1 MFWKEKQN
9 KFSIRKFNRGVASVI
24 IGMTAALFFVP
35 NLAIKAELTT
45 LAHTNVAREQISYKY
60 VLYSELTSD
69 EKARIQATIPA
80 RQVGDT
86 HTYYMVYRPK
96 TNLPQTGDIPT
107 FTSSLVGLGLLII
120 GLSLTKDRKKRI
132 VRSLII
138 LTATGSLS
146 VAAISTGSLSG
157 FDKQFT
163 LSIGEA
169 LPQAV
174 ISIDQHEFV
183 GYILEGHVN
192 SEAIT
197 VSEAIIDEQGSSS
210 ELILPNILVEG
221 ISKHSEAPIVDDIIP
236 EEPTVPVAPSEPITE
251 QPEASVPPA
260 TEDEVQ
266 PEEPTAPVVPSSPVT
281 DEPEAPVPPSTE
293 DEVQPEEPTAPVA
306 PSEPITEQPE
316 APVPPATEDEVLPEE
331 PTAPVVPS
339 APVTEEPEVPV
350 TPVPP
355 STEDEVQPEEPTAP
369 VVPSEPITEQ
379 PEAPVPPA
387 TEDEVLPEEPTAP
400 VVPSAPVTEEPE
412 VPVTPVPPSTEG
424 EVLPEEPTV
433 PVAPSEPVTE
443 QPEAP
448 VPPATEAEVLPEEP
462 TVPVAPS
469 EPITEQ
475 PEAPVTP
482 VPPSTEVEVQ
492 PEEPTVPVVPSEP
505 VTEQPEEPEA
515 PVPPST
521 ESEVQPEEPIEPV
534 VPSSPVTEQ
543 PEEPETPVP
552 PSTEGEVLPEEPT
565 APVAPS
571 EPVTEQPEA
580 PVPPATEAEVL
591 PEEPTEPVV
600 PSSPVTE
607 EPEIPVTPAPPSTEG
622 EVLPEEPTDPVVPSA
637 PVTEEPETPVTPAPP
652 STEGEVLPEEPTDP
666 VVPSAPVTEE
676 PETPVTPAPPS
687 TEGEVLPEEPTD
699 SVVPSAPV
707 TEESETPVTPA
718 PPSTEGEVLPEE
730 PTDPVVP
737 SSPVTEQP
745 EEPET
750 PVPPSTEDEVQPAE
764 PTDPVVPSAPVTE
777 EPKVPETPVSPT
789 VEDEVQPAEPT
800 DSVVPS
806 APVTE
811 EPKVPETP
819 VSPTVKDEVQPEEPT
834 APVVPSSPVT
844 EEPKVPETP
853 VSPTVED
860 EVQPEE
866 PTAPVV
872 PSSPVTEEPEVP
884 VTPVPPSTEDEVQ
897 PEEPTAP
904 VVPSEPVTEQPE
916 EPETPVPPSTE
927 VEVQPEEPTAP
938 VVPSSPVTEQ
948 PEEPETPVPPS
959 TEDEVLPEEPTDP
972 VVPSAPVTEEPE
984 EPIKTK
990 PELVLSILK
999 DNVDDKSVEL
1009 SYTLT
1014 DSDSTFVKAMVSLY
1028 KGDELVTEKE
1038 ILTQEELY
1046 KVQFANLLLNTEY
1059 KVKTRFAY
1067 NLGSDDAEEELG
1079 TEKFELENKLLEL
1092 REYKSIELYQ
1102 VDEFGEKTRVTAL
1115 SNLPTSVENY
1125 LVKIATVNNKEI
1137 YLPVDNFENDVN
1149 GIKVSILHPKLV
1161 KFNQNNSSFDD
1172 HHTFTVDKLVL
1183 QEGAY
1188 SKFSE
1193 LVDAI
1198 NNNPSGTYY
1207 LAADMVVDKEVS
1219 TDTYITKEFTGSL
1232 KSLGE
1237 QKAYSILQLDRPL
1250 FSTLKNARVE
1260 NISLKDVAI
1269 SNDQTEVA
1277 ALAKKSDK
1285 STINKVSV
1293 SGNITAKQNIA
1304 GIVYNAT
1311 NGTTISN
1318 SIVNVNLSNTASH
1331 ETYHI
1336 GGVTGILNSSTI
1348 DKVRVNVAIDAKT
1361 ASGRGQKIGGITA
1374 EMIMATQQPIMTNV
1388 YVTGK
1393 IEASAPADTGGV
1405 VGLARMSFLNNIA
1418 TGTSVTNGG
1427 IIASGQTQSATVW
1440 SSISNLYSV
1449 EGHATGQPN
1458 PTIQSTSL
1466 SQEAVLE
1473 KIKTWGIPTTP
1484 TMTGQE
1490 NSDSQSNSA
1499 QTIDYNQVQNA
1510 QAKRRTAYE
1519 NTAKLLPFYD
1529 RNTIVKY
1536 GNLIDEASNL
1546 YSKPIQSV
1554 LTLNED
1560 GVATNIYD
1568 QHASLTKLLIHYE
1581 DGTSE
1586 VLPLVFKGE
1595 YGNTKV
1601 VEYRLGDQLLYTPE
1615 QLLSLETSLIDELV
1629 TAFSQVDLYSQ
1640 EMADILHI
1648 QTADKHAKLKDLY
1661 LDESFAE
1668 VKDNLEVHIKG
1679 LLANRQ
1685 VVDTTS
1691 KAVRDVIKKEFLADK
1706 EKIMFA
1712 LAYLNRL
1719 YGIKYGDTNIKNI
1732 VLHHADFYKRQ
1743 LDTLGWLKSFTDKI
1757 TKDDDQFYVSQNG
1770 YEDMYFDR
1778 LTLANNAAIH
1788 KERFGALSSQLGT
1801 VRDFLEYNK
1810 KLFLGETD
1818 SRKWFKEATNAFV
1831 YEIPSNA
1838 NSSIDTSL
1846 YSHLGRIPRY
1856 EKYYLPLLN
1865 IKEKDDIFV
1874 MSSMATVAFGG
1885 YGRYVDTALKK
1896 TNPEQYYQAVK
1907 TVQTSLIPKH
1917 GKRLGDFLD
1926 MWYQMADSNLRDKF
1940 IQRSTEIWDGYWIK
1954 DSNAFED
1961 QTDKRRWAGK
1971 YDQEYRYVQELAGAL
1986 NEWHRKSTDSA
1997 FSDTV
2002 TFVKFSNRDM
2012 LSDLGDSTMSHEL
2025 IHNYDETIM
2034 LDGHKRRP
2042 GQDAESYAMGLLQ
2055 SSAGGGIYYYGFN
2068 FMNEHSPNTPHNVS
2082 SSRFKTK
2089 EDLQT
2094 YLKGIFDV
2102 TYLLDAVEIEAI
2114 ATKGKEAYPYFF
2126 NKIELVPA
2134 TEAHTNQIPGYQNTH
2149 DRIRKLSDVELA
2161 NLNIS
2166 TINDAIDHALVA
2178 KTSLLPEQDYLRENL
2193 KNYYFV
2199 PLYYPIYAGLQNDQG
2214 TVGGLQFRKTALE
2227 LLAAKGWE
2235 EGFIPYATDKLKAE
2249 AEAAGRPLSD
2259 QFIFEK
2265 IFADQYA
2272 DYTSFK
2278 KAMYKERWDKK
2289 DRLKA
2294 ITISFNGQTETIDNI
2309 ETLSRLMA
2317 EAVDKDYQAAK
2328 NKQAGFNRQGLK
2340 DAILKAYVKLT
2351 DSFSS
2356 SIFGE

>member
-1 MFWKEKQN
+1 
-9 KFSIRKFNRGVASVI
+9 
-24 IGMTAALFFVP
+24 P
-35 NLAIKAELTT
+35 
-45 LAHTNVAREQISYKY
+45 
-60 VLYSELTSD
+60 
-69 EKARIQATIPA
+69 
-80 RQVGDT
+80 
-86 HTYYMVYRPK
+86 
-96 TNLPQTGDIPT
+96 
-107 FTSSLVGLGLLII
+107 
-120 GLSLTKDRKKRI
+120 
-132 VRSLII
+132 
-138 LTATGSLS
+138 
-146 VAAISTGSLSG
+146 
-157 FDKQFT
+157 
-163 LSIGEA
+163 
-169 LPQAV
+169 
-174 ISIDQHEFV
+174 
-183 GYILEGHVN
+183 
-192 SEAIT
+192 
-197 VSEAIIDEQGSSS
+197 
-210 ELILPNILVEG
+210 
-221 ISKHSEAPIVDDIIP
+221 
-236 EEPTVPVAPSEPITE
+236 
-251 QPEASVPPA
+251 VPPA
-260 TEDEVQ
+260 TEAEVL
-266 PEEPTAPVVPSSPVT
+266 PAEPTAPVVPSNPVT
-281 DEPEAPVPPSTE
+281 EQPEEPETPVPPSTE

-355 STEDEVQPEEPTAP
+355 STEVEVQPEEPTDPVAPSEPITDEPKVPETPVSPTVEDEVQPEEPTAP
-369 VVPSEPITEQ
+369 V
-379 PEAPVPPA
+379 A
-387 TEDEVLPEEPTAP
+387 
-400 VVPSAPVTEEPE
+400 PSA
-412 VPVTPVPPSTEG
+412 
-424 EVLPEEPTV
+424 
-433 PVAPSEPVTE
+433 PVTE

-448 VPPATEAEVLPEEP
+448 VPPATE
-462 TVPVAPS
+462 
-469 EPITEQ
+469 
-475 PEAPVTP
+475 
-482 VPPSTEVEVQ
+482 
-492 PEEPTVPVVPSEP
+492 
-505 VTEQPEEPEA
+505 
-515 PVPPST
+515 
-521 ESEVQPEEPIEPV
+521 
-534 VPSSPVTEQ
+534 
-543 PEEPETPVP
+543 
-552 PSTEGEVLPEEPT
+552 
-565 APVAPS
+565 
-571 EPVTEQPEA
+571 
-580 PVPPATEAEVL
+580 
-591 PEEPTEPVV
+591 
-600 PSSPVTE
+600 
-607 EPEIPVTPAPPSTEG
+607 
-622 EVLPEEPTDPVVPSA
+622 D
-637 PVTEEPETPVTPAPP
+637 
-652 STEGEVLPEEPTDP
+652 
-666 VVPSAPVTEE
+666 
-676 PETPVTPAPPS
+676 
-687 TEGEVLPEEPTD
+687 
-699 SVVPSAPV
+699 
-707 TEESETPVTPA
+707 
-718 PPSTEGEVLPEE
+718 EVLPEE

-750 PVPPSTEDEVQPAE
+750 PVPPATEDEVQPEEPTDPVAPSAPVTEELEAPVPPATEAEVQPAE
-764 PTDPVVPSAPVTE
+764 PTAPVVPSNPVTE
-777 EPKVPETPVSPT
+777 QPEAPVPPST
-789 VEDEVQPAEPT
+789 EDEVLPEEPT
-800 DSVVPS
+800 
-806 APVTE
+806 APVAPSEPITE
-811 EPKVPETP
+811 QPEAPVPPSTE
-819 VSPTVKDEVQPEEPT
+819 DEVLPEEPT
-834 APVVPSSPVT
+834 APVVPSESVT
-844 EEPKVPETP
+844 DEPKVPETP

-866 PTAPVV
+866 PKAPVV
-872 PSSPVTEEPEVP
+872 PSNPVTDEPE
-884 VTPVPPSTEDEVQ
+884 
-897 PEEPTAP
+897 A
-904 VVPSEPVTEQPE
+904 
-916 EPETPVPPSTE
+916 
-927 VEVQPEEPTAP
+927 
-938 VVPSSPVTEQ
+938 
-948 PEEPETPVPPS
+948 PVPPS
-959 TEDEVLPEEPTDP
+959 TEDEVLTEESTDP
-972 VVPSAPVTEEPE
+972 VAPSEPITEQPE

-990 PELVLSILK
+990 PELDLSILK
-999 DNVDDKSVEL
+999 ENVDDKTVEL

-1014 DSDSTFVKAMVSLY
+1014 DSDSTFVKVLVSLY

-1038 ILTQEELY
+1038 ILTKEDLY

-1067 NLGSDDAEEELG
+1067 NLGSDDVEEELG

-1102 VDEFGEKTRVTAL
+1102 VDERGEKIRVTAL

-1125 LVKIATVNNKEI
+1125 LVKIATVNNKDI

-1149 GIKVSILHPKLV
+1149 GIKVSIIHPKLV

-1219 TDTYITKEFTGSL
+1219 TDTYVTKEFTGSL
-1232 KSLGE
+1232 KSLGG

-1260 NISLKDVAI
+1260 NISLKDVSIA
-1269 SNDQTEVA
+1269 NDQTAVA
-1277 ALAKKSDK
+1277 ALARKADK
-1285 STINKVSV
+1285 ATIDKVSV
-1293 SGNITAKQNIA
+1293 SGKITAKQNIA
-1304 GIVYNAT
+1304 GLVYEAT
-1311 NGTTISN
+1311 NGTSISN
-1318 SIVNVNLSNTASH
+1318 SIIDVRLNNTASH
-1331 ETYHI
+1331 EIYYM

-1361 ASGRGQKIGGITA
+1361 ASGRGQKIGGVTA
-1374 EMIMATQQPIMTNV
+1374 EMALFSQQPMITNA
-1388 YVTGK
+1388 YVTGN
-1393 IEASAPADTGGV
+1393 IQATAPADTGGV
-1405 VGLARMSFLNNIA
+1405 VGTARMSVLNNIA
-1418 TGTSVTNGG
+1418 TGVSVTNGG
-1427 IIASGQTQSATVW
+1427 IIASGQNAYATVG
-1440 SSISNLYSV
+1440 STISNLYSV

-1473 KIKTWGIPTTP
+1473 KIKAWGIPTTP
-1484 TMTGQE
+1484 TTTGQE
-1490 NSDSQSNSA
+1490 NSDSQANSV

-1519 NTAKLLPFYD
+1519 NTSKLLPFYD

-1586 VLPLVFKGE
+1586 VLPLVYKGE

-1601 VEYRLGDQLLYTPE
+1601 VEYRLGEQLLYTPE

-1629 TAFSQVDLYSQ
+1629 QEFSQVELYS
-1640 EMADILHI
+1640 EKMAEVLHI
-1648 QTADKHAKLKDLY
+1648 KTADKHAKLKDLY

-1668 VKDNLEVHIKG
+1668 VKANLEVHIKG

-1743 LDTLGWLKSFTDKI
+1743 LDTLDWLKSFTNQI
-1757 TKDDDQFYVSQNG
+1757 IKDTDQYYVSQQG

-1810 KLFLGETD
+1810 KLFLGGTD

-1971 YDQEYRYVQELAGAL
+1971 YDQEYRYVQELAGPL
-1986 NEWHRKSTDSA
+1986 NEWHRQSRDSA

-2025 IHNYDETIM
+2025 VHNYDETIM
-2034 LDGHKRRP
+2034 LDGYKRRP

-2102 TYLLDAVEIEAI
+2102 TYLLDAVEIQAI

-2149 DRIRKLSDVELA
+2149 DRIRKLSDDELA
-2161 NLNIS
+2161 NLNIA

-2199 PLYYPIYAGLQNDQG
+2199 PLYYPIYAGLQNNQG

-2235 EGFIPYATDKLKAE
+2235 DGFIPYATDKFKAE

-2265 IFADQYA
+2265 LFANQFVDYA
-2272 DYTSFK
+2272 SFK

-2294 ITISFNGQTETIDNI
+2294 ITISFNDQTETIDNI

>member
-35 NLAIKAELTT
+35 NLAIKAELTA

-163 LSIGEA
+163 LAIGEA

-183 GYILEGHVN
+183 GFILEGDVN
-192 SEAIT
+192 SETIT
-197 VSEAIIDEQGSSS
+197 VSEAIIGEQESSS
-210 ELILPNILVEG
+210 ELILPNTLVEG
-221 ISKHSEAPIVDDIIP
+221 ISKHSEA
-236 EEPTVPVAPSEPITE
+236 
-251 QPEASVPPA
+251 
-260 TEDEVQ
+260 
-266 PEEPTAPVVPSSPVT
+266 
-281 DEPEAPVPPSTE
+281 
-293 DEVQPEEPTAPVA
+293 
-306 PSEPITEQPE
+306 
-316 APVPPATEDEVLPEE
+316 
-331 PTAPVVPS
+331 
-339 APVTEEPEVPV
+339 
-350 TPVPP
+350 
-355 STEDEVQPEEPTAP
+355 
-369 VVPSEPITEQ
+369 
-379 PEAPVPPA
+379 
-387 TEDEVLPEEPTAP
+387 
-400 VVPSAPVTEEPE
+400 
-412 VPVTPVPPSTEG
+412 
-424 EVLPEEPTV
+424 
-433 PVAPSEPVTE
+433 
-443 QPEAP
+443 
-448 VPPATEAEVLPEEP
+448 
-462 TVPVAPS
+462 
-469 EPITEQ
+469 
-475 PEAPVTP
+475 
-482 VPPSTEVEVQ
+482 
-492 PEEPTVPVVPSEP
+492 
-505 VTEQPEEPEA
+505 
-515 PVPPST
+515 
-521 ESEVQPEEPIEPV
+521 
-534 VPSSPVTEQ
+534 
-543 PEEPETPVP
+543 
-552 PSTEGEVLPEEPT
+552 
-565 APVAPS
+565 
-571 EPVTEQPEA
+571 
-580 PVPPATEAEVL
+580 
-591 PEEPTEPVV
+591 
-600 PSSPVTE
+600 
-607 EPEIPVTPAPPSTEG
+607 PVTPAPPSTEG
-622 EVLPEEPTDPVVPSA
+622 EVLPDEPTDPVIPSA

-676 PETPVTPAPPS
+676 PEAPVPPATEAEVLPAEPTAPVVPSNPVTEQPEAPVPPSTEDEVLPEEPTDPVGPSAPVTEEPEEPETPVPPATEDEVQPEEPTEPVAPSSPVTEEPEVPVTPVPPL

-699 SVVPSAPV
+699 PVIPSAPV

-737 SSPVTEQP
+737 SSPVTEEPETPVTPAPPSTEGEVLPEEPTDSVVPSAPVTEEPETPVTPAPPSTEGEVLPEEPTAPVVPSAPVTEEPETPVTPAPPSTEGEVLPEEPTAPVVPSAPVTEEPETPVTPAPPSTEDEVQP
-745 EEPET
+745 EEPTDPVVPSSPVTDEPEASVPPAT
-750 PVPPSTEDEVQPAE
+750 EDEVQPEEPTDPVVPSSPVTDEPEAPVPPSTEDEVQPEE
-764 PTDPVVPSAPVTE
+764 PTDPVAPSEPVTD

-800 DSVVPS
+800 D
-806 APVTE
+806 
-811 EPKVPETP
+811 
-819 VSPTVKDEVQPEEPT
+819 
-834 APVVPSSPVT
+834 PVVPSSPVT
-844 EEPKVPETP
+844 EQPEAPVPPAT
-853 VSPTVED
+853 ED
-860 EVQPEE
+860 EVLPEE
-866 PTAPVV
+866 PT
-872 PSSPVTEEPEVP
+872 
-884 VTPVPPSTEDEVQ
+884 D
-897 PEEPTAP
+897 
-904 VVPSEPVTEQPE
+904 
-916 EPETPVPPSTE
+916 
-927 VEVQPEEPTAP
+927 P

-948 PEEPETPVPPS
+948 PEEPETPVPPATEDEVQPAEPTDPVGPSSPVTEQPEEPETPVPPS
-959 TEDEVLPEEPTDP
+959 TESEVLPEEPTAP
-972 VVPSAPVTEEPE
+972 VAPSSPVTEQPE

-999 DNVDDKSVEL
+999 ENVDDKTVEL

-1046 KVQFANLLLNTEY
+1046 KVRFANLLLNTEY

-1067 NLGSDDAEEELG
+1067 NLGSDDVEEELG

-1115 SNLPTSVENY
+1115 TSTPISSENY
-1125 LVKIATVNNKEI
+1125 LVKISTVNNKDI

-1149 GIKVSILHPKLV
+1149 GIKVSIIHPKLV
-1161 KFNQNNSSFDD
+1161 KFNQNNSSFDE
-1172 HHTFTVDKLVL
+1172 HYTFTVDKLVL

-1219 TDTYITKEFTGSL
+1219 TDTYVTKEFTGSL
-1232 KSLGE
+1232 KSLGG

-1260 NISLKDVAI
+1260 NISLKDVSI
-1269 SNDQTEVA
+1269 KNDQTAVA

-1285 STINKVSV
+1285 STIDKVSV

-1304 GIVYNAT
+1304 GLVYEAT

-1336 GGVTGILNSSTI
+1336 GGVTGILNSSII

-1374 EMIMATQQPIMTNV
+1374 EMIMLTQQPMITNA
-1388 YVTGK
+1388 YVTGN
-1393 IEASAPADTGGV
+1393 IQATAPADTGGV
-1405 VGLARMSFLNNIA
+1405 VGTARISVLNNIA
-1418 TGTSVTNGG
+1418 TGASVTNGG
-1427 IIASGQTQSATVW
+1427 IIASGQNAYATVG
-1440 SSISNLYSV
+1440 STISNLYSV
-1449 EGHATGQPN
+1449 EGHAAGQPN

-1473 KIKTWGIPTTP
+1473 KVKAWGIPTTP
-1484 TMTGQE
+1484 TTTGQE
-1490 NSDSQSNSA
+1490 NSDSQANSV

-1510 QAKRRTAYE
+1510 QAERRTAYE
-1519 NTAKLLPFYD
+1519 NTSKLLPFYD

-1554 LTLNED
+1554 LPLNED

-1601 VEYRLGDQLLYTPE
+1601 VEYRLGEQLLYTPE

-1629 TAFSQVDLYSQ
+1629 TAFSQVNLYSQ

-1648 QTADKHAKLKDLY
+1648 KTADKHAKLKDLY

-1668 VKDNLEVHIKG
+1668 VKANLEVHIKG

-1743 LDTLGWLKSFTDKI
+1743 LDTLGWLRSFTDKL
-1757 TKDDDQFYVSQNG
+1757 TKHDDQFYVSQKG

-1788 KERFGALSSQLGT
+1788 KERFGALSSQFGT

-1926 MWYQMADSNLRDKF
+1926 MWYQMADSHLRDKF

-1961 QTDKRRWAGK
+1961 QTDKRRWADK

-1986 NEWHRKSTDSA
+1986 NEWHRQSRDSA

-2025 IHNYDETIM
+2025 VHNYDETIM
-2034 LDGHKRRP
+2034 LDGYKRRP

-2114 ATKGKEAYPYFF
+2114 AAKGKEAYPYFF

-2199 PLYYPIYAGLQNDQG
+2199 PLYYPIYAGLQNNSG

-2265 IFADQYA
+2265 IFANQYA

-2278 KAMYKERWDKK
+2278 KAMYKERLDKK
-2289 DRLKA
+2289 NSMKA
-2294 ITISFNGQTETIDNI
+2294 ISFIYNGRTETIENYD
-2309 ETLSRLMA
+2309 TLKLLMQD
-2317 EAVDKDYQAAK
+2317 AVNKDYQAAQ
-2328 NKQAGFNRQGLK
+2328 NGQIGFNRQGLK

>member
-35 NLAIKAELTT
+35 NLAIKAELTA

-157 FDKQFT
+157 FDKQFS
-163 LSIGEA
+163 LAIGEA

-197 VSEAIIDEQGSSS
+197 VSEAIIGEQGSSS

-236 EEPTVPVAPSEPITE
+236 EEPT
-251 QPEASVPPA
+251 
-260 TEDEVQ
+260 
-266 PEEPTAPVVPSSPVT
+266 
-281 DEPEAPVPPSTE
+281 
-293 DEVQPEEPTAPVA
+293 APVA

-316 APVPPATEDEVLPEE
+316 APVPPATDDEVQPEE
-331 PTAPVVPS
+331 PTDPVVPS

-355 STEDEVQPEEPTAP
+355 STEDEVLPEEPTAPVVPSEPVTEQPEAPVPPSTEVEVQPEEPTAP

-400 VVPSAPVTEEPE
+400 VAPSSPVTEQPEEPE
-412 VPVTPVPPSTEG
+412 TPIPPSTEDVVQPEEPTAPVVPSTPVTEQPEEPKTPVPPSTEA
-424 EVLPEEPTV
+424 EVQPAEPTD
-433 PVAPSEPVTE
+433 PVAPS
-443 QPEAP
+443 
-448 VPPATEAEVLPEEP
+448 
-462 TVPVAPS
+462 
-469 EPITEQ
+469 
-475 PEAPVTP
+475 APVT
-482 VPPSTEVEVQ
+482 
-492 PEEPTVPVVPSEP
+492 
-505 VTEQPEEPEA
+505 EEPEA

-521 ESEVQPEEPIEPV
+521 ESEVQPEEP
-534 VPSSPVTEQ
+534 
-543 PEEPETPVP
+543 
-552 PSTEGEVLPEEPT
+552 
-565 APVAPS
+565 
-571 EPVTEQPEA
+571 
-580 PVPPATEAEVL
+580 
-591 PEEPTEPVV
+591 
-600 PSSPVTE
+600 
-607 EPEIPVTPAPPSTEG
+607 
-622 EVLPEEPTDPVVPSA
+622 
-637 PVTEEPETPVTPAPP
+637 
-652 STEGEVLPEEPTDP
+652 
-666 VVPSAPVTEE
+666 
-676 PETPVTPAPPS
+676 
-687 TEGEVLPEEPTD
+687 
-699 SVVPSAPV
+699 
-707 TEESETPVTPA
+707 
-718 PPSTEGEVLPEE
+718 
-730 PTDPVVP
+730 
-737 SSPVTEQP
+737 
-745 EEPET
+745 
-750 PVPPSTEDEVQPAE
+750 
-764 PTDPVVPSAPVTE
+764 
-777 EPKVPETPVSPT
+777 
-789 VEDEVQPAEPT
+789 
-800 DSVVPS
+800 
-806 APVTE
+806 
-811 EPKVPETP
+811 
-819 VSPTVKDEVQPEEPT
+819 T
-834 APVVPSSPVT
+834 APVVPSEPVT
-844 EEPKVPETP
+844 DEPKVPETP

-884 VTPVPPSTEDEVQ
+884 VTPVPPSTEDDII

-904 VVPSEPVTEQPE
+904 VAPSSPVTEQPE
-916 EPETPVPPSTE
+916 EPETPVPPATEDEVQPEEPTEPVVPSSPVTEQPVAPVTPVPPSTE

-948 PEEPETPVPPS
+948 PEEP
-959 TEDEVLPEEPTDP
+959 
-972 VVPSAPVTEEPE
+972 
-984 EPIKTK
+984 IKTK
-990 PELVLSILK
+990 PKLVLSILK
-999 DNVDDKSVEL
+999 ENVDDKTVEL

-1014 DSDSTFVKAMVSLY
+1014 DSDSTFVKVLVSLY

-1046 KVQFANLLLNTEY
+1046 KVRFANLLLNTEY

-1067 NLGSDDAEEELG
+1067 NLGSDDVEEELG

-1115 SNLPTSVENY
+1115 TSAPISSENY
-1125 LVKIATVNNKEI
+1125 LVKISTVNNKDI

-1149 GIKVSILHPKLV
+1149 GIKVSIIHPKLV
-1161 KFNQNNSSFDD
+1161 KFNQNNSSFDE
-1172 HHTFTVDKLVL
+1172 HYTFTVDKLVL

-1232 KSLGE
+1232 KSLGDH
-1237 QKAYSILQLDRPL
+1237 KTYSILQLDKPL

-1285 STINKVSV
+1285 STIDKVSV

-1331 ETYHI
+1331 ETYHL

-1361 ASGRGQKIGGITA
+1361 ASGRGQKIGGVTA
-1374 EMIMATQQPIMTNV
+1374 EMIMLTQQSVMTNV

-1393 IEASAPADTGGV
+1393 VEASAPADTGGV
-1405 VGLARMSFLNNIA
+1405 VGLARMSVLNNIA
-1418 TGTSVTNGG
+1418 TGASVTNGG
-1427 IIASGQTQSATVW
+1427 IIASGQTQSATAW

-1449 EGHATGQPN
+1449 EGHAAGQPN

-1473 KIKTWGIPTTP
+1473 KITAWGIPTTP
-1484 TMTGQE
+1484 TTTGQE
-1490 NSDSQSNSA
+1490 NSDSQSNSV

-1510 QAKRRTAYE
+1510 QAERRTAYE

-1615 QLLSLETSLIDELV
+1615 QLLSLETSLIDDLV
-1629 TAFSQVDLYSQ
+1629 QEFSRVELYS
-1640 EMADILHI
+1640 EKMAEVLHI
-1648 QTADKHAKLKDLY
+1648 KTADKHAKLKDLY

-1668 VKDNLEVHIKG
+1668 VKANLEEHIKG
-1679 LLANRQ
+1679 LLANRL

-1732 VLHHADFYKRQ
+1732 VLHHADFYNRQ
-1743 LDTLGWLKSFTDKI
+1743 LDTLEWLKSFTDKI
-1757 TKDDDQFYVSQNG
+1757 TKDTDQYYVSQQG

-1778 LTLANNAAIH
+1778 LTLANNAEIH

-1926 MWYQMADSNLRDKF
+1926 MWYQMADSHLRDKF

-1961 QTDKRRWAGK
+1961 QTDKRRWADK

-1986 NEWHRKSTDSA
+1986 NEWHRKSNDSA

-2025 IHNYDETIM
+2025 VHNYDETIM
-2034 LDGHKRRP
+2034 LDGYKRRP

-2068 FMNEHSPNTPHNVS
+2068 FMNEYSPNTPHNVS

-2199 PLYYPIYAGLQNDQG
+2199 PLYYPIYAGLQNNSG

-2265 IFADQYA
+2265 IFANQYA

-2294 ITISFNGQTETIDNI
+2294 ITISFNGQTETIDNS

-2317 EAVDKDYQAAK
+2317 EAVDKDYQAAQ
-2328 NKQAGFNRQGLK
+2328 NGQIGFNRQGLK
-2340 DAILKAYVKLT
+2340 DSVLKAYVKLT

>member
-24 IGMTAALFFVP
+24 IGMTVALFFVP
-35 NLAIKAELTT
+35 NLAIKAELTA

-197 VSEAIIDEQGSSS
+197 VSEAIIGEQGSSS

-221 ISKHSEAPIVDDIIP
+221 ISKHSETPIVDDIIP
-236 EEPTVPVAPSEPITE
+236 EEPTAPVVPSEPITE
-251 QPEASVPPA
+251 QPEVPVTPVPPS
-260 TEDEVQ
+260 TEVEVL

-281 DEPEAPVPPSTE
+281 EQPEEPETPVPPSTEDEVQPEEPTAHVAPSAPVTEEPKVPETPVSPTVEDEVQPEEPTDPVVPSSPVTEQPEQPEAPVPPSTE
-293 DEVQPEEPTAPVA
+293 VEVQPEEPTDPVVPSAPVTEQPEEPETPVSPSTEAEVQPEEPTAPVA

-316 APVPPATEDEVLPEE
+316 APVPPATEDEVQPEE

-339 APVTEEPEVPV
+339 EPVTEQPEAPETPVPPATEAEVQPEEPTAPVVPSNPVTEEPEVPETPVSPTVEDEVQPEEPTAPVAPSEPITEQPEVPVTPVPPSTEDEVQPEEPTDPVVPSSPVMEQPVAPV

-369 VVPSEPITEQ
+369 VVPSN
-379 PEAPVPPA
+379 
-387 TEDEVLPEEPTAP
+387 
-400 VVPSAPVTEEPE
+400 PVT
-412 VPVTPVPPSTEG
+412 
-424 EVLPEEPTV
+424 
-433 PVAPSEPVTE
+433 
-443 QPEAP
+443 
-448 VPPATEAEVLPEEP
+448 
-462 TVPVAPS
+462 
-469 EPITEQ
+469 
-475 PEAPVTP
+475 
-482 VPPSTEVEVQ
+482 
-492 PEEPTVPVVPSEP
+492 
-505 VTEQPEEPEA
+505 
-515 PVPPST
+515 
-521 ESEVQPEEPIEPV
+521 
-534 VPSSPVTEQ
+534 
-543 PEEPETPVP
+543 
-552 PSTEGEVLPEEPT
+552 
-565 APVAPS
+565 
-571 EPVTEQPEA
+571 
-580 PVPPATEAEVL
+580 
-591 PEEPTEPVV
+591 
-600 PSSPVTE
+600 
-607 EPEIPVTPAPPSTEG
+607 
-622 EVLPEEPTDPVVPSA
+622 D
-637 PVTEEPETPVTPAPP
+637 
-652 STEGEVLPEEPTDP
+652 
-666 VVPSAPVTEE
+666 
-676 PETPVTPAPPS
+676 
-687 TEGEVLPEEPTD
+687 
-699 SVVPSAPV
+699 
-707 TEESETPVTPA
+707 
-718 PPSTEGEVLPEE
+718 
-730 PTDPVVP
+730 
-737 SSPVTEQP
+737 
-745 EEPET
+745 
-750 PVPPSTEDEVQPAE
+750 
-764 PTDPVVPSAPVTE
+764 
-777 EPKVPETPVSPT
+777 
-789 VEDEVQPAEPT
+789 
-800 DSVVPS
+800 
-806 APVTE
+806 
-811 EPKVPETP
+811 
-819 VSPTVKDEVQPEEPT
+819 
-834 APVVPSSPVT
+834 
-844 EEPKVPETP
+844 
-853 VSPTVED
+853 
-860 EVQPEE
+860 
-866 PTAPVV
+866 
-872 PSSPVTEEPEVP
+872 
-884 VTPVPPSTEDEVQ
+884 
-897 PEEPTAP
+897 
-904 VVPSEPVTEQPE
+904 
-916 EPETPVPPSTE
+916 
-927 VEVQPEEPTAP
+927 
-938 VVPSSPVTEQ
+938 
-948 PEEPETPVPPS
+948 
-959 TEDEVLPEEPTDP
+959 
-972 VVPSAPVTEEPE
+972 EPE

-990 PELVLSILK
+990 PKLVLSILK
-999 DNVDDKSVEL
+999 ENVDDKTVEL

-1014 DSDSTFVKAMVSLY
+1014 DSDSTFVKVLVSLY

-1067 NLGSDDAEEELG
+1067 NLGSNDVEEELR

-1115 SNLPTSVENY
+1115 TSAPISSENY
-1125 LVKIATVNNKEI
+1125 LVKISTVNNKDI

-1149 GIKVSILHPKLV
+1149 GIKVSIIHPKLV
-1161 KFNQNNSSFDD
+1161 KFNQNNSSFDE

-1232 KSLGE
+1232 KSLGDH
-1237 QKAYSILQLDRPL
+1237 KTYSILQLDKPL

-1260 NISLKDVAI
+1260 NISLKNVAI
-1269 SNDQTEVA
+1269 SIDQTEVA

-1285 STINKVSV
+1285 STIDKVSV

-1304 GIVYNAT
+1304 GLVYEAT

-1348 DKVRVNVAIDAKT
+1348 DKVRATVAIDAKT
-1361 ASGRGQKIGGITA
+1361 ASGRGQKIGGVTA
-1374 EMIMATQQPIMTNV
+1374 EMIVSTQQPIMTNV

-1418 TGTSVTNGG
+1418 TGVSVTNGG
-1427 IIASGQTQSATVW
+1427 IIASAQNAYATVL
-1440 SSISNLYSV
+1440 STISNLYSV
-1449 EGHATGQPN
+1449 EGHAAGQPN

-1586 VLPLVFKGE
+1586 IIPLVYKGE

-1601 VEYRLGDQLLYTPE
+1601 VEYRLGEQLLYTPE

-1629 TAFSQVDLYSQ
+1629 TAFYQVDLYSQ

-1648 QTADKHAKLKDLY
+1648 QTTDKNAKLKDLY

-1732 VLHHADFYKRQ
+1732 VLHHADFYNRQ

-1896 TNPEQYYQAVK
+1896 TNPEQYYQEVK

-1961 QTDKRRWAGK
+1961 QTDKRRWADK

-1986 NEWHRKSTDSA
+1986 NEWHRKSNDSA

-2025 IHNYDETIM
+2025 VHNYDETIM
-2034 LDGHKRRP
+2034 LDGYKRRP

-2068 FMNEHSPNTPHNVS
+2068 FMNEYSPNTPHNVS

-2199 PLYYPIYAGLQNDQG
+2199 PLYYPIYAGLQNNSG

-2265 IFADQYA
+2265 IFANQYA

-2278 KAMYKERWDKK
+2278 KAMYKERLDKK
-2289 DRLKA
+2289 NSMKA
-2294 ITISFNGQTETIDNI
+2294 ISFIYNGRTETIENYD
-2309 ETLSRLMA
+2309 TLKRLMQD
-2317 EAVDKDYQAAK
+2317 AVNKDYQAAQ
-2328 NKQAGFNRQGLK
+2328 NGQIEFNRQGLK

>member
-35 NLAIKAELTT
+35 NLAIKAELTA

-157 FDKQFT
+157 FDKQFS
-163 LSIGEA
+163 LAIGEA

-197 VSEAIIDEQGSSS
+197 VSEAIIGEQGSSS

-236 EEPTVPVAPSEPITE
+236 EEPT
-251 QPEASVPPA
+251 
-260 TEDEVQ
+260 
-266 PEEPTAPVVPSSPVT
+266 
-281 DEPEAPVPPSTE
+281 
-293 DEVQPEEPTAPVA
+293 APVA

-316 APVPPATEDEVLPEE
+316 A
-331 PTAPVVPS
+331 
-339 APVTEEPEVPV
+339 
-350 TPVPP
+350 PVPP

-369 VVPSEPITEQ
+369 VVPSEP
-379 PEAPVPPA
+379 
-387 TEDEVLPEEPTAP
+387 
-400 VVPSAPVTEEPE
+400 
-412 VPVTPVPPSTEG
+412 
-424 EVLPEEPTV
+424 
-433 PVAPSEPVTE
+433 
-443 QPEAP
+443 
-448 VPPATEAEVLPEEP
+448 
-462 TVPVAPS
+462 
-469 EPITEQ
+469 
-475 PEAPVTP
+475 
-482 VPPSTEVEVQ
+482 
-492 PEEPTVPVVPSEP
+492 
-505 VTEQPEEPEA
+505 
-515 PVPPST
+515 
-521 ESEVQPEEPIEPV
+521 
-534 VPSSPVTEQ
+534 VTEQ

-552 PSTEGEVLPEEPT
+552 PATEDEVLP
-565 APVAPS
+565 A
-571 EPVTEQPEA
+571 
-580 PVPPATEAEVL
+580 
-591 PEEPTEPVV
+591 
-600 PSSPVTE
+600 
-607 EPEIPVTPAPPSTEG
+607 
-622 EVLPEEPTDPVVPSA
+622 
-637 PVTEEPETPVTPAPP
+637 
-652 STEGEVLPEEPTDP
+652 
-666 VVPSAPVTEE
+666 
-676 PETPVTPAPPS
+676 
-687 TEGEVLPEEPTD
+687 
-699 SVVPSAPV
+699 
-707 TEESETPVTPA
+707 
-718 PPSTEGEVLPEE
+718 E

-764 PTDPVVPSAPVTE
+764 PTDPVVPSSPVTE
-777 EPKVPETPVSPT
+777 QPEEPETPVPPAT
-789 VEDEVQPAEPT
+789 EDEVQPEEPT
-800 DSVVPS
+800 DPVAPS

-811 EPKVPETP
+811 EPEAPVPPATEAEVLPAEPTAPVVPSNPVTEQPEAPVPPSTEDEVLPEEPTDPVGPSAPVTEEPEEPETP
-819 VSPTVKDEVQPEEPT
+819 VPPATEDEVQPEEPTEPVAPSSPVTEEPEVPVTPVPPSTESEVLPEEPT

-844 EEPKVPETP
+844 DEPETPVPPSTEVEVQPEEPTDPVVPSSPVTDEPEAPVPPSTEVEVQPEEPTAPVGPSEPVTDEPKVPETP

-872 PSSPVTEEPEVP
+872 PSNPVTDEPEA
-884 VTPVPPSTEDEVQ
+884 PVPPSTEDEVQ

-904 VVPSEPVTEQPE
+904 VVPSN
-916 EPETPVPPSTE
+916 
-927 VEVQPEEPTAP
+927 
-938 VVPSSPVTEQ
+938 
-948 PEEPETPVPPS
+948 
-959 TEDEVLPEEPTDP
+959 
-972 VVPSAPVTEEPE
+972 PVTEEPE

-990 PELVLSILK
+990 PKLVLSILK
-999 DNVDDKSVEL
+999 ENVDDKSVEL

-1014 DSDSTFVKAMVSLY
+1014 DSDSTFVKVLVSLY

-1067 NLGSDDAEEELG
+1067 NLGSDDVEEELR
-1079 TEKFELENKLLEL
+1079 TEKIELENKLLEL

-1115 SNLPTSVENY
+1115 TSAPISSENY
-1125 LVKIATVNNKEI
+1125 LVKISTVNNKEI

-1149 GIKVSILHPKLV
+1149 GIKVSIIHPKLV
-1161 KFNQNNSSFDD
+1161 KFNQNNSSFDE

-1219 TDTYITKEFTGSL
+1219 TDTYVTKEFTGSL
-1232 KSLGE
+1232 KSLGG

-1260 NISLKDVAI
+1260 NISLKDVSI
-1269 SNDQTEVA
+1269 KNDQTAVA

-1285 STINKVSV
+1285 STIDKVSV

-1331 ETYHI
+1331 ETYYM
-1336 GGVTGILNSSTI
+1336 GGVTGILNSSII

-1361 ASGRGQKIGGITA
+1361 ASGRGQKIGGVTA
-1374 EMIMATQQPIMTNV
+1374 EMALFSQQPMITNA
-1388 YVTGK
+1388 YVTGN
-1393 IEASAPADTGGV
+1393 IQATAPADTGGV
-1405 VGLARMSFLNNIA
+1405 VGTARMSVLNNIA
-1418 TGTSVTNGG
+1418 TGVSVTNGG
-1427 IIASGQTQSATVW
+1427 IIASGQNAYATVG
-1440 SSISNLYSV
+1440 STISNLYSV
-1449 EGHATGQPN
+1449 EDHAAGQPN
-1458 PTIQSTSL
+1458 PTIQPTSL

-1473 KIKTWGIPTTP
+1473 KIKAWGIPTTP
-1484 TMTGQE
+1484 TTTEQE
-1490 NSDSQSNSA
+1490 NSDSQANSV

-1519 NTAKLLPFYD
+1519 NTSKLLPFYD

-1586 VLPLVFKGE
+1586 VLPLVYKGE

-1601 VEYRLGDQLLYTPE
+1601 VEYRLGEQLLYTPE
-1615 QLLSLETSLIDELV
+1615 QLLSLETSLIDDLV
-1629 TAFSQVDLYSQ
+1629 QEFSQVELYS
-1640 EMADILHI
+1640 EKMAEVLHI

-1719 YGIKYGDTNIKNI
+1719 YGIKYGDTNIKNV
-1732 VLHHADFYKRQ
+1732 VLHHADFYNRQ
-1743 LDTLGWLKSFTDKI
+1743 LDTLEWLKSFTDKI
-1757 TKDDDQFYVSQNG
+1757 TKDTDQYYVSQQG

-1926 MWYQMADSNLRDKF
+1926 MWYQMADSHLRDKF

-1997 FSDTV
+1997 FSDTI

-2025 IHNYDETIM
+2025 VHNYDETIM
-2034 LDGHKRRP
+2034 LDGYKRRP

-2082 SSRFKTK
+2082 SGRFKTK

-2094 YLKGIFDV
+2094 YLKGNFDV
-2102 TYLLDAVEIEAI
+2102 TYLLDAVEIQAI
-2114 ATKGKEAYPYFF
+2114 TAKGKEAYPYFF

-2199 PLYYPIYAGLQNDQG
+2199 PLYYPIYAGLQNNSG

-2249 AEAAGRPLSD
+2249 AEAAGQPLSD

-2265 IFADQYA
+2265 IFANQYA

-2294 ITISFNGQTETIDNI
+2294 ITISFNGQTKTIDNI

-2317 EAVDKDYQAAK
+2317 EAVDKDYQAAQ
-2328 NKQAGFNRQGLK
+2328 NGQIGFNRQQLK
-2340 DAILKAYVKLT
+2340 DSVLKAYVKLT

>member
-35 NLAIKAELTT
+35 NLAIKAELTA

-163 LSIGEA
+163 LAIGEA

-183 GYILEGHVN
+183 GFILEGDEN
-192 SEAIT
+192 YETIT
-197 VSEAIIDEQGSSS
+197 VTEANADEQKSSS
-210 ELILPNILVEG
+210 ELILPNTLVEG
-221 ISKHSEAPIVDDIIP
+221 ISKHSEAP
-236 EEPTVPVAPSEPITE
+236 
-251 QPEASVPPA
+251 
-260 TEDEVQ
+260 
-266 PEEPTAPVVPSSPVT
+266 
-281 DEPEAPVPPSTE
+281 VPPSTE
-293 DEVQPEEPTAPVA
+293 AD
-306 PSEPITEQPE
+306 
-316 APVPPATEDEVLPEE
+316 VLPEE
-331 PTAPVVPS
+331 PTAPVVPI
-339 APVTEEPEVPV
+339 APVTEDPETPAPPSTEADVLPEAPTEPVVPVTPVTEDPEAPVPPSTEGEVLPESPTDPVAPSDPVTKEPEVPV

-355 STEDEVQPEEPTAP
+355 STEDEVLPEEATDP
-369 VVPSEPITEQ
+369 VVPI
-379 PEAPVPPA
+379 A
-387 TEDEVLPEEPTAP
+387 
-400 VVPSAPVTEEPE
+400 
-412 VPVTPVPPSTEG
+412 
-424 EVLPEEPTV
+424 
-433 PVAPSEPVTE
+433 PVTE

-448 VPPATEAEVLPEEP
+448 VPPSTEDEVLPEEPADPVVPSSPVAEDPEAPVTPAPPSTESEVLPEEP
-462 TVPVAPS
+462 TDPV
-469 EPITEQ
+469 
-475 PEAPVTP
+475 
-482 VPPSTEVEVQ
+482 
-492 PEEPTVPVVPSEP
+492 
-505 VTEQPEEPEA
+505 A
-515 PVPPST
+515 PVPP
-521 ESEVQPEEPIEPV
+521 
-534 VPSSPVTEQ
+534 VTED
-543 PEEPETPVP
+543 
-552 PSTEGEVLPEEPT
+552 EVLPEEATDPVVPI
-565 APVAPS
+565 APV
-571 EPVTEQPEA
+571 TDQPEA
-580 PVPPATEAEVL
+580 
-591 PEEPTEPVV
+591 
-600 PSSPVTE
+600 
-607 EPEIPVTPAPPSTEG
+607 PVTPAPPSTEG
-622 EVLPEEPTDPVVPSA
+622 EVLPESPTDPVAPSD
-637 PVTEEPETPVTPAPP
+637 PVTEEPEVPITPVPPTVEDEVLPESPTDPVAPVPP
-652 STEGEVLPEEPTDP
+652 STEAEVLPETPTDPVAPSDPVTEEPKTPVPPSTESEVLPEEPTEP
-666 VVPSAPVTEE
+666 VVPVTPVTED
-676 PETPVTPAPPS
+676 PEVPVPPS
-687 TEGEVLPEEPTD
+687 TE
-699 SVVPSAPV
+699 S
-707 TEESETPVTPA
+707 
-718 PPSTEGEVLPEE
+718 EVLPEE

-737 SSPVTEQP
+737 SSPVTEDP
-745 EEPET
+745 EAPVT
-750 PVPPSTEDEVQPAE
+750 PAPPSTESEVLPEE
-764 PTDPVVPSAPVTE
+764 PTDPVVPVAPVT
-777 EPKVPETPVSPT
+777 
-789 VEDEVQPAEPT
+789 
-800 DSVVPS
+800 
-806 APVTE
+806 PVTE
-811 EPKVPETP
+811 DPE
-819 VSPTVKDEVQPEEPT
+819 
-834 APVVPSSPVT
+834 A
-844 EEPKVPETP
+844 
-853 VSPTVED
+853 
-860 EVQPEE
+860 
-866 PTAPVV
+866 
-872 PSSPVTEEPEVP
+872 P
-884 VTPVPPSTEDEVQ
+884 VTPVPPSTEAEVL
-897 PEEPTAP
+897 PEEPAD
-904 VVPSEPVTEQPE
+904 
-916 EPETPVPPSTE
+916 
-927 VEVQPEEPTAP
+927 P

-948 PEEPETPVPPS
+948 PVAPVTPVPPSTESEVLPEDPTAPVVPSVPSEPITEQPEEPKTPVPPS
-959 TEDEVLPEEPTDP
+959 TEDEVLPEAPTEP
-972 VVPSAPVTEEPE
+972 VVPVAPVTPVTEQPEAPVPPSTESEVLPEAPTEPVVPVPPVTEQPVAPVTPVPPSTEDEVLPEAPTEPVVPVPPVTEEPE

-999 DNVDDKSVEL
+999 ENVDDRSVEV
-1009 SYTLT
+1009 SYTLI
-1014 DSDSTFVKAMVSLY
+1014 DNDSTFVKAMVSLY

-1046 KVQFANLLLNTEY
+1046 KVPFADLLLNTDYE
-1059 KVKTRFAY
+1059 VKTRFTY
-1067 NLGSDDAEEELG
+1067 NLGSDNVEEELR
-1079 TEKFELENKLLEL
+1079 TEKFELENKLLEF
-1092 REYKSIELYQ
+1092 RSYNSIELYQ
-1102 VDEFGEKTRVTAL
+1102 VDEFGEKTRITAL
-1115 SNLPTSVENY
+1115 TSAPISSENY
-1125 LVKIATVNNKEI
+1125 LVKISTVNNKDI
-1137 YLPVDNFENDVN
+1137 YLPVDSFENADKGIMVN
-1149 GIKVSILHPKLV
+1149 IIHPKLV
-1161 KFNQNNSSFDD
+1161 KFNQNNNGFDEN
-1172 HHTFTVDKLVL
+1172 HTFMIDKLVL

-1219 TDTYITKEFTGSL
+1219 TDTYVTKEFTGSL
-1232 KSLGE
+1232 KSLGG

-1260 NISLKDVAI
+1260 NISLKDVTI
-1269 SNDQTEVA
+1269 VNDQTAVA
-1277 ALAKKSDK
+1277 ALAKKADK
-1285 STINKVSV
+1285 ATIDKVTV

-1304 GIVYNAT
+1304 GLVYEAT
-1311 NGTTISN
+1311 NGTSISN
-1318 SIVNVNLSNTASH
+1318 SIIDVRLNNTASH
-1331 ETYHI
+1331 EIYYM

-1361 ASGRGQKIGGITA
+1361 ASGRGQKIGGVTSDMILSTITNA
-1374 EMIMATQQPIMTNV
+1374 
-1388 YVTGK
+1388 YVTGN
-1393 IEASAPADTGGV
+1393 IQATAPADTGGF
-1405 VGLARMSFLNNIA
+1405 VGTARMSVLNNIA
-1418 TGTSVTNGG
+1418 TGVSVTDGG
-1427 IIASGQTQSATVW
+1427 IIASAQ
-1440 SSISNLYSV
+1440 NLYTTHGSMPTNIYSV

-1473 KIKTWGIPTTP
+1473 KIKAWGIPATP
-1484 TMTGQE
+1484 TTAGQE
-1490 NSDSQSNSA
+1490 NSDSQSNSV

-1519 NTAKLLPFYD
+1519 NTSKLLPFYD

-1586 VLPLVFKGE
+1586 ALPLVFKGE

-1601 VEYRLGDQLLYTPE
+1601 VEYRLGEQLLYTPE
-1615 QLLSLETSLIDELV
+1615 QLLSLETNLIDELV
-1629 TAFSQVDLYSQ
+1629 TAFSQVDLDSQ

-1648 QTADKHAKLKDLY
+1648 QTADKNAKLKDLY

-1743 LDTLGWLKSFTDKI
+1743 LDTLGWLRSFTDKL
-1757 TKDDDQFYVSQNG
+1757 TKHDDQFYVSQNG

-1961 QTDKRRWAGK
+1961 HADKRRWAGK

-1986 NEWHRKSTDSA
+1986 NEWHRQSRDSA

-2025 IHNYDETIM
+2025 VHNYDETIM

-2094 YLKGIFDV
+2094 YLKGVFDV
-2102 TYLLDAVEIEAI
+2102 TYLLDAVEIQAI

-2134 TEAHTNQIPGYQNTH
+2134 NEATVSQSLNYQNTH
-2149 DRIRKLSDVELA
+2149 DRIRKLSNEELA
-2161 NLNIS
+2161 NLNIT

-2178 KTSLLPEQDYLRENL
+2178 KSSLLLEQDYLRENL

-2199 PLYYPIYAGLQNDQG
+2199 PLYYPIYAGLQNNSG

-2249 AEAAGRPLSD
+2249 AEAAGRLLSD

-2265 IFADQYA
+2265 IFAGQFTDYA
-2272 DYTSFK
+2272 SFK

-2340 DAILKAYVKLT
+2340 DAILKAYVGLT
-2351 DSFSS
+2351 DSFTS
-2356 SIFGE
+2356 SIFTE

>member
-35 NLAIKAELTT
+35 NLAIKAELTA

-157 FDKQFT
+157 FDKQFS
-163 LSIGEA
+163 LAIGEA

-236 EEPTVPVAPSEPITE
+236 EPVA
-251 QPEASVPPA
+251 
-260 TEDEVQ
+260 
-266 PEEPTAPVVPSSPVT
+266 PSSPVT
-281 DEPEAPVPPSTE
+281 EQPEAPVPPATE
-293 DEVQPEEPTAPVA
+293 AEVLPAEPTAPVA
-306 PSEPITEQPE
+306 PSSPVTEQPE
-316 APVPPATEDEVLPEE
+316 APVPPATEDEVLPAEPTAPVVPNAPVTEQPEAPVPPATEAEVLPEE

-355 STEDEVQPEEPTAP
+355 STEGEVLPEEPTVPVAPGSPVTEEPEVPVTPVPPATEDEVQPEEPTAP

-400 VVPSAPVTEEPE
+400 VVPSN
-412 VPVTPVPPSTEG
+412 
-424 EVLPEEPTV
+424 
-433 PVAPSEPVTE
+433 PVTE

-448 VPPATEAEVLPEEP
+448 VTPVPPTTEDEVQPEEP
-462 TVPVAPS
+462 TAPVVPS

-482 VPPSTEVEVQ
+482 VPPSTEDEVL
-492 PEEPTVPVVPSEP
+492 PEEPTAPVVPSEP
-505 VTEQPEEPEA
+505 ITEQPEA
-515 PVPPST
+515 PVPPAT
-521 ESEVQPEEPIEPV
+521 EDEVLPEEPTAPV
-534 VPSSPVTEQ
+534 APSSPVTEQ
-543 PEEPETPVP
+543 PEEPETPVSPSTESEVLPEEPTAPVVPSSPVTDEPEAPVP
-552 PSTEGEVLPEEPT
+552 PSTEDEVQPEEPTDPVAPSEPITEQPVAPVPPATEDEVLTEESTDPVVPSEPITDEPEAPVPPSTEDEVLPEEPT

-571 EPVTEQPEA
+571 EPITEQPEA
-580 PVPPATEAEVL
+580 PVPPATEDEVL
-591 PEEPTEPVV
+591 
-600 PSSPVTE
+600 
-607 EPEIPVTPAPPSTEG
+607 
-622 EVLPEEPTDPVVPSA
+622 
-637 PVTEEPETPVTPAPP
+637 
-652 STEGEVLPEEPTDP
+652 
-666 VVPSAPVTEE
+666 
-676 PETPVTPAPPS
+676 
-687 TEGEVLPEEPTD
+687 
-699 SVVPSAPV
+699 
-707 TEESETPVTPA
+707 
-718 PPSTEGEVLPEE
+718 
-730 PTDPVVP
+730 
-737 SSPVTEQP
+737 
-745 EEPET
+745 
-750 PVPPSTEDEVQPAE
+750 
-764 PTDPVVPSAPVTE
+764 
-777 EPKVPETPVSPT
+777 
-789 VEDEVQPAEPT
+789 
-800 DSVVPS
+800 
-806 APVTE
+806 
-811 EPKVPETP
+811 
-819 VSPTVKDEVQPEEPT
+819 
-834 APVVPSSPVT
+834 
-844 EEPKVPETP
+844 
-853 VSPTVED
+853 
-860 EVQPEE
+860 
-866 PTAPVV
+866 
-872 PSSPVTEEPEVP
+872 
-884 VTPVPPSTEDEVQ
+884 
-897 PEEPTAP
+897 
-904 VVPSEPVTEQPE
+904 
-916 EPETPVPPSTE
+916 
-927 VEVQPEEPTAP
+927 PEEPTAP

-959 TEDEVLPEEPTDP
+959 TEAEVQPEEPTAPVGPSAPVTDEPEAPVPPSTEAEVQPEEPTAPVVPSAPVTDEPEAPVPPATEDEVLPEEPTAPVAPSEPITEQPEAPVPPSTEDEVLPEEPTDP
-972 VVPSAPVTEEPE
+972 VGPSAPVTEEPEEPETPVPPSTESEVQPEEPTEPVAPSSPVTEQPEEPETPVPPSTESEVLPEEPTAPVVPSSPVTEEPE

-999 DNVDDKSVEL
+999 ENVDDKTVEL

-1067 NLGSDDAEEELG
+1067 NLGSDDVEEELR

-1102 VDEFGEKTRVTAL
+1102 VDERGEKTRVTAL
-1115 SNLPTSVENY
+1115 TNAPISSENY
-1125 LVKIATVNNKEI
+1125 LVKISTVNNKDI

-1149 GIKVSILHPKLV
+1149 GIKVSIIHPKLV
-1161 KFNQNNSSFDD
+1161 KFNQNNSSFDE
-1172 HHTFTVDKLVL
+1172 HYTFTVDKLVL

-1219 TDTYITKEFTGSL
+1219 TDTYVTKEFTGSL
-1232 KSLGE
+1232 KSLGG

-1260 NISLKDVAI
+1260 NISLKDVSI
-1269 SNDQTEVA
+1269 KNDQTAVA
-1277 ALAKKSDK
+1277 ALARKADK
-1285 STINKVSV
+1285 ATIDKVSV

-1304 GIVYNAT
+1304 GLVYEAT
-1311 NGTTISN
+1311 NGTSISN

-1348 DKVRVNVAIDAKT
+1348 DKVRATVAIDAKT
-1361 ASGRGQKIGGITA
+1361 ASGRGQGIGGIVA
-1374 EMIMATQQPIMTNV
+1374 NAQGAVIKNS
-1388 YVTGK
+1388 YVTGN
-1393 IEASAPADTGGV
+1393 IHATETADTGGV
-1405 VGLARMSFLNNIA
+1405 VGLARMSVLNNIV
-1418 TGTSVTNGG
+1418 TGASVTNGG
-1427 IIASGQTQSATVW
+1427 IIASGQNAYATVG
-1440 SSISNLYSV
+1440 STISNLYGV

-1473 KIKTWGIPTTP
+1473 KIKAWGIPTTP
-1484 TMTGQE
+1484 TTTGQE
-1490 NSDSQSNSA
+1490 NSDSQSNSV

-1519 NTAKLLPFYD
+1519 NTSKLLPFYD

-1601 VEYRLGDQLLYTPE
+1601 VEYRLGEQLLYTPE

-1648 QTADKHAKLKDLY
+1648 QTTDKNAKLKDLY

-1668 VKDNLEVHIKG
+1668 VKDKLEFHIKG

-1757 TKDDDQFYVSQNG
+1757 TKDDDQFYVLQNG

-1788 KERFGALSSQLGT
+1788 KERFGALSSQFGT

-1926 MWYQMADSNLRDKF
+1926 MWYQMADSHLRDKF

-1961 QTDKRRWAGK
+1961 QTDKRRWADK

-1986 NEWHRKSTDSA
+1986 NEWHRKSNDSA

-2025 IHNYDETIM
+2025 VHNYDETIM
-2034 LDGHKRRP
+2034 LDGYKRRP

>member
-35 NLAIKAELTT
+35 NLAIKAELTA

-197 VSEAIIDEQGSSS
+197 VSEAIIGEQGSSS

-236 EEPTVPVAPSEPITE
+236 EEPTAPVAPSEPITE
-251 QPEASVPPA
+251 QPVAPVPPA
-260 TEDEVQ
+260 TEDEVLT
-266 PEEPTAPVVPSSPVT
+266 EESTDPVVPSEPIT

-293 DEVQPEEPTAPVA
+293 DEVLTEESTDPVA

-316 APVPPATEDEVLPEE
+316 APVPPSTESEVLPEE
-331 PTAPVVPS
+331 PTEPVGPS
-339 APVTEEPEVPV
+339 APVTEEPEEPE

-355 STEDEVQPEEPTAP
+355 STESEVQPEEPTEPVAPSEPITEQPVAPVPPATEDEVQPEEPTDPVAPSAP
-369 VVPSEPITEQ
+369 VTEE
-379 PEAPVPPA
+379 PEAPVTSVPPA

-400 VVPSAPVTEEPE
+400 VAPSSPATEEPETPVTPAPPSTEGEVLLEEPTDPVIPSAPVTEESETPVTPAPPSTEGEVLPEEPTDPVIPSAPVTEESETPVTPAPPSTEGEVLPEEPTDPVVPSAPVTEQPEEPE
-412 VPVTPVPPSTEG
+412 APVPPSTEVEVQPEEPIEPVVPSSPVTEQPEEPETPVPPSTEG

-462 TVPVAPS
+462 T
-469 EPITEQ
+469 
-475 PEAPVTP
+475 
-482 VPPSTEVEVQ
+482 
-492 PEEPTVPVVPSEP
+492 
-505 VTEQPEEPEA
+505 
-515 PVPPST
+515 
-521 ESEVQPEEPIEPV
+521 EPV

-543 PEEPETPVP
+543 PEEP
-552 PSTEGEVLPEEPT
+552 
-565 APVAPS
+565 
-571 EPVTEQPEA
+571 
-580 PVPPATEAEVL
+580 
-591 PEEPTEPVV
+591 
-600 PSSPVTE
+600 
-607 EPEIPVTPAPPSTEG
+607 
-622 EVLPEEPTDPVVPSA
+622 
-637 PVTEEPETPVTPAPP
+637 
-652 STEGEVLPEEPTDP
+652 
-666 VVPSAPVTEE
+666 
-676 PETPVTPAPPS
+676 
-687 TEGEVLPEEPTD
+687 
-699 SVVPSAPV
+699 
-707 TEESETPVTPA
+707 
-718 PPSTEGEVLPEE
+718 
-730 PTDPVVP
+730 
-737 SSPVTEQP
+737 
-745 EEPET
+745 
-750 PVPPSTEDEVQPAE
+750 
-764 PTDPVVPSAPVTE
+764 
-777 EPKVPETPVSPT
+777 
-789 VEDEVQPAEPT
+789 
-800 DSVVPS
+800 
-806 APVTE
+806 
-811 EPKVPETP
+811 
-819 VSPTVKDEVQPEEPT
+819 
-834 APVVPSSPVT
+834 
-844 EEPKVPETP
+844 
-853 VSPTVED
+853 
-860 EVQPEE
+860 
-866 PTAPVV
+866 
-872 PSSPVTEEPEVP
+872 
-884 VTPVPPSTEDEVQ
+884 
-897 PEEPTAP
+897 
-904 VVPSEPVTEQPE
+904 
-916 EPETPVPPSTE
+916 
-927 VEVQPEEPTAP
+927 
-938 VVPSSPVTEQ
+938 
-948 PEEPETPVPPS
+948 
-959 TEDEVLPEEPTDP
+959 
-972 VVPSAPVTEEPE
+972 
-984 EPIKTK
+984 IKTK
-990 PELVLSILK
+990 PKLVLSILK
-999 DNVDDKSVEL
+999 ENVDDKSVEL

-1067 NLGSDDAEEELG
+1067 NLGSDDVEEELR

-1115 SNLPTSVENY
+1115 TSAPISSENY
-1125 LVKIATVNNKEI
+1125 LVKISTVNNKDI

-1149 GIKVSILHPKLV
+1149 GIKVSIIHPKLV
-1161 KFNQNNSSFDD
+1161 KFNQNNSSFDE

-1219 TDTYITKEFTGSL
+1219 TDTYVTKEFTGSL
-1232 KSLGE
+1232 KSLGG

-1260 NISLKDVAI
+1260 NISLKDVSI
-1269 SNDQTEVA
+1269 KNDQTAVA
-1277 ALAKKSDK
+1277 ALAKKADK
-1285 STINKVSV
+1285 ATIDKVTV

-1304 GIVYNAT
+1304 GLVYEAT
-1311 NGTTISN
+1311 NGTSISN

-1348 DKVRVNVAIDAKT
+1348 DKVRATVAIDAKT
-1361 ASGRGQKIGGITA
+1361 ASGRGQGIGGIVA
-1374 EMIMATQQPIMTNV
+1374 NAQGAVIKNS
-1388 YVTGK
+1388 YVTGN
-1393 IEASAPADTGGV
+1393 IHATETADTGGV
-1405 VGLARMSFLNNIA
+1405 VGLARMSVLNNIV
-1418 TGTSVTNGG
+1418 TGASVTNGG
-1427 IIASGQTQSATVW
+1427 IIASGQNAYATVG
-1440 SSISNLYSV
+1440 STISNLYSV

-1473 KIKTWGIPTTP
+1473 KIKAWGIPTTP
-1484 TMTGQE
+1484 TTTGQE
-1490 NSDSQSNSA
+1490 NSDSQANSV

-1519 NTAKLLPFYD
+1519 NTSKLLPFYD

-1586 VLPLVFKGE
+1586 VLPLVYKGE

-1601 VEYRLGDQLLYTPE
+1601 VEYHLGEQLLYTPE

-1629 TAFSQVDLYSQ
+1629 QEFSQVELYS
-1640 EMADILHI
+1640 EKMAEVLHI
-1648 QTADKHAKLKDLY
+1648 KTADKHAKLKDLY

-1691 KAVRDVIKKEFLADK
+1691 KTVRDVIKKEFLADK

-1719 YGIKYGDTNIKNI
+1719 YGIKYGDTNIKNV
-1732 VLHHADFYKRQ
+1732 VLHHADFYNRQ
-1743 LDTLGWLKSFTDKI
+1743 LDTLEWLKSFTDKI
-1757 TKDDDQFYVSQNG
+1757 TKDTDQYYVSQQG

-1778 LTLANNAAIH
+1778 LTLANNAEIH

-1926 MWYQMADSNLRDKF
+1926 MWYQIADSHLRDKF

-2025 IHNYDETIM
+2025 VHNYDETIM
-2034 LDGHKRRP
+2034 LDGYKRRP

-2161 NLNIS
+2161 NLNIA

-2178 KTSLLPEQDYLRENL
+2178 KSSLLPEQDYLRENL

-2199 PLYYPIYAGLQNDQG
+2199 PLYYPIYAGLQNNSG

-2340 DAILKAYVKLT
+2340 DAILKAYVGLT
-2351 DSFSS
+2351 DSFTS
-2356 SIFGE
+2356 SIFTE

>member
-35 NLAIKAELTT
+35 NLAIKAELTA

-157 FDKQFT
+157 FDKQFS
-163 LSIGEA
+163 LAIGEA

-197 VSEAIIDEQGSSS
+197 VSEAIIGEQGSSS

-236 EEPTVPVAPSEPITE
+236 EEPTAPVAPSSPVTE
-251 QPEASVPPA
+251 QPEEPETPVPPATEAEVLPAEPTAPVVPGSPVTEEPEVPVTPVPPA

-266 PEEPTAPVVPSSPVT
+266 PEEPTAPVVPS
-281 DEPEAPVPPSTE
+281 
-293 DEVQPEEPTAPVA
+293 
-306 PSEPITEQPE
+306 EPITEQPE
-316 APVPPATEDEVLPEE
+316 APVPPATEAEVLPAE

-339 APVTEEPEVPV
+339 NPVTEQPEAPV

-355 STEDEVQPEEPTAP
+355 ATEDEVLPEEPTAP

-400 VVPSAPVTEEPE
+400 VAPSSPVTEQPEEPETPVSPSTESEVLPEEPTAPVVPSNPVTEQPEEPETPVPPSTEDEVLPEEPTAPVGPSAPVTEEPE
-412 VPVTPVPPSTEG
+412 VPVTPVPPSTED
-424 EVLPEEPTV
+424 
-433 PVAPSEPVTE
+433 
-443 QPEAP
+443 
-448 VPPATEAEVLPEEP
+448 
-462 TVPVAPS
+462 
-469 EPITEQ
+469 
-475 PEAPVTP
+475 
-482 VPPSTEVEVQ
+482 EVQ
-492 PEEPTVPVVPSEP
+492 PEES
-505 VTEQPEEPEA
+505 
-515 PVPPST
+515 
-521 ESEVQPEEPIEPV
+521 
-534 VPSSPVTEQ
+534 
-543 PEEPETPVP
+543 
-552 PSTEGEVLPEEPT
+552 
-565 APVAPS
+565 
-571 EPVTEQPEA
+571 
-580 PVPPATEAEVL
+580 
-591 PEEPTEPVV
+591 TEPV
-600 PSSPVTE
+600 
-607 EPEIPVTPAPPSTEG
+607 G
-622 EVLPEEPTDPVVPSA
+622 PSA
-637 PVTEEPETPVTPAPP
+637 PVTEEPEVPV
-652 STEGEVLPEEPTDP
+652 
-666 VVPSAPVTEE
+666 
-676 PETPVTPAPPS
+676 
-687 TEGEVLPEEPTD
+687 
-699 SVVPSAPV
+699 
-707 TEESETPVTPA
+707 
-718 PPSTEGEVLPEE
+718 
-730 PTDPVVP
+730 
-737 SSPVTEQP
+737 
-745 EEPET
+745 T
-750 PVPPSTEDEVQPAE
+750 PVPPSTEDEVQPEE
-764 PTDPVVPSAPVTE
+764 PTAPVAPSAPVTE

-800 DSVVPS
+800 D
-806 APVTE
+806 
-811 EPKVPETP
+811 
-819 VSPTVKDEVQPEEPT
+819 
-834 APVVPSSPVT
+834 PVVPSSPVT
-844 EEPKVPETP
+844 EQPEAPVPPATEDEVQPAEPTDPVVPSSPVTEQPEEPETP
-853 VSPTVED
+853 VPPATED

-866 PTAPVV
+866 PTDPVV

-897 PEEPTAP
+897 PAEPTDP
-904 VVPSEPVTEQPE
+904 IGPSSPVTEEPKV
-916 EPETPVPPSTE
+916 PETPVSPMVE
-927 VEVQPEEPTAP
+927 DEVQPAEPTDP
-938 VVPSSPVTEQ
+938 VVPSSPVTEEPEAPVPPATEDEVQ
-948 PEEPETPVPPS
+948 PEEPTEQVGPSSPVTEEPKIPETPVSPMVEDEVQPAEPTDPVVPSSPVTDEPEAPVPPATEDEVQPEEPTDPVGPSSPVTDEPEAPVPPS
-959 TEDEVLPEEPTDP
+959 TEDEVQPAEPTDPVGPSAPVTDEPEAPVPPATEDEVQPEEPTDP
-972 VVPSAPVTEEPE
+972 VVPSSPVTDEPEAPVPPATEDEVQPEEPTDPVVPSSPVTDEPE

-990 PELVLSILK
+990 SELVLSILK
-999 DNVDDKSVEL
+999 ENVDDRTVEL

-1046 KVQFANLLLNTEY
+1046 KVQFANLLLNTKY

-1067 NLGSDDAEEELG
+1067 NLGSDDVEEELG

-1115 SNLPTSVENY
+1115 TSAPISSENY
-1125 LVKIATVNNKEI
+1125 LVKISTVNNKDI

-1149 GIKVSILHPKLV
+1149 GIKVSIIHPKLV
-1161 KFNQNNSSFDD
+1161 KFNQNNSSFDE
-1172 HHTFTVDKLVL
+1172 HYTFTVDKLVL

-1232 KSLGE
+1232 KSLGDH
-1237 QKAYSILQLDRPL
+1237 KTYSILQLDKPL

-1285 STINKVSV
+1285 STIDKVSV

-1304 GIVYNAT
+1304 GLVYEAT

-1336 GGVTGILNSSTI
+1336 GGVTGILNSSII

-1374 EMIMATQQPIMTNV
+1374 EMIMLTQQPMITNA
-1388 YVTGK
+1388 YVTGN
-1393 IEASAPADTGGV
+1393 IQATAPADTGGV
-1405 VGLARMSFLNNIA
+1405 VGTARISVLNNIA
-1418 TGTSVTNGG
+1418 TGASVTNGG
-1427 IIASGQTQSATVW
+1427 IIASGQNAYATVG
-1440 SSISNLYSV
+1440 SAISNLYGV

-1648 QTADKHAKLKDLY
+1648 QTTDKNAKLKDLY

-1668 VKDNLEVHIKG
+1668 VKANLEEHIKG
-1679 LLANRQ
+1679 LLANRL

-1719 YGIKYGDTNIKNI
+1719 YGIKYGDTNIKNV
-1732 VLHHADFYKRQ
+1732 VLHHADFYNRQ
-1743 LDTLGWLKSFTDKI
+1743 LDTLEWLKSFTDKI
-1757 TKDDDQFYVSQNG
+1757 TKDTDQYYVSQQG

-1778 LTLANNAAIH
+1778 LTLANNAEIH

-1810 KLFLGETD
+1810 KLFLEETD

-1896 TNPEQYYQAVK
+1896 TNSEQYYQEVK

>member
-35 NLAIKAELTT
+35 NLAIKAELTA

-197 VSEAIIDEQGSSS
+197 VSEAIIGEQGSSS

-236 EEPTVPVAPSEPITE
+236 EEPT
-251 QPEASVPPA
+251 
-260 TEDEVQ
+260 
-266 PEEPTAPVVPSSPVT
+266 
-281 DEPEAPVPPSTE
+281 
-293 DEVQPEEPTAPVA
+293 APVA
-306 PSEPITEQPE
+306 
-316 APVPPATEDEVLPEE
+316 
-331 PTAPVVPS
+331 
-339 APVTEEPEVPV
+339 
-350 TPVPP
+350 
-355 STEDEVQPEEPTAP
+355 
-369 VVPSEPITEQ
+369 
-379 PEAPVPPA
+379 
-387 TEDEVLPEEPTAP
+387 
-400 VVPSAPVTEEPE
+400 
-412 VPVTPVPPSTEG
+412 
-424 EVLPEEPTV
+424 
-433 PVAPSEPVTE
+433 
-443 QPEAP
+443 
-448 VPPATEAEVLPEEP
+448 
-462 TVPVAPS
+462 
-469 EPITEQ
+469 
-475 PEAPVTP
+475 
-482 VPPSTEVEVQ
+482 
-492 PEEPTVPVVPSEP
+492 
-505 VTEQPEEPEA
+505 
-515 PVPPST
+515 
-521 ESEVQPEEPIEPV
+521 
-534 VPSSPVTEQ
+534 PSSPVTEQ
-543 PEEPETPVP
+543 
-552 PSTEGEVLPEEPT
+552 
-565 APVAPS
+565 
-571 EPVTEQPEA
+571 
-580 PVPPATEAEVL
+580 
-591 PEEPTEPVV
+591 
-600 PSSPVTE
+600 
-607 EPEIPVTPAPPSTEG
+607 
-622 EVLPEEPTDPVVPSA
+622 
-637 PVTEEPETPVTPAPP
+637 PETPVTPAPP

-666 VVPSAPVTEE
+666 VI
-676 PETPVTPAPPS
+676 
-687 TEGEVLPEEPTD
+687 
-699 SVVPSAPV
+699 PSAPV

-750 PVPPSTEDEVQPAE
+750 PVPPSTEG
-764 PTDPVVPSAPVTE
+764 
-777 EPKVPETPVSPT
+777 
-789 VEDEVQPAEPT
+789 
-800 DSVVPS
+800 
-806 APVTE
+806 
-811 EPKVPETP
+811 
-819 VSPTVKDEVQPEEPT
+819 EVQPEEPT
-834 APVVPSSPVT
+834 DPVAPSEPIT
-844 EEPKVPETP
+844 E
-853 VSPTVED
+853 
-860 EVQPEE
+860 QPE
-866 PTAPVV
+866 A
-872 PSSPVTEEPEVP
+872 
-884 VTPVPPSTEDEVQ
+884 PVPPSTEDEVQ
-897 PEEPTAP
+897 PEEPTDP
-904 VVPSEPVTEQPE
+904 VAPSEPITEQPE
-916 EPETPVPPSTE
+916 APVPPATE
-927 VEVQPEEPTAP
+927 DEVLPEEPTAP

-948 PEEPETPVPPS
+948 PEEPETPVPPATEDEVQPEEPTDPVAPS
-959 TEDEVLPEEPTDP
+959 APVTDEPEASVPPATEAEVQPAEPTDPVGPSAPVTEEPEEPETPVPPSTESEVLPEEPTAPVAPSEPITEQPEAPVPPATEDEVLPEEPTDP
-972 VVPSAPVTEEPE
+972 VGPSAPVTEEPEEPETPVPPSTESEVLPEEPTAPVVPSSPVTEEPE

-999 DNVDDKSVEL
+999 ENVDDKTVEL

-1067 NLGSDDAEEELG
+1067 NLGSDDVEEELR

-1115 SNLPTSVENY
+1115 TSTPISSENY
-1125 LVKIATVNNKEI
+1125 LVKISTVNNKEI

-1149 GIKVSILHPKLV
+1149 GIKVSIIHPKLV
-1161 KFNQNNSSFDD
+1161 KFDQNNSNFDE

-1285 STINKVSV
+1285 STIDKVSV

-1304 GIVYNAT
+1304 GLVYEAT
-1311 NGTTISN
+1311 NGTSISN
-1318 SIVNVNLSNTASH
+1318 SIIDVSLGNTASY
-1331 ETYHI
+1331 ETYYM

-1348 DKVRVNVAIDAKT
+1348 DKVRATVAIDAKT
-1361 ASGRGQKIGGITA
+1361 ASGRGQGIGGIVA
-1374 EMIMATQQPIMTNV
+1374 NAQGAVIKNS
-1388 YVTGK
+1388 YVTGN
-1393 IEASAPADTGGV
+1393 IHATETADTGGV

-1418 TGTSVTNGG
+1418 TGASVTNGG

-1473 KIKTWGIPTTP
+1473 KIKAWGIPTTP
-1484 TMTGQE
+1484 TTTGQE
-1490 NSDSQSNSA
+1490 NSDSQSNSV

-1510 QAKRRTAYE
+1510 QAERRTAYE
-1519 NTAKLLPFYD
+1519 NTSKLLPFYD

-1601 VEYRLGDQLLYTPE
+1601 VEYRLGDRLLYTPE
-1615 QLLSLETSLIDELV
+1615 QLLSLETSLIDDLV
-1629 TAFSQVDLYSQ
+1629 QEFSQVELYS
-1640 EMADILHI
+1640 EKMAEVLHI
-1648 QTADKHAKLKDLY
+1648 QTADKQAKLKDLY

-1732 VLHHADFYKRQ
+1732 VLHHADFYNRQ
-1743 LDTLGWLKSFTDKI
+1743 LDTLDWLKSFTNQI
-1757 TKDDDQFYVSQNG
+1757 IKDTDQYYVSQQG

-1810 KLFLGETD
+1810 KLFLEETD

-1926 MWYQMADSNLRDKF
+1926 MWYQMADSHLRDKF

-1986 NEWHRKSTDSA
+1986 NEWHSKSTDSA

-2025 IHNYDETIM
+2025 VHNYDETIM
-2034 LDGHKRRP
+2034 LDGYKRRP

-2134 TEAHTNQIPGYQNTH
+2134 TEAHTNQSLIYQNAH
-2149 DRIRKLSDVELA
+2149 DRIRKLRDDELA
-2161 NLNIS
+2161 NLNIA

-2178 KTSLLPEQDYLRENL
+2178 KSSLLPEQDYLRENL

-2199 PLYYPIYAGLQNDQG
+2199 PLYYPIYAGLQNNSG

>member
-35 NLAIKAELTT
+35 NLAIKAELTA

-157 FDKQFT
+157 FDKQFS
-163 LSIGEA
+163 LAIGEA

-197 VSEAIIDEQGSSS
+197 VSEAIIGEQGSSS

-236 EEPTVPVAPSEPITE
+236 EEPTAPVAPSSPVTE
-251 QPEASVPPA
+251 QPEEPETPVPPA
-260 TEDEVQ
+260 TEAEVL
-266 PEEPTAPVVPSSPVT
+266 PAEPTAPVVPGS
-281 DEPEAPVPPSTE
+281 
-293 DEVQPEEPTAPVA
+293 
-306 PSEPITEQPE
+306 
-316 APVPPATEDEVLPEE
+316 
-331 PTAPVVPS
+331 
-339 APVTEEPEVPV
+339 PVTEEPEVPV

-355 STEDEVQPEEPTAP
+355 ATEDEVQPEEPTAP

-400 VVPSAPVTEEPE
+400 VVPSNPVTEQPE
-412 VPVTPVPPSTEG
+412 APVTPVPPATED
-424 EVLPEEPTV
+424 EVLPEEPTA
-433 PVAPSEPVTE
+433 PVVPSEPITE

-448 VPPATEAEVLPEEP
+448 VPPATEDEVLPEEP
-462 TVPVAPS
+462 TAPVAPSSPVTEQPEEPETPVSPSTESEVLPEEPTAPVVPSNPVTDEPEAPVPPSTEAEVQPEEPTDPVAPS

-475 PEAPVTP
+475 PEAPV
-482 VPPSTEVEVQ
+482 PPATEDEVLTEESTD
-492 PEEPTVPVVPSEP
+492 PVVPSEP
-505 VTEQPEEPEA
+505 ITDEPEA

-521 ESEVQPEEPIEPV
+521 ED
-534 VPSSPVTEQ
+534 
-543 PEEPETPVP
+543 
-552 PSTEGEVLPEEPT
+552 EVLPEEPT

-571 EPVTEQPEA
+571 EPITEQPEA
-580 PVPPATEAEVL
+580 PVPPATEDEVL
-591 PEEPTEPVV
+591 PEEPTAPVV
-600 PSSPVTE
+600 PSEPVTD
-607 EPEIPVTPAPPSTEG
+607 EPKV
-622 EVLPEEPTDPVVPSA
+622 
-637 PVTEEPETPVTPAPP
+637 PETPVSPTV
-652 STEGEVLPEEPTDP
+652 EDEVQ
-666 VVPSAPVTEE
+666 
-676 PETPVTPAPPS
+676 
-687 TEGEVLPEEPTD
+687 
-699 SVVPSAPV
+699 
-707 TEESETPVTPA
+707 
-718 PPSTEGEVLPEE
+718 PEE

-750 PVPPSTEDEVQPAE
+750 PVPPSTEDEVL
-764 PTDPVVPSAPVTE
+764 
-777 EPKVPETPVSPT
+777 
-789 VEDEVQPAEPT
+789 
-800 DSVVPS
+800 
-806 APVTE
+806 
-811 EPKVPETP
+811 
-819 VSPTVKDEVQPEEPT
+819 
-834 APVVPSSPVT
+834 
-844 EEPKVPETP
+844 
-853 VSPTVED
+853 
-860 EVQPEE
+860 PEE

-884 VTPVPPSTEDEVQ
+884 VTPVPPSTEAEVQPEEPTDPVAPSEPITEQPEAPVPPATEDEVQ
-897 PEEPTAP
+897 PEEPTEP
-904 VVPSEPVTEQPE
+904 VVPSSPVTEQPVA
-916 EPETPVPPSTE
+916 PVTPVPPSTE

-948 PEEPETPVPPS
+948 PEEP
-959 TEDEVLPEEPTDP
+959 
-972 VVPSAPVTEEPE
+972 
-984 EPIKTK
+984 IKTK
-990 PELVLSILK
+990 PKLVLSILK
-999 DNVDDKSVEL
+999 ENVDDKTVEL

-1014 DSDSTFVKAMVSLY
+1014 DSDSTFVKVLVSLY

-1046 KVQFANLLLNTEY
+1046 KVRFANLLLNTEY

-1067 NLGSDDAEEELG
+1067 NLGSDDVEEELG

-1115 SNLPTSVENY
+1115 TSTPISSENY
-1125 LVKIATVNNKEI
+1125 LVKISTVNNKEI

-1149 GIKVSILHPKLV
+1149 GIKVSIIHPKLV
-1161 KFNQNNSSFDD
+1161 KFDQNNSNFDE

-1285 STINKVSV
+1285 STIDKVSV

-1331 ETYHI
+1331 ETYYM

-1348 DKVRVNVAIDAKT
+1348 DKVRATVAIDAKT

-1393 IEASAPADTGGV
+1393 IKASAPADTGGV

-1418 TGTSVTNGG
+1418 TGASVTNGG

-1449 EGHATGQPN
+1449 EGHAAGQPN

-1473 KIKTWGIPTTP
+1473 KIKAWGIPTTP
-1484 TMTGQE
+1484 TTTGQE
-1490 NSDSQSNSA
+1490 NSDSQSNSV

-1519 NTAKLLPFYD
+1519 NTSKLLPFYD

-1615 QLLSLETSLIDELV
+1615 QLLSLETSLIDDLV
-1629 TAFSQVDLYSQ
+1629 QEFSQVELYS
-1640 EMADILHI
+1640 EKMAEVLHI

-1668 VKDNLEVHIKG
+1668 VKANLEEHIKG
-1679 LLANRQ
+1679 LLANRL

-1706 EKIMFA
+1706 EKVMFA

-1743 LDTLGWLKSFTDKI
+1743 LDTLGWLKSFTNQI
-1757 TKDDDQFYVSQNG
+1757 IKDTDQYYVSQQG

-1926 MWYQMADSNLRDKF
+1926 MWYQMADSHLRDKF

-1961 QTDKRRWAGK
+1961 QTDKRRWADK

-2025 IHNYDETIM
+2025 VHNYDETIM
-2034 LDGHKRRP
+2034 LDGYKRRP

-2134 TEAHTNQIPGYQNTH
+2134 AEATTNQIPGYQNTH

-2199 PLYYPIYAGLQNDQG
+2199 PLYYPIYAGLQNNSG

-2265 IFADQYA
+2265 IFANQYA

-2317 EAVDKDYQAAK
+2317 EAVEKDYQVAQ
-2328 NKQAGFNRQGLK
+2328 NGQIGFNRQGLK

>member
-35 NLAIKAELTT
+35 NLAIKAELTA

-157 FDKQFT
+157 FDKQFS
-163 LSIGEA
+163 LAIGEA

-197 VSEAIIDEQGSSS
+197 VSEAIIGEQGSSS

-236 EEPTVPVAPSEPITE
+236 EEPTAPVA
-251 QPEASVPPA
+251 
-260 TEDEVQ
+260 
-266 PEEPTAPVVPSSPVT
+266 PSSPVT
-281 DEPEAPVPPSTE
+281 
-293 DEVQPEEPTAPVA
+293 
-306 PSEPITEQPE
+306 EQPE
-316 APVPPATEDEVLPEE
+316 T
-331 PTAPVVPS
+331 
-339 APVTEEPEVPV
+339 PV
-350 TPVPP
+350 TP
-355 STEDEVQPEEPTAP
+355 A
-369 VVPSEPITEQ
+369 
-379 PEAPVPPA
+379 
-387 TEDEVLPEEPTAP
+387 
-400 VVPSAPVTEEPE
+400 
-412 VPVTPVPPSTEG
+412 PPSTEG
-424 EVLPEEPTV
+424 EVLPEEPTD
-433 PVAPSEPVTE
+433 PVIPSAPVTE
-443 QPEAP
+443 ESETPVTPAP
-448 VPPATEAEVLPEEP
+448 PSTEGEVLPEEP
-462 TVPVAPS
+462 TD
-469 EPITEQ
+469 
-475 PEAPVTP
+475 
-482 VPPSTEVEVQ
+482 
-492 PEEPTVPVVPSEP
+492 
-505 VTEQPEEPEA
+505 
-515 PVPPST
+515 
-521 ESEVQPEEPIEPV
+521 PV

-565 APVAPS
+565 DPVAPSEPVTDEPKVPETPVSPTVEDEVQPEEPKAPVVPSNPVTDEPEAPVPPATEDEVQPEEPTAPVVPSAPVTDEPEAPVPPSTEDEVLPEEPTAPVAPS
-571 EPVTEQPEA
+571 EPITEQPEA
-580 PVPPATEAEVL
+580 PVPPATEDEVQPEEPTDPVAPSAPVTEEPEAPVTSVPPATEDEVL
-591 PEEPTEPVV
+591 PEEPT
-600 PSSPVTE
+600 
-607 EPEIPVTPAPPSTEG
+607 
-622 EVLPEEPTDPVVPSA
+622 A
-637 PVTEEPETPVTPAPP
+637 PVAPSEPITEQPETPVTPAPP

-687 TEGEVLPEEPTD
+687 TEGEVLPEEPT
-699 SVVPSAPV
+699 
-707 TEESETPVTPA
+707 
-718 PPSTEGEVLPEE
+718 
-730 PTDPVVP
+730 
-737 SSPVTEQP
+737 
-745 EEPET
+745 
-750 PVPPSTEDEVQPAE
+750 
-764 PTDPVVPSAPVTE
+764 
-777 EPKVPETPVSPT
+777 
-789 VEDEVQPAEPT
+789 
-800 DSVVPS
+800 
-806 APVTE
+806 
-811 EPKVPETP
+811 
-819 VSPTVKDEVQPEEPT
+819 
-834 APVVPSSPVT
+834 APVVPSS
-844 EEPKVPETP
+844 
-853 VSPTVED
+853 
-860 EVQPEE
+860 
-866 PTAPVV
+866 
-872 PSSPVTEEPEVP
+872 
-884 VTPVPPSTEDEVQ
+884 
-897 PEEPTAP
+897 
-904 VVPSEPVTEQPE
+904 
-916 EPETPVPPSTE
+916 
-927 VEVQPEEPTAP
+927 
-938 VVPSSPVTEQ
+938 
-948 PEEPETPVPPS
+948 
-959 TEDEVLPEEPTDP
+959 
-972 VVPSAPVTEEPE
+972 PVTEEPE

-999 DNVDDKSVEL
+999 ENVDDKSVEL

-1046 KVQFANLLLNTEY
+1046 KVRFANLLLNTEY

-1067 NLGSDDAEEELG
+1067 NLGSDDVEEELG

-1115 SNLPTSVENY
+1115 TSAPISSENY
-1125 LVKIATVNNKEI
+1125 LVKISTVNNKDI

-1149 GIKVSILHPKLV
+1149 GIKVSIIHPKLV
-1161 KFNQNNSSFDD
+1161 KFNQNNSSFDE
-1172 HHTFTVDKLVL
+1172 HYTFTVDKLVL

-1219 TDTYITKEFTGSL
+1219 TDTYVTKEFTGSL
-1232 KSLGE
+1232 KSLGG

-1260 NISLKDVAI
+1260 NISLKDVSI
-1269 SNDQTEVA
+1269 KNDQTAVA
-1277 ALAKKSDK
+1277 ALARKADK
-1285 STINKVSV
+1285 ATIDKVSV

-1304 GIVYNAT
+1304 GLVYEAT
-1311 NGTTISN
+1311 NGTSISN

-1348 DKVRVNVAIDAKT
+1348 DKVRATVAIDAKT
-1361 ASGRGQKIGGITA
+1361 ASGRGQGIGGIVA
-1374 EMIMATQQPIMTNV
+1374 NAQGAVIKNS
-1388 YVTGK
+1388 YVTGN
-1393 IEASAPADTGGV
+1393 IHATETADTGGV

-1418 TGTSVTNGG
+1418 TGVSVTNGG
-1427 IIASGQTQSATVW
+1427 IIASAQ
-1440 SSISNLYSV
+1440 NLYTTYGSMPTNIYSV
-1449 EGHATGQPN
+1449 EDHAAGQPN
-1458 PTIQSTSL
+1458 PTIQPTSL
-1466 SQEAVLE
+1466 SQETVLE
-1473 KIKTWGIPTTP
+1473 KIKAWGIPTTP
-1484 TMTGQE
+1484 TTTGQE
-1490 NSDSQSNSA
+1490 NSDSQSNSV

-1510 QAKRRTAYE
+1510 RAERRTAYE

-1586 VLPLVFKGE
+1586 VLPLVYKGE

-1601 VEYRLGDQLLYTPE
+1601 VEYRLGEQLLYTPE
-1615 QLLSLETSLIDELV
+1615 QLLSLETSLIDDLV
-1629 TAFSQVDLYSQ
+1629 QEFSRVELYS
-1640 EMADILHI
+1640 EKMAEVLHI
-1648 QTADKHAKLKDLY
+1648 KTADKHAKLKDLY

-1668 VKDNLEVHIKG
+1668 VKANLEVHIKG

-1706 EKIMFA
+1706 EKVMFA

-1732 VLHHADFYKRQ
+1732 VLHHADFYNRQ
-1743 LDTLGWLKSFTDKI
+1743 LDTLEWLKSFTDKI
-1757 TKDDDQFYVSQNG
+1757 TKDTDQYYVSQQG

-1896 TNPEQYYQAVK
+1896 TNPEQYYQEVK

-1926 MWYQMADSNLRDKF
+1926 MWYQMADSHLIDKF

-1961 QTDKRRWAGK
+1961 QTDKRRWADK

-1997 FSDTV
+1997 FSDTI

-2025 IHNYDETIM
+2025 VHNYDETIM
-2034 LDGHKRRP
+2034 LDGYKRRP

-2068 FMNEHSPNTPHNVS
+2068 FMNEYSPNTPHNVS

-2134 TEAHTNQIPGYQNTH
+2134 TEAPTNQSLIYQNAH
-2149 DRIRKLSDVELA
+2149 DRIRKLSDEELA
-2161 NLNIS
+2161 NLNIA

-2178 KTSLLPEQDYLRENL
+2178 KSSLLPEQDYLRENL

-2199 PLYYPIYAGLQNDQG
+2199 PLYYPIYAGLQNNSG

-2317 EAVDKDYQAAK
+2317 EAVDKDYQAAQ
-2328 NKQAGFNRQGLK
+2328 NGQIGFNRQQLK
-2340 DAILKAYVKLT
+2340 DSVLKAYVKLT

>member
-35 NLAIKAELTT
+35 NLAIKAELTA

-157 FDKQFT
+157 FDKQFS
-163 LSIGEA
+163 LAIGEA

-197 VSEAIIDEQGSSS
+197 VSEAIIGEQGSSS

-236 EEPTVPVAPSEPITE
+236 EEPT
-251 QPEASVPPA
+251 
-260 TEDEVQ
+260 
-266 PEEPTAPVVPSSPVT
+266 
-281 DEPEAPVPPSTE
+281 
-293 DEVQPEEPTAPVA
+293 APVA
-306 PSEPITEQPE
+306 
-316 APVPPATEDEVLPEE
+316 
-331 PTAPVVPS
+331 
-339 APVTEEPEVPV
+339 
-350 TPVPP
+350 
-355 STEDEVQPEEPTAP
+355 
-369 VVPSEPITEQ
+369 
-379 PEAPVPPA
+379 
-387 TEDEVLPEEPTAP
+387 
-400 VVPSAPVTEEPE
+400 
-412 VPVTPVPPSTEG
+412 
-424 EVLPEEPTV
+424 
-433 PVAPSEPVTE
+433 
-443 QPEAP
+443 
-448 VPPATEAEVLPEEP
+448 
-462 TVPVAPS
+462 
-469 EPITEQ
+469 
-475 PEAPVTP
+475 
-482 VPPSTEVEVQ
+482 
-492 PEEPTVPVVPSEP
+492 
-505 VTEQPEEPEA
+505 
-515 PVPPST
+515 
-521 ESEVQPEEPIEPV
+521 
-534 VPSSPVTEQ
+534 PSSPVTEQ
-543 PEEPETPVP
+543 P
-552 PSTEGEVLPEEPT
+552 
-565 APVAPS
+565 
-571 EPVTEQPEA
+571 
-580 PVPPATEAEVL
+580 
-591 PEEPTEPVV
+591 
-600 PSSPVTE
+600 
-607 EPEIPVTPAPPSTEG
+607 
-622 EVLPEEPTDPVVPSA
+622 
-637 PVTEEPETPVTPAPP
+637 
-652 STEGEVLPEEPTDP
+652 
-666 VVPSAPVTEE
+666 
-676 PETPVTPAPPS
+676 
-687 TEGEVLPEEPTD
+687 
-699 SVVPSAPV
+699 
-707 TEESETPVTPA
+707 ETPVTPA

-750 PVPPSTEDEVQPAE
+750 PVPPSTEGEVLPEE

-800 DSVVPS
+800 DPVVPSSPVTEQPEAPVPPATEDEVLPEEPTDPVVPSSPVTEQPEEPETPVPPATEDEVQPAEPTDPVGPSSPVTEQPEEPETPVPPATEDEVQPEEPTDPVAPS

-811 EPKVPETP
+811 EPEAPVPPATEA
-819 VSPTVKDEVQPEEPT
+819 EVLPEEPT
-834 APVVPSSPVT
+834 DPVVPSAPVT

-860 EVQPEE
+860 EVQPAE
-866 PTAPVV
+866 PT
-872 PSSPVTEEPEVP
+872 
-884 VTPVPPSTEDEVQ
+884 D
-897 PEEPTAP
+897 
-904 VVPSEPVTEQPE
+904 
-916 EPETPVPPSTE
+916 
-927 VEVQPEEPTAP
+927 P

-948 PEEPETPVPPS
+948 PEAPVPPA
-959 TEDEVLPEEPTDP
+959 TEDEVQPEEPTDP
-972 VVPSAPVTEEPE
+972 VVPSSPVTDEPE

-990 PELVLSILK
+990 SELVLSILK
-999 DNVDDKSVEL
+999 ENVDDRTVEL

-1046 KVQFANLLLNTEY
+1046 KVRFANLLLNTEY

-1067 NLGSDDAEEELG
+1067 NLGSDDVEEELG

-1115 SNLPTSVENY
+1115 TSTPISSENY
-1125 LVKIATVNNKEI
+1125 LVKISTVNNKDI

-1149 GIKVSILHPKLV
+1149 GIKVSIIHPKLV
-1161 KFNQNNSSFDD
+1161 KFNQNNSSFDE

-1207 LAADMVVDKEVS
+1207 LAADMVADKEVS
-1219 TDTYITKEFTGSL
+1219 TDTYVTKEFTGSL
-1232 KSLGE
+1232 KSLGDH
-1237 QKAYSILQLDRPL
+1237 KTYSILQLDRPL
-1250 FSTLKNARVE
+1250 FSTLKNAKVE

-1269 SNDQTEVA
+1269 VNDQTAVA
-1277 ALAKKSDK
+1277 ALAKKADK
-1285 STINKVSV
+1285 ATIDKVTV

-1304 GIVYNAT
+1304 GLVYEAT

-1331 ETYHI
+1331 ETYYM

-1348 DKVRVNVAIDAKT
+1348 DKVRATVAIDAKT

-1393 IEASAPADTGGV
+1393 IKASAPADTGGV

-1418 TGTSVTNGG
+1418 TGASVTNGG

-1449 EGHATGQPN
+1449 EGHAAGQPN

-1473 KIKTWGIPTTP
+1473 KIKAWGIPTTP
-1484 TMTGQE
+1484 TTTGQE
-1490 NSDSQSNSA
+1490 NSDSQSNSV

-1519 NTAKLLPFYD
+1519 NTSKLLPFYD

-1615 QLLSLETSLIDELV
+1615 QLLSLETSLIDDLV
-1629 TAFSQVDLYSQ
+1629 QEFSQVELYS
-1640 EMADILHI
+1640 EKMAEVLHI

-1668 VKDNLEVHIKG
+1668 VKANLEEHIKG
-1679 LLANRQ
+1679 LLANRL

-1706 EKIMFA
+1706 EKVMFA

-1757 TKDDDQFYVSQNG
+1757 TKDTDQYYVSQQG

-1778 LTLANNAAIH
+1778 LTLANNAEIH

-1810 KLFLGETD
+1810 KLFLEETD

-1896 TNPEQYYQAVK
+1896 TNSEQYYQEVK

>member
-35 NLAIKAELTT
+35 NLAIKAELTA

-157 FDKQFT
+157 FDKQFS
-163 LSIGEA
+163 LAIGEA

-197 VSEAIIDEQGSSS
+197 VSEAIIDEQGSLS

-236 EEPTVPVAPSEPITE
+236 EEPTVPVVPSNPVTE
-251 QPEASVPPA
+251 QPE
-260 TEDEVQ
+260 
-266 PEEPTAPVVPSSPVT
+266 
-281 DEPEAPVPPSTE
+281 EPETPVPPSTE

-316 APVPPATEDEVLPEE
+316 APVPPSTEDEVLPEE

-339 APVTEEPEVPV
+339 
-350 TPVPP
+350 
-355 STEDEVQPEEPTAP
+355 
-369 VVPSEPITEQ
+369 
-379 PEAPVPPA
+379 
-387 TEDEVLPEEPTAP
+387 
-400 VVPSAPVTEEPE
+400 
-412 VPVTPVPPSTEG
+412 
-424 EVLPEEPTV
+424 
-433 PVAPSEPVTE
+433 
-443 QPEAP
+443 
-448 VPPATEAEVLPEEP
+448 
-462 TVPVAPS
+462 
-469 EPITEQ
+469 
-475 PEAPVTP
+475 
-482 VPPSTEVEVQ
+482 
-492 PEEPTVPVVPSEP
+492 
-505 VTEQPEEPEA
+505 
-515 PVPPST
+515 
-521 ESEVQPEEPIEPV
+521 
-534 VPSSPVTEQ
+534 SPVTDE
-543 PEEPETPVP
+543 PEEPETPVS
-552 PSTEGEVLPEEPT
+552 PS
-565 APVAPS
+565 
-571 EPVTEQPEA
+571 
-580 PVPPATEAEVL
+580 TEAEVQ
-591 PEEPTEPVV
+591 
-600 PSSPVTE
+600 
-607 EPEIPVTPAPPSTEG
+607 PA
-622 EVLPEEPTDPVVPSA
+622 
-637 PVTEEPETPVTPAPP
+637 
-652 STEGEVLPEEPTDP
+652 
-666 VVPSAPVTEE
+666 
-676 PETPVTPAPPS
+676 
-687 TEGEVLPEEPTD
+687 
-699 SVVPSAPV
+699 
-707 TEESETPVTPA
+707 
-718 PPSTEGEVLPEE
+718 E

-800 DSVVPS
+800 APVVPS
-806 APVTE
+806 SPVTE
-811 EPKVPETP
+811 QPEEPETP
-819 VSPTVKDEVQPEEPT
+819 VPPATEAEVLPAEPTAPVVPSNPVTEQPVAPVTPVSPSTEDEVQPAEPT
-834 APVVPSSPVT
+834 DPVVPSSPVT
-844 EEPKVPETP
+844 EEPKVSETP

-860 EVQPEE
+860 EVQPAEPTAPVVPGSPVTEEPEVPVTPVPPSTESEVQPEE

-872 PSSPVTEEPEVP
+872 PSSPVTEEPE
-884 VTPVPPSTEDEVQ
+884 
-897 PEEPTAP
+897 
-904 VVPSEPVTEQPE
+904 
-916 EPETPVPPSTE
+916 
-927 VEVQPEEPTAP
+927 
-938 VVPSSPVTEQ
+938 
-948 PEEPETPVPPS
+948 
-959 TEDEVLPEEPTDP
+959 
-972 VVPSAPVTEEPE
+972 

-999 DNVDDKSVEL
+999 ENVDDKTVEL

-1046 KVQFANLLLNTEY
+1046 KVRFANLLLNTEY

-1067 NLGSDDAEEELG
+1067 NLGSDDVEEELG

-1115 SNLPTSVENY
+1115 TSAPISSENY
-1125 LVKIATVNNKEI
+1125 LVKISTVNNKEI

-1149 GIKVSILHPKLV
+1149 GIKVSIIHPKLV
-1161 KFNQNNSSFDD
+1161 KFNQNNSSFDE

-1285 STINKVSV
+1285 STIDKVSV

-1331 ETYHI
+1331 ETYYM
-1336 GGVTGILNSSTI
+1336 GGVTGILNSSII

-1361 ASGRGQKIGGITA
+1361 ASGRGQKIGGVTA
-1374 EMIMATQQPIMTNV
+1374 EMALFSQQPMITNA
-1388 YVTGK
+1388 YVTGN
-1393 IEASAPADTGGV
+1393 IQATAPADTGGV
-1405 VGLARMSFLNNIA
+1405 VGTARMSVLNNIA
-1418 TGTSVTNGG
+1418 TGVSVTNGG
-1427 IIASGQTQSATVW
+1427 IIASAQ
-1440 SSISNLYSV
+1440 NLYTTYGSMPTNIYSV
-1449 EGHATGQPN
+1449 EDHAAGQPN
-1458 PTIQSTSL
+1458 PTIQPTSL
-1466 SQEAVLE
+1466 SQETVLE
-1473 KIKTWGIPTTP
+1473 KIKAWGIPTTP
-1484 TMTGQE
+1484 TTTGQE
-1490 NSDSQSNSA
+1490 NSDSQSNSV
-1499 QTIDYNQVQNA
+1499 QTIDYNLLQNA
-1510 QAKRRTAYE
+1510 RAERRTAYE

-1615 QLLSLETSLIDELV
+1615 QLLSLETSLIDDLV
-1629 TAFSQVDLYSQ
+1629 QEFSRVELYS
-1640 EMADILHI
+1640 EKMAEVLHI
-1648 QTADKHAKLKDLY
+1648 KTADKQAKLKDLY

-1679 LLANRQ
+1679 LLANRL

-1712 LAYLNRL
+1712 LSYLNRL

-1757 TKDDDQFYVSQNG
+1757 TKDDDQFYVLQNG

-1778 LTLANNAAIH
+1778 LTLTNNAEIH

-1926 MWYQMADSNLRDKF
+1926 MWYQMADSHLRDKF

-1961 QTDKRRWAGK
+1961 QTDKRRWADK

-1986 NEWHRKSTDSA
+1986 NEWHSKSTDSA

-2025 IHNYDETIM
+2025 VHNYDETIM
-2034 LDGHKRRP
+2034 LDGYKRRP

-2199 PLYYPIYAGLQNDQG
+2199 PLYYPIYAGLQNNSG

-2265 IFADQYA
+2265 IFANQYA

-2317 EAVDKDYQAAK
+2317 EAVDKDYQAAQ
-2328 NKQAGFNRQGLK
+2328 NGQIGFNRQGLK

>member
-35 NLAIKAELTT
+35 NLAIKAELTA

-157 FDKQFT
+157 FDKQFS
-163 LSIGEA
+163 LAIGEA

-251 QPEASVPPA
+251 QPEA
-260 TEDEVQ
+260 
-266 PEEPTAPVVPSSPVT
+266 
-281 DEPEAPVPPSTE
+281 
-293 DEVQPEEPTAPVA
+293 
-306 PSEPITEQPE
+306 
-316 APVPPATEDEVLPEE
+316 
-331 PTAPVVPS
+331 
-339 APVTEEPEVPV
+339 
-350 TPVPP
+350 
-355 STEDEVQPEEPTAP
+355 
-369 VVPSEPITEQ
+369 
-379 PEAPVPPA
+379 
-387 TEDEVLPEEPTAP
+387 
-400 VVPSAPVTEEPE
+400 
-412 VPVTPVPPSTEG
+412 
-424 EVLPEEPTV
+424 
-433 PVAPSEPVTE
+433 
-443 QPEAP
+443 P

-469 EPITEQ
+469 EPITEE
-475 PEAPVTP
+475 PEVPVTP

-492 PEEPTVPVVPSEP
+492 PEEPTAPVVPSNP
-505 VTEQPEEPEA
+505 VTEQPEE
-515 PVPPST
+515 S
-521 ESEVQPEEPIEPV
+521 
-534 VPSSPVTEQ
+534 
-543 PEEPETPVP
+543 ETPVP
-552 PSTEGEVLPEEPT
+552 PSTED
-565 APVAPS
+565 
-571 EPVTEQPEA
+571 
-580 PVPPATEAEVL
+580 
-591 PEEPTEPVV
+591 
-600 PSSPVTE
+600 
-607 EPEIPVTPAPPSTEG
+607 

-637 PVTEEPETPVTPAPP
+637 
-652 STEGEVLPEEPTDP
+652 
-666 VVPSAPVTEE
+666 
-676 PETPVTPAPPS
+676 
-687 TEGEVLPEEPTD
+687 
-699 SVVPSAPV
+699 
-707 TEESETPVTPA
+707 
-718 PPSTEGEVLPEE
+718 
-730 PTDPVVP
+730 
-737 SSPVTEQP
+737 
-745 EEPET
+745 
-750 PVPPSTEDEVQPAE
+750 
-764 PTDPVVPSAPVTE
+764 
-777 EPKVPETPVSPT
+777 
-789 VEDEVQPAEPT
+789 
-800 DSVVPS
+800 
-806 APVTE
+806 
-811 EPKVPETP
+811 
-819 VSPTVKDEVQPEEPT
+819 
-834 APVVPSSPVT
+834 PVT

-904 VVPSEPVTEQPE
+904 VVPSEPITEQPEAPVPPATEDEVQPEEPTDPVGPSAPVTEEPE

-927 VEVQPEEPTAP
+927 SEVLPEEPTAP
-938 VVPSSPVTEQ
+938 VVPSSPVTE
-948 PEEPETPVPPS
+948 EPEAPVPPS

-972 VVPSAPVTEEPE
+972 VGPSAPVTEEPEEPETPVPPSTESEVLPEEPTAPVVPSSPVTEEPE

-999 DNVDDKSVEL
+999 ENVDDKTVEL

-1046 KVQFANLLLNTEY
+1046 KVRFANLLLNTEY

-1067 NLGSDDAEEELG
+1067 NLGSDDVEEELG
-1079 TEKFELENKLLEL
+1079 TEKFELKNKLLEL

-1115 SNLPTSVENY
+1115 TSAPISSENY
-1125 LVKIATVNNKEI
+1125 LVKISTVNNKEI

-1149 GIKVSILHPKLV
+1149 GIKVSIIHPKLV
-1161 KFNQNNSSFDD
+1161 KFDQNNSNFDE

-1219 TDTYITKEFTGSL
+1219 TDTYVTKEFTGSL
-1232 KSLGE
+1232 KSLGDH
-1237 QKAYSILQLDRPL
+1237 KTYSILQLDKPL

-1285 STINKVSV
+1285 STIDKVSV

-1331 ETYHI
+1331 EIYYM

-1361 ASGRGQKIGGITA
+1361 ASGRGQKIGGVTSDMILSMITNA
-1374 EMIMATQQPIMTNV
+1374 
-1388 YVTGK
+1388 YVTGN
-1393 IEASAPADTGGV
+1393 IQATAPADTGGV
-1405 VGLARMSFLNNIA
+1405 VSTARMSVLNNIV
-1418 TGTSVTNGG
+1418 TGASVTNGG
-1427 IIASGQTQSATVW
+1427 IIASGQNAYATVG
-1440 SSISNLYSV
+1440 STISNLYSV
-1449 EGHATGQPN
+1449 EGHAAGQPN

-1473 KIKTWGIPTTP
+1473 KIKAWGIPTTP
-1484 TMTGQE
+1484 TTTEQE
-1490 NSDSQSNSA
+1490 NSDSQSNSVH
-1499 QTIDYNQVQNA
+1499 TIDYNLVQNA

-1601 VEYRLGDQLLYTPE
+1601 VEYRLGEQLLYTPE
-1615 QLLSLETSLIDELV
+1615 QLLSLETSLIDDLV
-1629 TAFSQVDLYSQ
+1629 QEFSRVELYS
-1640 EMADILHI
+1640 EKMAEVLHI
-1648 QTADKHAKLKDLY
+1648 KTTDKNAKLKDLY

-1668 VKDNLEVHIKG
+1668 VKANLEEHIKG
-1679 LLANRQ
+1679 LLANRL

-1757 TKDDDQFYVSQNG
+1757 TKDDDQFYVLQNG

-1818 SRKWFKEATNAFV
+1818 SREWFKEATNAFV

-1926 MWYQMADSNLRDKF
+1926 MWYQMADSHLRDKF

-1961 QTDKRRWAGK
+1961 QTDKRRWADK

-1986 NEWHRKSTDSA
+1986 NEWHRKSNDSA

-2025 IHNYDETIM
+2025 VHNYDETIM
-2034 LDGHKRRP
+2034 LDGYKRRP

-2161 NLNIS
+2161 NLNIA

-2178 KTSLLPEQDYLRENL
+2178 KSSLLPEQDYLRENL

-2199 PLYYPIYAGLQNDQG
+2199 PLYYPIYAGLQNNSG

-2340 DAILKAYVKLT
+2340 DAILKAYVGLT
-2351 DSFSS
+2351 DSFTS
-2356 SIFGE
+2356 SIFTE

>member
-35 NLAIKAELTT
+35 NLAIKAELTA

-80 RQVGDT
+80 RQVGDI

-197 VSEAIIDEQGSSS
+197 VSEAIIGEQGSSS

-236 EEPTVPVAPSEPITE
+236 EEPTA
-251 QPEASVPPA
+251 
-260 TEDEVQ
+260 
-266 PEEPTAPVVPSSPVT
+266 
-281 DEPEAPVPPSTE
+281 
-293 DEVQPEEPTAPVA
+293 
-306 PSEPITEQPE
+306 
-316 APVPPATEDEVLPEE
+316 
-331 PTAPVVPS
+331 
-339 APVTEEPEVPV
+339 
-350 TPVPP
+350 
-355 STEDEVQPEEPTAP
+355 
-369 VVPSEPITEQ
+369 
-379 PEAPVPPA
+379 
-387 TEDEVLPEEPTAP
+387 
-400 VVPSAPVTEEPE
+400 
-412 VPVTPVPPSTEG
+412 
-424 EVLPEEPTV
+424 
-433 PVAPSEPVTE
+433 
-443 QPEAP
+443 
-448 VPPATEAEVLPEEP
+448 
-462 TVPVAPS
+462 
-469 EPITEQ
+469 
-475 PEAPVTP
+475 
-482 VPPSTEVEVQ
+482 
-492 PEEPTVPVVPSEP
+492 
-505 VTEQPEEPEA
+505 
-515 PVPPST
+515 
-521 ESEVQPEEPIEPV
+521 
-534 VPSSPVTEQ
+534 
-543 PEEPETPVP
+543 
-552 PSTEGEVLPEEPT
+552 
-565 APVAPS
+565 
-571 EPVTEQPEA
+571 
-580 PVPPATEAEVL
+580 
-591 PEEPTEPVV
+591 
-600 PSSPVTE
+600 
-607 EPEIPVTPAPPSTEG
+607 
-622 EVLPEEPTDPVVPSA
+622 
-637 PVTEEPETPVTPAPP
+637 
-652 STEGEVLPEEPTDP
+652 
-666 VVPSAPVTEE
+666 
-676 PETPVTPAPPS
+676 
-687 TEGEVLPEEPTD
+687 
-699 SVVPSAPV
+699 
-707 TEESETPVTPA
+707 
-718 PPSTEGEVLPEE
+718 
-730 PTDPVVP
+730 PVVP

-750 PVPPSTEDEVQPAE
+750 PVPPSTEDEVLPEE
-764 PTDPVVPSAPVTE
+764 PTDPVVPSA
-777 EPKVPETPVSPT
+777 
-789 VEDEVQPAEPT
+789 
-800 DSVVPS
+800 
-806 APVTE
+806 
-811 EPKVPETP
+811 
-819 VSPTVKDEVQPEEPT
+819 
-834 APVVPSSPVT
+834 PVT

-904 VVPSEPVTEQPE
+904 VVPSEPITEQPEAPVPPSTEDEVQPEEPTAPVAPSSPVTEQPE
-916 EPETPVPPSTE
+916 EPETPVPPATE
-927 VEVQPEEPTAP
+927 AEVLPEEPTEPVVPSSPVTDEPEAPVPPATEDEVQPEEPTAP
-938 VVPSSPVTEQ
+938 VAPSAPVTEQ
-948 PEEPETPVPPS
+948 PEEPEAPVPPATESEVQPEGPTAPVAPSEPVTDEPKVPETPVSPTVEDEVQPDEPTAPVVPNAPVTEQPVAPVPPS

-984 EPIKTK
+984 VPVTPVPPATEAEVQPEEPTDPVVPSSPVTDEPEAPVTPVRPATEDEVQPDEPTEPVAPSAPVTEQPEEPEAPVPPSTEDEVQPDEPTAPVVPSSPVTEQPEEPIKTK
-990 PELVLSILK
+990 PKLVLSILK
-999 DNVDDKSVEL
+999 ENVDDKSVEL

-1067 NLGSDDAEEELG
+1067 NLGSDDVEEELG

-1115 SNLPTSVENY
+1115 TSTPISSENY
-1125 LVKIATVNNKEI
+1125 LVKISTVNNKDI

-1149 GIKVSILHPKLV
+1149 GIKVSIIHPKLV
-1161 KFNQNNSSFDD
+1161 KFNQNNSSFDE
-1172 HHTFTVDKLVL
+1172 HYTFTVDKLVL

-1219 TDTYITKEFTGSL
+1219 TDTYVTKEFTGSL

-1260 NISLKDVAI
+1260 NISLKDVSI
-1269 SNDQTEVA
+1269 KNDQTAVA
-1277 ALAKKSDK
+1277 ALARKADK
-1285 STINKVSV
+1285 ATIDKVSV

-1304 GIVYNAT
+1304 GLVYEAT

-1331 ETYHI
+1331 ETYYM

-1361 ASGRGQKIGGITA
+1361 ASGRGQKIGGVTSDMILSMITNA
-1374 EMIMATQQPIMTNV
+1374 
-1388 YVTGK
+1388 YVTGN
-1393 IEASAPADTGGV
+1393 IQATAPADTGGV
-1405 VGLARMSFLNNIA
+1405 VGTARMSVLNNIV
-1418 TGTSVTNGG
+1418 TGASVTNGG
-1427 IIASGQTQSATVW
+1427 IIASGQNAYATVG
-1440 SSISNLYSV
+1440 STISNLYSV
-1449 EGHATGQPN
+1449 EGHAAGQPN

-1473 KIKTWGIPTTP
+1473 KVKAWGIPTTP
-1484 TMTGQE
+1484 TTTGQE
-1490 NSDSQSNSA
+1490 NSDSQANSV

-1510 QAKRRTAYE
+1510 QAERRTAYE
-1519 NTAKLLPFYD
+1519 NTSKLLPFYD

-1601 VEYRLGDQLLYTPE
+1601 VEYHLGDQLLYTPE
-1615 QLLSLETSLIDELV
+1615 QLLSLETSLIDDLV
-1629 TAFSQVDLYSQ
+1629 QEFSQVELYS
-1640 EMADILHI
+1640 EKMAEVLHI
-1648 QTADKHAKLKDLY
+1648 KTADKHAKLKDLY

-1757 TKDDDQFYVSQNG
+1757 TKDTDQYYVSQQG

-1778 LTLANNAAIH
+1778 LTLANNAEIH

-1801 VRDFLEYNK
+1801 VRDFLEYNM

-1896 TNPEQYYQAVK
+1896 TNPEQYYQEVK

-1961 QTDKRRWAGK
+1961 QTDKRRWADK

-1986 NEWHRKSTDSA
+1986 NEWHRKSNDSA

-2012 LSDLGDSTMSHEL
+2012 LSDLGDSTLSHEL
-2025 IHNYDETIM
+2025 VHNYDETIM
-2034 LDGHKRRP
+2034 LDGYKRRP

-2114 ATKGKEAYPYFF
+2114 AAKGKEAYPYFF

-2134 TEAHTNQIPGYQNTH
+2134 TEAPTNQSLIYQNAH
-2149 DRIRKLSDVELA
+2149 DRIRKLSDEELA
-2161 NLNIS
+2161 NLNIA

-2235 EGFIPYATDKLKAE
+2235 DGFIPYATDKLKGE

-2317 EAVDKDYQAAK
+2317 EAVDKDYQATK

>member
-9 KFSIRKFNRGVASVI
+9 KFSIRTFNRGVASVI

-35 NLAIKAELTT
+35 NLAIKAELTA

-163 LSIGEA
+163 LAIGEA

-183 GYILEGHVN
+183 GFILEGDEN
-192 SEAIT
+192 YETIT
-197 VSEAIIDEQGSSS
+197 VTEANAGEQKSSS
-210 ELILPNILVEG
+210 ELILPNTLVEG
-221 ISKHSEAPIVDDIIP
+221 ISKHSEAPVPPSTEAEVLP
-236 EEPTVPVAPSEPITE
+236 ETPTDPVTPSDPVTE
-251 QPEASVPPA
+251 QPEAPVPPS
-260 TEDEVQ
+260 TEDEVL
-266 PEEPTAPVVPSSPVT
+266 PEDPTEPVVPSSPVT
-281 DEPEAPVPPSTE
+281 EDPEAPVPPSTEDEVLPEDPTDPVVPIAPVTEEPEAPVPPSTE
-293 DEVQPEEPTAPVA
+293 DEVLPEEPADPVV
-306 PSEPITEQPE
+306 PSFPVTEDPE
-316 APVPPATEDEVLPEE
+316 VPVPPSTEAEVLPEE
-331 PTAPVVPS
+331 PTGPVVPS
-339 APVTEEPEVPV
+339 SPVTEDPEAPVPPSTEAEVLPEAPTEPVVPVAPVTEEPEVLVTPVPPSTESEVLPEDPTDPVAPSDPV
-350 TPVPP
+350 TEEPETPVPPSTEAEVLPEAPTEPVVPVAPVTPVTEDPEAPVPP
-355 STEDEVQPEEPTAP
+355 STEDEVLPKAPTDP
-369 VVPSEPITEQ
+369 VVPSVPSEPITEQ
-379 PEAPVPPA
+379 PE
-387 TEDEVLPEEPTAP
+387 EPK
-400 VVPSAPVTEEPE
+400 
-412 VPVTPVPPSTEG
+412 TPVPPSTES
-424 EVLPEEPTV
+424 EVLPEAPTEPVV
-433 PVAPSEPVTE
+433 PVTPVTE

-448 VPPATEAEVLPEEP
+448 VPP
-462 TVPVAPS
+462 
-469 EPITEQ
+469 
-475 PEAPVTP
+475 
-482 VPPSTEVEVQ
+482 STED
-492 PEEPTVPVVPSEP
+492 
-505 VTEQPEEPEA
+505 
-515 PVPPST
+515 
-521 ESEVQPEEPIEPV
+521 
-534 VPSSPVTEQ
+534 
-543 PEEPETPVP
+543 
-552 PSTEGEVLPEEPT
+552 
-565 APVAPS
+565 
-571 EPVTEQPEA
+571 
-580 PVPPATEAEVL
+580 EVL

-607 EPEIPVTPAPPSTEG
+607 EPEEPKTPVPPSTEG
-622 EVLPEEPTDPVVPSA
+622 EVLPEA
-637 PVTEEPETPVTPAPP
+637 
-652 STEGEVLPEEPTDP
+652 
-666 VVPSAPVTEE
+666 
-676 PETPVTPAPPS
+676 
-687 TEGEVLPEEPTD
+687 
-699 SVVPSAPV
+699 
-707 TEESETPVTPA
+707 
-718 PPSTEGEVLPEE
+718 

-737 SSPVTEQP
+737 SSPATEEPETPAPPATEDEVLPEVPTEPVVPVTPVTEQP
-745 EEPET
+745 EA
-750 PVPPSTEDEVQPAE
+750 PVPPSTEAEVL
-764 PTDPVVPSAPVTE
+764 
-777 EPKVPETPVSPT
+777 
-789 VEDEVQPAEPT
+789 
-800 DSVVPS
+800 
-806 APVTE
+806 
-811 EPKVPETP
+811 
-819 VSPTVKDEVQPEEPT
+819 PEEPT
-834 APVVPSSPVT
+834 EPVVPVT
-844 EEPKVPETP
+844 
-853 VSPTVED
+853 
-860 EVQPEE
+860 
-866 PTAPVV
+866 
-872 PSSPVTEEPEVP
+872 
-884 VTPVPPSTEDEVQ
+884 
-897 PEEPTAP
+897 
-904 VVPSEPVTEQPE
+904 PVTEQPE
-916 EPETPVPPSTE
+916 
-927 VEVQPEEPTAP
+927 A
-938 VVPSSPVTEQ
+938 
-948 PEEPETPVPPS
+948 PVPPS
-959 TEDEVLPEEPTDP
+959 TEDEVLPEAPTEP
-972 VVPSAPVTEEPE
+972 VVPSSPVTEEPE

-999 DNVDDKSVEL
+999 ENVDDRSVEV
-1009 SYTLT
+1009 SYTLI
-1014 DSDSTFVKAMVSLY
+1014 DNDSTFVKAMVSLY

-1046 KVQFANLLLNTEY
+1046 KVPFADLLLNTDYE
-1059 KVKTRFAY
+1059 VKTRFTY
-1067 NLGSDDAEEELG
+1067 NLGNDDVEEELR
-1079 TEKFELENKLLEL
+1079 TEKFELENKLLEF
-1092 REYKSIELYQ
+1092 RSYNSIELYQ
-1102 VDEFGEKTRVTAL
+1102 VDEFGEKTRITAL
-1115 SNLPTSVENY
+1115 TSAPISSENY
-1125 LVKIATVNNKEI
+1125 LVKISTVNNKDI
-1137 YLPVDNFENDVN
+1137 YLPVDSFENADKGIMVN
-1149 GIKVSILHPKLV
+1149 IIHPKLV
-1161 KFNQNNSSFDD
+1161 KFNQNNNGFDKN
-1172 HHTFTVDKLVL
+1172 HTFMIDKLVL

-1219 TDTYITKEFTGSL
+1219 TDTYVTKEFTGSL
-1232 KSLGE
+1232 KSLGG

-1269 SNDQTEVA
+1269 VNDQTAVA
-1277 ALAKKSDK
+1277 ALAKKADK
-1285 STINKVSV
+1285 ATIDKVTV

-1304 GIVYNAT
+1304 GLVYEAT
-1311 NGTTISN
+1311 NGTSISN
-1318 SIVNVNLSNTASH
+1318 SIIDVRLNNTASH
-1331 ETYHI
+1331 EIYYM

-1361 ASGRGQKIGGITA
+1361 ASGRGQKIGGVTSDMILSTITNA
-1374 EMIMATQQPIMTNV
+1374 
-1388 YVTGK
+1388 YVTGNIK
-1393 IEASAPADTGGV
+1393 ATAPADTGGF
-1405 VGLARMSFLNNIA
+1405 VGTARMSVLNNIA
-1418 TGTSVTNGG
+1418 TGVSVTNGG
-1427 IIASGQTQSATVW
+1427 IIASAQ
-1440 SSISNLYSV
+1440 NLYTTHGSMPTNIYSV

-1466 SQEAVLE
+1466 SQEAVLD
-1473 KIKTWGIPTTP
+1473 KIKAWGIPTAP
-1484 TMTGQE
+1484 TKTEQA
-1490 NSDSQSNSA
+1490 NTNSQSNSV

-1519 NTAKLLPFYD
+1519 NTSKLLPFYD

-1595 YGNTKV
+1595 YGKTKV
-1601 VEYRLGDQLLYTPE
+1601 VEYGLGEQLLYTPE

-1743 LDTLGWLKSFTDKI
+1743 LDTLGWLRSFTDKL
-1757 TKDDDQFYVSQNG
+1757 TKHDDQFYVSQNG

-1896 TNPEQYYQAVK
+1896 TNPEQYYQTVK
-1907 TVQTSLIPKH
+1907 TVQTSRIPKH

-1961 QTDKRRWAGK
+1961 HADKRRWAGK

-1986 NEWHRKSTDSA
+1986 NEWHRQSRDSA

-2025 IHNYDETIM
+2025 VHNYDETIM

-2094 YLKGIFDV
+2094 YLKGVFDV
-2102 TYLLDAVEIEAI
+2102 TYLLDAVEIQAI

-2134 TEAHTNQIPGYQNTH
+2134 TEAPTNQLPSYQNTH
-2149 DRIRKLSDVELA
+2149 DRIRKLSNEELA
-2161 NLNIS
+2161 NLNIT

-2178 KTSLLPEQDYLRENL
+2178 KSSLLLEQDYLRENL

-2199 PLYYPIYAGLQNDQG
+2199 PLYYPIYAGLQNNSG

-2249 AEAAGRPLSD
+2249 AEAAGRLLSD

-2265 IFADQYA
+2265 IFAGQFTDYA
-2272 DYTSFK
+2272 SFK

-2340 DAILKAYVKLT
+2340 DAILKAYVGLT
-2351 DSFSS
+2351 DSFTS
-2356 SIFGE
+2356 SIFTD

>member
-35 NLAIKAELTT
+35 NLAIKAELTA

-236 EEPTVPVAPSEPITE
+236 EEPTAPVAPSAPVTE
-251 QPEASVPPA
+251 QPEEPEAPVPPS

-266 PEEPTAPVVPSSPVT
+266 PAEPTDPVVPSSPVTEQPETPVTPAPPSTEGEVLPEEPTEPVVPSSPVT

-293 DEVQPEEPTAPVA
+293 DEVQPEEPTEPVA
-306 PSEPITEQPE
+306 
-316 APVPPATEDEVLPEE
+316 
-331 PTAPVVPS
+331 PS

-355 STEDEVQPEEPTAP
+355 STEDEVQ
-369 VVPSEPITEQ
+369 
-379 PEAPVPPA
+379 
-387 TEDEVLPEEPTAP
+387 
-400 VVPSAPVTEEPE
+400 
-412 VPVTPVPPSTEG
+412 
-424 EVLPEEPTV
+424 
-433 PVAPSEPVTE
+433 
-443 QPEAP
+443 
-448 VPPATEAEVLPEEP
+448 
-462 TVPVAPS
+462 
-469 EPITEQ
+469 
-475 PEAPVTP
+475 
-482 VPPSTEVEVQ
+482 
-492 PEEPTVPVVPSEP
+492 
-505 VTEQPEEPEA
+505 
-515 PVPPST
+515 
-521 ESEVQPEEPIEPV
+521 
-534 VPSSPVTEQ
+534 
-543 PEEPETPVP
+543 
-552 PSTEGEVLPEEPT
+552 
-565 APVAPS
+565 
-571 EPVTEQPEA
+571 
-580 PVPPATEAEVL
+580 
-591 PEEPTEPVV
+591 
-600 PSSPVTE
+600 
-607 EPEIPVTPAPPSTEG
+607 
-622 EVLPEEPTDPVVPSA
+622 PEEPTDPVVPSA

-652 STEGEVLPEEPTDP
+652 STEGEVLPEEPT
-666 VVPSAPVTEE
+666 
-676 PETPVTPAPPS
+676 
-687 TEGEVLPEEPTD
+687 
-699 SVVPSAPV
+699 
-707 TEESETPVTPA
+707 
-718 PPSTEGEVLPEE
+718 
-730 PTDPVVP
+730 
-737 SSPVTEQP
+737 
-745 EEPET
+745 
-750 PVPPSTEDEVQPAE
+750 
-764 PTDPVVPSAPVTE
+764 
-777 EPKVPETPVSPT
+777 
-789 VEDEVQPAEPT
+789 
-800 DSVVPS
+800 
-806 APVTE
+806 
-811 EPKVPETP
+811 
-819 VSPTVKDEVQPEEPT
+819 

-844 EEPKVPETP
+844 
-853 VSPTVED
+853 D
-860 EVQPEE
+860 
-866 PTAPVV
+866 
-872 PSSPVTEEPEVP
+872 
-884 VTPVPPSTEDEVQ
+884 
-897 PEEPTAP
+897 
-904 VVPSEPVTEQPE
+904 
-916 EPETPVPPSTE
+916 
-927 VEVQPEEPTAP
+927 
-938 VVPSSPVTEQ
+938 
-948 PEEPETPVPPS
+948 
-959 TEDEVLPEEPTDP
+959 
-972 VVPSAPVTEEPE
+972 EPE
-984 EPIKTK
+984 EPAKIK
-990 PELVLSILK
+990 PELDVAMLK
-999 DNVDDKSVEL
+999 ENVDDKTVEL

-1014 DSDSTFVKAMVSLY
+1014 DNDSAFVKAIVSLH

-1038 ILTQEELY
+1038 ILTKEELA
-1046 KVQFANLLLNTEY
+1046 KVRFTDLLLNTEY

-1067 NLGSDDAEEELG
+1067 NLGSDDVEEELP

-1102 VDEFGEKTRVTAL
+1102 VDESGEKTRVTAL
-1115 SNLPTSVENY
+1115 SNLPTSTENY
-1125 LVKIATVNNKEI
+1125 LVKIATVNNKDI
-1137 YLPVDNFENDVN
+1137 YLPVDKFENDVN
-1149 GIKVSILHPKLV
+1149 GIKVSIIHPKLV
-1161 KFNQNNSSFDD
+1161 KFNQNNHSFDE

-1207 LAADMVVDKEVS
+1207 LAADMVVDKSVS
-1219 TDTYITKEFTGSL
+1219 TDTYIAKEFTGSL
-1232 KSLGE
+1232 KSLGDH
-1237 QKAYSILQLDRPL
+1237 KTYSILQLDRPL
-1250 FSTLKNARVE
+1250 FNTLKNARVE

-1269 SNDQTEVA
+1269 SNEQTEVA

-1285 STINKVSV
+1285 SIIDKVSI

-1331 ETYHI
+1331 EAYYM

-1348 DKVRVNVAIDAKT
+1348 DKVQANVTIDAKT
-1361 ASGRGQKIGGITA
+1361 ASGRGQKIGGVTA
-1374 EMIMATQQPIMTNV
+1374 EMIMLTQQPIMTNV

-1418 TGTSVTNGG
+1418 TGLSVTNGG
-1427 IIASGQTQSATVW
+1427 IIASGQ
-1440 SSISNLYSV
+1440 NLYTTYGSV
-1449 EGHATGQPN
+1449 LTNIHTVENNAAGQPN

-1466 SQEAVLE
+1466 AQEAVLE
-1473 KIKTWGIPTTP
+1473 KIKAWGIPTAP
-1484 TMTGQE
+1484 TTTGQE
-1490 NSDSQSNSA
+1490 TTDSQSNSV
-1499 QTIDYNQVQNA
+1499 QTIDYNQVQHA
-1510 QAKRRTAYE
+1510 QAERRTAYE

-1529 RNTIVKY
+1529 RHTIVKY
-1536 GNLIDEASNL
+1536 GNLIDETSNL

-1554 LTLNED
+1554 LTLTED
-1560 GVATNIYD
+1560 DIVTNIYD
-1568 QHASLTKLLIHYE
+1568 QHAYLNKLLIHFE

-1586 VLPLVFKGE
+1586 ILPLVFKGE

-1601 VEYRLGDQLLYTPE
+1601 VEYRLGEQLLYTPE
-1615 QLLSLETSLIDELV
+1615 QLLSLESSLIDDLV
-1629 TAFSQVDLYSQ
+1629 AAFSQVELYS
-1640 EMADILHI
+1640 EKMANILHI
-1648 QTADKHAKLKDLY
+1648 QSSDKQAKLKDLY

-1668 VKDNLEVHIKG
+1668 VKANLKGHIKG

-1719 YGIKYGDTNIKNI
+1719 YGITYGDTNIKNI
-1732 VLHHADFYKRQ
+1732 VLHHADFYSRQ
-1743 LDTLGWLKSFTDKI
+1743 LDTLEWLKSFTDKI
-1757 TKDDDQFYVSQNG
+1757 IKDTDEYYISQNG
-1770 YEDMYFDR
+1770 YENMYFDR

-1788 KERFGALSSQLGT
+1788 KERFGRLSGQLGT

-1810 KLFLGETD
+1810 KLFLGEAD

-1831 YEIPSNA
+1831 YEIPSHA
-1838 NSSIDTSL
+1838 NTSIDTSL

-1874 MSSMATVAFGG
+1874 LSSMATVAFGG

-1896 TNPEQYYQAVK
+1896 TNPDQYYQHVQS
-1907 TVQTSLIPKH
+1907 VQTGLIPKH
-1917 GKRLGDFLD
+1917 AKRLGDFLD
-1926 MWYQMADSNLRDKF
+1926 MWYQMADSHLRDKF

-1986 NEWHRKSTDSA
+1986 NEWHRQSRDSA
-1997 FSDTV
+1997 FSDTE

-2025 IHNYDETIM
+2025 VHNYDETIM

-2082 SSRFKTK
+2082 SGRFKTK

-2094 YLKGIFDV
+2094 YLKGVFDV
-2102 TYLLDAVEIEAI
+2102 TYLLDAVEIQAI
-2114 ATKGKEAYPYFF
+2114 AAKGKEAYPYFF

-2134 TEAHTNQIPGYQNTH
+2134 NEATVGQSLGYQNAH
-2149 DRIRKLSDVELA
+2149 DRIRKLSNEELA
-2161 NLNIS
+2161 NLNIA
-2166 TINDAIDHALVA
+2166 TINDAIDHSLVA

-2278 KAMYKERWDKK
+2278 KAMYKERLDKK
-2289 DRLKA
+2289 NSMKA
-2294 ITISFNGQTETIDNI
+2294 ISFIYNGRTETIENYD
-2309 ETLSRLMA
+2309 TLKRLMQD
-2317 EAVDKDYQAAK
+2317 AVNKDYQAAQ
-2328 NKQAGFNRQGLK
+2328 NGQIGFNRQGLK

>member
-35 NLAIKAELTT
+35 NLAIKAELTA

-96 TNLPQTGDIPT
+96 INLPQTGDIPT

-157 FDKQFT
+157 FDKQFS
-163 LSIGEA
+163 LAIGES

-197 VSEAIIDEQGSSS
+197 VSEAIIGEQGSSS

-221 ISKHSEAPIVDDIIP
+221 ISKHSETPIVDDII
-236 EEPTVPVAPSEPITE
+236 
-251 QPEASVPPA
+251 
-260 TEDEVQ
+260 
-266 PEEPTAPVVPSSPVT
+266 
-281 DEPEAPVPPSTE
+281 
-293 DEVQPEEPTAPVA
+293 PEEPTAPVA
-306 PSEPITEQPE
+306 PSEPI
-316 APVPPATEDEVLPEE
+316 
-331 PTAPVVPS
+331 
-339 APVTEEPEVPV
+339 
-350 TPVPP
+350 
-355 STEDEVQPEEPTAP
+355 
-369 VVPSEPITEQ
+369 
-379 PEAPVPPA
+379 
-387 TEDEVLPEEPTAP
+387 
-400 VVPSAPVTEEPE
+400 
-412 VPVTPVPPSTEG
+412 
-424 EVLPEEPTV
+424 
-433 PVAPSEPVTE
+433 
-443 QPEAP
+443 
-448 VPPATEAEVLPEEP
+448 
-462 TVPVAPS
+462 
-469 EPITEQ
+469 
-475 PEAPVTP
+475 
-482 VPPSTEVEVQ
+482 
-492 PEEPTVPVVPSEP
+492 
-505 VTEQPEEPEA
+505 
-515 PVPPST
+515 
-521 ESEVQPEEPIEPV
+521 
-534 VPSSPVTEQ
+534 
-543 PEEPETPVP
+543 
-552 PSTEGEVLPEEPT
+552 
-565 APVAPS
+565 
-571 EPVTEQPEA
+571 
-580 PVPPATEAEVL
+580 
-591 PEEPTEPVV
+591 
-600 PSSPVTE
+600 
-607 EPEIPVTPAPPSTEG
+607 
-622 EVLPEEPTDPVVPSA
+622 
-637 PVTEEPETPVTPAPP
+637 
-652 STEGEVLPEEPTDP
+652 
-666 VVPSAPVTEE
+666 
-676 PETPVTPAPPS
+676 
-687 TEGEVLPEEPTD
+687 
-699 SVVPSAPV
+699 
-707 TEESETPVTPA
+707 
-718 PPSTEGEVLPEE
+718 
-730 PTDPVVP
+730 
-737 SSPVTEQP
+737 
-745 EEPET
+745 
-750 PVPPSTEDEVQPAE
+750 
-764 PTDPVVPSAPVTE
+764 
-777 EPKVPETPVSPT
+777 
-789 VEDEVQPAEPT
+789 
-800 DSVVPS
+800 
-806 APVTE
+806 
-811 EPKVPETP
+811 
-819 VSPTVKDEVQPEEPT
+819 
-834 APVVPSSPVT
+834 T

-916 EPETPVPPSTE
+916 APVPPSTEVEVQPEEPTAPVVPSEPITEQPEAPVPPATEDEVQPEEPTAPVAPSSPVTEQPEEPETPIPPSTEDVVQPEEPTAPVVPSTPVTEQPEEPKTPVPPSTEAEVLPAEPTDPVAPSAPVTEEPEAPVPPSTESEVQPEEPTAPVVPSEPVTDEPKVPETPVSPTVEDEVQPEEPTAPVVPSSPVTEEPEVPVTPVPPSTEDDIIPEEPTAPVAPSSPVTEQPEEPETPVPPATEDEVQPEEPTEPVVPSSPVTEQPVAPVTPVPPSTE

-948 PEEPETPVPPS
+948 PEEP
-959 TEDEVLPEEPTDP
+959 
-972 VVPSAPVTEEPE
+972 
-984 EPIKTK
+984 IKTK
-990 PELVLSILK
+990 PKLVLSILK
-999 DNVDDKSVEL
+999 ENVDDKTVEL

-1014 DSDSTFVKAMVSLY
+1014 DSDSTFVKVLVSLY

-1046 KVQFANLLLNTEY
+1046 KVRFANLLLNTEY

-1067 NLGSDDAEEELG
+1067 NLGSDDVEEELG

-1115 SNLPTSVENY
+1115 TSAPISSENY
-1125 LVKIATVNNKEI
+1125 LVKISTVNNKDI

-1149 GIKVSILHPKLV
+1149 GIKVSIIHPKLV
-1161 KFNQNNSSFDD
+1161 KFNQNNSSFDE
-1172 HHTFTVDKLVL
+1172 HYTFTVDKLVL

-1232 KSLGE
+1232 KSLGDH
-1237 QKAYSILQLDRPL
+1237 KTYSILQLDKPL

-1285 STINKVSV
+1285 STIDKVSV

-1331 ETYHI
+1331 ETYHL

-1361 ASGRGQKIGGITA
+1361 ASGRGQKIGGVTA
-1374 EMIMATQQPIMTNV
+1374 EMIMLTQQSVMTNV

-1393 IEASAPADTGGV
+1393 VEASAPADTGGV
-1405 VGLARMSFLNNIA
+1405 VGLARMSVLNNIA
-1418 TGTSVTNGG
+1418 TGASVTNGG
-1427 IIASGQTQSATVW
+1427 IIASGQTQSATAW

-1449 EGHATGQPN
+1449 EGHAAGQPN

-1473 KIKTWGIPTTP
+1473 KITAWGIPTTP
-1484 TMTGQE
+1484 TTTGQE
-1490 NSDSQSNSA
+1490 NSDSQSNSV

-1510 QAKRRTAYE
+1510 QAERRTAYE

-1615 QLLSLETSLIDELV
+1615 QLLSLETSLIDDLV
-1629 TAFSQVDLYSQ
+1629 QEFSRVELYS
-1640 EMADILHI
+1640 EKMAEVLHI
-1648 QTADKHAKLKDLY
+1648 KTADKHAKLKDLY

-1668 VKDNLEVHIKG
+1668 VKANLEEHIKG
-1679 LLANRQ
+1679 LLANRL

-1732 VLHHADFYKRQ
+1732 VLHHADFYNRQ
-1743 LDTLGWLKSFTDKI
+1743 LDTLEWLKSFTDKI
-1757 TKDDDQFYVSQNG
+1757 TKDTDQYYVSQQG

-1778 LTLANNAAIH
+1778 LTLANNAEIH
-1788 KERFGALSSQLGT
+1788 KERFGALSSQFGT

-1926 MWYQMADSNLRDKF
+1926 MWYQIADSNLRDKF

-1961 QTDKRRWAGK
+1961 QTDKRRWASK

-1986 NEWHRKSTDSA
+1986 NEWHRKSNDSA

-2025 IHNYDETIM
+2025 VHNYDETIM
-2034 LDGHKRRP
+2034 LDGYKRRP

-2199 PLYYPIYAGLQNDQG
+2199 PLYYPIYAGLQNNSG

-2265 IFADQYA
+2265 IFANQYA

-2317 EAVDKDYQAAK
+2317 EAVDKDYQATK

>member
-24 IGMTAALFFVP
+24 IGMTVALFFVP
-35 NLAIKAELTT
+35 NLAIKAELTA

-197 VSEAIIDEQGSSS
+197 VSEAIIGEQGSSS

-221 ISKHSEAPIVDDIIP
+221 ISKHSETPIVDDIIP
-236 EEPTVPVAPSEPITE
+236 EEPTAPVVPSEPITE
-251 QPEASVPPA
+251 QPEVPVTPVPPS
-260 TEDEVQ
+260 TEVEVL

-281 DEPEAPVPPSTE
+281 EQPEEPETPVPPSTEDEVQPEEPTAPVAPSAPVTEEPKVPETPVSPTVEDEVQPEEPTDPVVPSSPVTEQPEAPVPPSTE
-293 DEVQPEEPTAPVA
+293 VEVQPEEPTDPVVPSAPVTEQPEEPETPVSPSTEAEVQPEEPTAPVA

-316 APVPPATEDEVLPEE
+316 APVPPATEDEVQPEE

-339 APVTEEPEVPV
+339 EPVTEQPEAPETPVPPATEAEVQPEEPTAPVVPSNPVTEEPEVPETPVSPTVEDEVQPEEPTAPVAPSEPITEQPEAPVPPSTEDEVQPEEPTDPVVPSSPVMEQPVAPV

-369 VVPSEPITEQ
+369 VVPSN
-379 PEAPVPPA
+379 
-387 TEDEVLPEEPTAP
+387 
-400 VVPSAPVTEEPE
+400 PVT
-412 VPVTPVPPSTEG
+412 
-424 EVLPEEPTV
+424 
-433 PVAPSEPVTE
+433 
-443 QPEAP
+443 
-448 VPPATEAEVLPEEP
+448 
-462 TVPVAPS
+462 
-469 EPITEQ
+469 
-475 PEAPVTP
+475 
-482 VPPSTEVEVQ
+482 
-492 PEEPTVPVVPSEP
+492 
-505 VTEQPEEPEA
+505 
-515 PVPPST
+515 
-521 ESEVQPEEPIEPV
+521 
-534 VPSSPVTEQ
+534 
-543 PEEPETPVP
+543 
-552 PSTEGEVLPEEPT
+552 
-565 APVAPS
+565 
-571 EPVTEQPEA
+571 
-580 PVPPATEAEVL
+580 
-591 PEEPTEPVV
+591 
-600 PSSPVTE
+600 
-607 EPEIPVTPAPPSTEG
+607 
-622 EVLPEEPTDPVVPSA
+622 D
-637 PVTEEPETPVTPAPP
+637 
-652 STEGEVLPEEPTDP
+652 
-666 VVPSAPVTEE
+666 
-676 PETPVTPAPPS
+676 
-687 TEGEVLPEEPTD
+687 
-699 SVVPSAPV
+699 
-707 TEESETPVTPA
+707 
-718 PPSTEGEVLPEE
+718 
-730 PTDPVVP
+730 
-737 SSPVTEQP
+737 
-745 EEPET
+745 
-750 PVPPSTEDEVQPAE
+750 
-764 PTDPVVPSAPVTE
+764 
-777 EPKVPETPVSPT
+777 
-789 VEDEVQPAEPT
+789 
-800 DSVVPS
+800 
-806 APVTE
+806 
-811 EPKVPETP
+811 
-819 VSPTVKDEVQPEEPT
+819 
-834 APVVPSSPVT
+834 
-844 EEPKVPETP
+844 
-853 VSPTVED
+853 
-860 EVQPEE
+860 
-866 PTAPVV
+866 
-872 PSSPVTEEPEVP
+872 
-884 VTPVPPSTEDEVQ
+884 
-897 PEEPTAP
+897 
-904 VVPSEPVTEQPE
+904 
-916 EPETPVPPSTE
+916 
-927 VEVQPEEPTAP
+927 
-938 VVPSSPVTEQ
+938 
-948 PEEPETPVPPS
+948 
-959 TEDEVLPEEPTDP
+959 
-972 VVPSAPVTEEPE
+972 EPE

-990 PELVLSILK
+990 PKLVLSILK
-999 DNVDDKSVEL
+999 ENVDDKTVEL

-1014 DSDSTFVKAMVSLY
+1014 DSDSTFVKVLVSLY

-1067 NLGSDDAEEELG
+1067 NLGSNDVEEELR

-1115 SNLPTSVENY
+1115 TSAPISSENY
-1125 LVKIATVNNKEI
+1125 LVKISTVNNKDI

-1149 GIKVSILHPKLV
+1149 GIKVSIIHPKLV
-1161 KFNQNNSSFDD
+1161 KFNQNNSSFDE

-1232 KSLGE
+1232 KSLGDH
-1237 QKAYSILQLDRPL
+1237 KTYSILQLDKPL

-1260 NISLKDVAI
+1260 NISLKNVAI
-1269 SNDQTEVA
+1269 SIDQTEVA

-1285 STINKVSV
+1285 STIDKVSV

-1304 GIVYNAT
+1304 GLVYEAT

-1348 DKVRVNVAIDAKT
+1348 DKVRATVAIDAKT
-1361 ASGRGQKIGGITA
+1361 ASGRGQKIGGVTA
-1374 EMIMATQQPIMTNV
+1374 EMIVSTQQPIMTNV

-1418 TGTSVTNGG
+1418 TGVSVTNGG
-1427 IIASGQTQSATVW
+1427 IIASAQNAYATVL
-1440 SSISNLYSV
+1440 STISNLYSV
-1449 EGHATGQPN
+1449 EGHAAGQPN

-1586 VLPLVFKGE
+1586 IIPLVYKGE

-1601 VEYRLGDQLLYTPE
+1601 VEYRLGEQLLYTPE

-1629 TAFSQVDLYSQ
+1629 TAFYQVDLYSQ

-1648 QTADKHAKLKDLY
+1648 QTTDKNAKLKDLY

-1732 VLHHADFYKRQ
+1732 VLHHADFYNRQ

-1896 TNPEQYYQAVK
+1896 TNPEQYYQEVK

-1961 QTDKRRWAGK
+1961 QTDKRRWADK

-1986 NEWHRKSTDSA
+1986 NEWHRKSNDSA

-2025 IHNYDETIM
+2025 VHNYDETIM
-2034 LDGHKRRP
+2034 LDGYKRRP

-2068 FMNEHSPNTPHNVS
+2068 FMNEYSPNTPHNVS

-2199 PLYYPIYAGLQNDQG
+2199 PLYYPIYAGLQNNSG

-2265 IFADQYA
+2265 IFANQYA

-2278 KAMYKERWDKK
+2278 KAMYKERLDKK
-2289 DRLKA
+2289 NSMKA
-2294 ITISFNGQTETIDNI
+2294 ISFIYNGRTETIENYD
-2309 ETLSRLMA
+2309 TLKRLMQD
-2317 EAVDKDYQAAK
+2317 AVNKDYQAAQ
-2328 NKQAGFNRQGLK
+2328 NGQIEFNRQGLK

>member
-1 MFWKEKQN
+1 
-9 KFSIRKFNRGVASVI
+9 
-24 IGMTAALFFVP
+24 VP
-35 NLAIKAELTT
+35 SN
-45 LAHTNVAREQISYKY
+45 
-60 VLYSELTSD
+60 
-69 EKARIQATIPA
+69 
-80 RQVGDT
+80 
-86 HTYYMVYRPK
+86 
-96 TNLPQTGDIPT
+96 
-107 FTSSLVGLGLLII
+107 
-120 GLSLTKDRKKRI
+120 
-132 VRSLII
+132 
-138 LTATGSLS
+138 
-146 VAAISTGSLSG
+146 
-157 FDKQFT
+157 
-163 LSIGEA
+163 
-169 LPQAV
+169 
-174 ISIDQHEFV
+174 
-183 GYILEGHVN
+183 
-192 SEAIT
+192 
-197 VSEAIIDEQGSSS
+197 
-210 ELILPNILVEG
+210 
-221 ISKHSEAPIVDDIIP
+221 
-236 EEPTVPVAPSEPITE
+236 PVTE
-251 QPEASVPPA
+251 QPE
-260 TEDEVQ
+260 
-266 PEEPTAPVVPSSPVT
+266 
-281 DEPEAPVPPSTE
+281 EPET
-293 DEVQPEEPTAPVA
+293 
-306 PSEPITEQPE
+306 
-316 APVPPATEDEVLPEE
+316 PVPPATEDEVLPEE
-331 PTAPVVPS
+331 PTAPVGPS
-339 APVTEEPEVPV
+339 SPVT
-350 TPVPP
+350 
-355 STEDEVQPEEPTAP
+355 D
-369 VVPSEPITEQ
+369 
-379 PEAPVPPA
+379 
-387 TEDEVLPEEPTAP
+387 
-400 VVPSAPVTEEPE
+400 
-412 VPVTPVPPSTEG
+412 
-424 EVLPEEPTV
+424 
-433 PVAPSEPVTE
+433 
-443 QPEAP
+443 
-448 VPPATEAEVLPEEP
+448 
-462 TVPVAPS
+462 
-469 EPITEQ
+469 
-475 PEAPVTP
+475 
-482 VPPSTEVEVQ
+482 
-492 PEEPTVPVVPSEP
+492 
-505 VTEQPEEPEA
+505 EPEA

-521 ESEVQPEEPIEPV
+521 
-534 VPSSPVTEQ
+534 
-543 PEEPETPVP
+543 
-552 PSTEGEVLPEEPT
+552 
-565 APVAPS
+565 
-571 EPVTEQPEA
+571 
-580 PVPPATEAEVL
+580 
-591 PEEPTEPVV
+591 
-600 PSSPVTE
+600 
-607 EPEIPVTPAPPSTEG
+607 
-622 EVLPEEPTDPVVPSA
+622 
-637 PVTEEPETPVTPAPP
+637 
-652 STEGEVLPEEPTDP
+652 
-666 VVPSAPVTEE
+666 
-676 PETPVTPAPPS
+676 
-687 TEGEVLPEEPTD
+687 
-699 SVVPSAPV
+699 
-707 TEESETPVTPA
+707 
-718 PPSTEGEVLPEE
+718 
-730 PTDPVVP
+730 
-737 SSPVTEQP
+737 
-745 EEPET
+745 
-750 PVPPSTEDEVQPAE
+750 
-764 PTDPVVPSAPVTE
+764 
-777 EPKVPETPVSPT
+777 
-789 VEDEVQPAEPT
+789 
-800 DSVVPS
+800 
-806 APVTE
+806 
-811 EPKVPETP
+811 
-819 VSPTVKDEVQPEEPT
+819 
-834 APVVPSSPVT
+834 
-844 EEPKVPETP
+844 
-853 VSPTVED
+853 ED

-904 VVPSEPVTEQPE
+904 VAPSEPITEQPE
-916 EPETPVPPSTE
+916 APVPPSTEDEVQPEEPTDPVVPSAPVTDEPKVPEIPVSPTVEDEVLPEEPTDPVVPSAPVTDEPETPVPPSTE
-927 VEVQPEEPTAP
+927 VEVQPEEPTDPVVPSSPVTDEPEAPVTPVRPATEDEVQPEEPTDPVAPSEPITEQPVAPVTPVPPSTEVEVLPEEPTAPVAPSAPVTEQPEEPEAPVPPSTESEVLPEEPIEP

-959 TEDEVLPEEPTDP
+959 TEGEVLPEEPTVPVAPSEPVTEQPEAPVPPATESEVLPEEPTAP
-972 VVPSAPVTEEPE
+972 VVPSSPVTEEPE

-999 DNVDDKSVEL
+999 ENVDDKSVEL

-1046 KVQFANLLLNTEY
+1046 KVRFANLLLNTEY

-1067 NLGSDDAEEELG
+1067 NLGSDDVEEELG

-1115 SNLPTSVENY
+1115 TSAPISSENY
-1125 LVKIATVNNKEI
+1125 LVKISTVNNKDI

-1149 GIKVSILHPKLV
+1149 GIKVSIIHPKLV
-1161 KFNQNNSSFDD
+1161 KFNQNNSSFDE

-1198 NNNPSGTYY
+1198 NSNPSGTYY

-1219 TDTYITKEFTGSL
+1219 TDAYITKEFTGSL
-1232 KSLGE
+1232 KSIGE
-1237 QKAYSILQLDRPL
+1237 QKTYSILQLDKPL

-1260 NISLKDVAI
+1260 NISLKDVSI
-1269 SNDQTEVA
+1269 KNDQTAVA
-1277 ALAKKSDK
+1277 TLARKADK
-1285 STINKVSV
+1285 ATIDKVSV

-1304 GIVYNAT
+1304 GLVYEAT
-1311 NGTTISN
+1311 NGTSISN

-1348 DKVRVNVAIDAKT
+1348 DKVRATVAIDAKT
-1361 ASGRGQKIGGITA
+1361 ASGRGQGIGGIVA
-1374 EMIMATQQPIMTNV
+1374 NAQGAVIKNS
-1388 YVTGK
+1388 YVTGN
-1393 IEASAPADTGGV
+1393 IHATETADTGGV
-1405 VGLARMSFLNNIA
+1405 VGLARMSVLNNIV
-1418 TGTSVTNGG
+1418 TGASVTNGG
-1427 IIASGQTQSATVW
+1427 IIASGQNAYATVG
-1440 SSISNLYSV
+1440 STISNLYSV
-1449 EGHATGQPN
+1449 EGHAAGQPN

-1473 KIKTWGIPTTP
+1473 KIKAWGIPTTP
-1484 TMTGQE
+1484 TTTEQE
-1490 NSDSQSNSA
+1490 NSDSQSNSVH
-1499 QTIDYNQVQNA
+1499 TIDYNLVQNA
-1510 QAKRRTAYE
+1510 QAERRTAYE

-1586 VLPLVFKGE
+1586 VLPLVYKGE

-1601 VEYRLGDQLLYTPE
+1601 VEYHLGEQLLYTPE

-1629 TAFSQVDLYSQ
+1629 QEFSQVELYS
-1640 EMADILHI
+1640 EKMAEVLHI
-1648 QTADKHAKLKDLY
+1648 KTADKHAKLKDLY

-1691 KAVRDVIKKEFLADK
+1691 KAVREVIKKEFLADK

-1743 LDTLGWLKSFTDKI
+1743 LDTLDWLKSFTNQI
-1757 TKDDDQFYVSQNG
+1757 IKDTDQYYVSQQG

-1885 YGRYVDTALKK
+1885 YGRYVDTTLKK

-1926 MWYQMADSNLRDKF
+1926 MWYQMADSHLRDKF

-1986 NEWHRKSTDSA
+1986 NEWHSKSTDSA

-2025 IHNYDETIM
+2025 VHNYDETIM
-2034 LDGHKRRP
+2034 LDGYKRRP

-2134 TEAHTNQIPGYQNTH
+2134 TEATTNQSLIYQNAH
-2149 DRIRKLSDVELA
+2149 DRIRKLSDEELA
-2161 NLNIS
+2161 NLNIA

-2265 IFADQYA
+2265 IFANQYA

>member
-35 NLAIKAELTT
+35 NLAIKAELTA

-157 FDKQFT
+157 FDKQFS
-163 LSIGEA
+163 LAIGEA

-236 EEPTVPVAPSEPITE
+236 EEPT
-251 QPEASVPPA
+251 
-260 TEDEVQ
+260 
-266 PEEPTAPVVPSSPVT
+266 
-281 DEPEAPVPPSTE
+281 
-293 DEVQPEEPTAPVA
+293 
-306 PSEPITEQPE
+306 
-316 APVPPATEDEVLPEE
+316 
-331 PTAPVVPS
+331 
-339 APVTEEPEVPV
+339 
-350 TPVPP
+350 
-355 STEDEVQPEEPTAP
+355 AP

-387 TEDEVLPEEPTAP
+387 TEDEVQPEEPTAPVAPSSPVTEQPEEPETPVPPSTEDEVQPEEPTDPVVPSSPVTEEPKVPETPVSPTVKDEVQPEEPTAPVVPSSPVTEEPKVPETPVSPTVEDEVQPEEPTAPVVPSSPVTEEPEVPVTPVPPSTEDEVQPEEPTAP

-676 PETPVTPAPPS
+676 P
-687 TEGEVLPEEPTD
+687 
-699 SVVPSAPV
+699 
-707 TEESETPVTPA
+707 
-718 PPSTEGEVLPEE
+718 
-730 PTDPVVP
+730 
-737 SSPVTEQP
+737 
-745 EEPET
+745 
-750 PVPPSTEDEVQPAE
+750 
-764 PTDPVVPSAPVTE
+764 
-777 EPKVPETPVSPT
+777 KVPETPVSPT

-800 DSVVPS
+800 DPVVPS

-1285 STINKVSV
+1285 STIDKVSV

-1331 ETYHI
+1331 ETYYM

-1361 ASGRGQKIGGITA
+1361 ASGRGQKIGGVTSDMILSMITNA
-1374 EMIMATQQPIMTNV
+1374 
-1388 YVTGK
+1388 YVTGN
-1393 IEASAPADTGGV
+1393 IQATAPADTGGV
-1405 VGLARMSFLNNIA
+1405 VGTARMSVLNNIA
-1418 TGTSVTNGG
+1418 TGVSVTNGG
-1427 IIASGQTQSATVW
+1427 IIASGQNAYATVG
-1440 SSISNLYSV
+1440 STISNLYSV

-1473 KIKTWGIPTTP
+1473 KIKAWGIPTTP
-1484 TMTGQE
+1484 TTTGQE
-1490 NSDSQSNSA
+1490 NSDSQANSV

-1519 NTAKLLPFYD
+1519 NTSKLLPFYD

-1586 VLPLVFKGE
+1586 VLPLVYKGE

-1601 VEYRLGDQLLYTPE
+1601 VEYHLGEQLLYTPE

-1629 TAFSQVDLYSQ
+1629 QEFSQVELYS
-1640 EMADILHI
+1640 EKMAEVLHI

-1668 VKDNLEVHIKG
+1668 VKANLGGHIKG

-1719 YGIKYGDTNIKNI
+1719 YGITYGDTNIKNI
-1732 VLHHADFYKRQ
+1732 VLHHADFYNRQ
-1743 LDTLGWLKSFTDKI
+1743 LDTLDWLKSFTDKI
-1757 TKDDDQFYVSQNG
+1757 IKDTDQYYVSQQG

-1788 KERFGALSSQLGT
+1788 KERFGRLSGQLGT

-1810 KLFLGETD
+1810 KLFLGEAD

-1831 YEIPSNA
+1831 YEIPSHA
-1838 NSSIDTSL
+1838 NTSIDTSL

-1874 MSSMATVAFGG
+1874 LSSMATVAFGG

-1896 TNPEQYYQAVK
+1896 TNPDQYYQHVQS
-1907 TVQTSLIPKH
+1907 VQTGLIPKH
-1917 GKRLGDFLD
+1917 AKRLGDFLD
-1926 MWYQMADSNLRDKF
+1926 MWYQMADSHLRDKF

-1997 FSDTV
+1997 FSDTE

-2025 IHNYDETIM
+2025 IHNYDETII

-2082 SSRFKTK
+2082 SGRFKTK

-2094 YLKGIFDV
+2094 YLKGVFDV
-2102 TYLLDAVEIEAI
+2102 TYLLDAVEIQAI
-2114 ATKGKEAYPYFF
+2114 AAKGKEAYPHFF
-2126 NKIELVPA
+2126 NKIELIPA
-2134 TEAHTNQIPGYQNTH
+2134 NEATVGQSLGYQNAH
-2149 DRIRKLSDVELA
+2149 DRIRKLSNEELA
-2161 NLNIS
+2161 NLNIA
-2166 TINDAIDHALVA
+2166 TINDAIDHSLVA

>member
-35 NLAIKAELTT
+35 NLAIKAELTA

-266 PEEPTAPVVPSSPVT
+266 PEEPTDPVVPSSPVT

-293 DEVQPEEPTAPVA
+293 DEVQPEEPTDPVAPSEPVTDEPKVPETPVSPTVEDEVQPEEPKAPVVPSNPVTDEPEAPVPPSTEAEVQPEEPTDPVA

-316 APVPPATEDEVLPEE
+316 APVPPATEAEVLPAE

-339 APVTEEPEVPV
+339 NPVTEQPEEPETPVPPSTEDEVQPEEPTAPVAPSEPVTEEPEVPV

-462 TVPVAPS
+462 T
-469 EPITEQ
+469 
-475 PEAPVTP
+475 
-482 VPPSTEVEVQ
+482 
-492 PEEPTVPVVPSEP
+492 
-505 VTEQPEEPEA
+505 
-515 PVPPST
+515 
-521 ESEVQPEEPIEPV
+521 EPV
-534 VPSSPVTEQ
+534 VPSS
-543 PEEPETPVP
+543 
-552 PSTEGEVLPEEPT
+552 
-565 APVAPS
+565 
-571 EPVTEQPEA
+571 
-580 PVPPATEAEVL
+580 
-591 PEEPTEPVV
+591 
-600 PSSPVTE
+600 
-607 EPEIPVTPAPPSTEG
+607 
-622 EVLPEEPTDPVVPSA
+622 
-637 PVTEEPETPVTPAPP
+637 
-652 STEGEVLPEEPTDP
+652 
-666 VVPSAPVTEE
+666 
-676 PETPVTPAPPS
+676 
-687 TEGEVLPEEPTD
+687 
-699 SVVPSAPV
+699 
-707 TEESETPVTPA
+707 
-718 PPSTEGEVLPEE
+718 
-730 PTDPVVP
+730 
-737 SSPVTEQP
+737 
-745 EEPET
+745 
-750 PVPPSTEDEVQPAE
+750 
-764 PTDPVVPSAPVTE
+764 
-777 EPKVPETPVSPT
+777 
-789 VEDEVQPAEPT
+789 
-800 DSVVPS
+800 
-806 APVTE
+806 
-811 EPKVPETP
+811 
-819 VSPTVKDEVQPEEPT
+819 
-834 APVVPSSPVT
+834 
-844 EEPKVPETP
+844 
-853 VSPTVED
+853 
-860 EVQPEE
+860 
-866 PTAPVV
+866 
-872 PSSPVTEEPEVP
+872 
-884 VTPVPPSTEDEVQ
+884 
-897 PEEPTAP
+897 
-904 VVPSEPVTEQPE
+904 
-916 EPETPVPPSTE
+916 
-927 VEVQPEEPTAP
+927 
-938 VVPSSPVTEQ
+938 
-948 PEEPETPVPPS
+948 
-959 TEDEVLPEEPTDP
+959 
-972 VVPSAPVTEEPE
+972 PVTEEPE

-999 DNVDDKSVEL
+999 ENVDDKTVEL

-1046 KVQFANLLLNTEY
+1046 KVRFANLLLNTEY

-1067 NLGSDDAEEELG
+1067 NLGSDDVEEELG

-1115 SNLPTSVENY
+1115 TSAPISSENY
-1125 LVKIATVNNKEI
+1125 LVKISTVNNKDI

-1149 GIKVSILHPKLV
+1149 GIKVSIIHPKLV
-1161 KFNQNNSSFDD
+1161 KFNQNNSSFDE
-1172 HHTFTVDKLVL
+1172 HYTFTVDKLVL

-1219 TDTYITKEFTGSL
+1219 TDTYVTKEFTGSL
-1232 KSLGE
+1232 KSLGDH
-1237 QKAYSILQLDRPL
+1237 KTYSILQLDRPL
-1250 FSTLKNARVE
+1250 FSTLKNAKVE

-1269 SNDQTEVA
+1269 VNDQTAVA
-1277 ALAKKSDK
+1277 ALAKKADK
-1285 STINKVSV
+1285 ATIDKVTV

-1304 GIVYNAT
+1304 GLVYEAT

-1331 ETYHI
+1331 EIYYM

-1361 ASGRGQKIGGITA
+1361 ASSRGQKIGGVTA
-1374 EMIMATQQPIMTNV
+1374 DMILLSQQPMITNA
-1388 YVTGK
+1388 YVTGN
-1393 IEASAPADTGGV
+1393 IQATTPADTGGV
-1405 VGLARMSFLNNIA
+1405 VGTARMSVLNNIA
-1418 TGTSVTNGG
+1418 TGASVTNGG
-1427 IIASGQTQSATVW
+1427 IIASAQ
-1440 SSISNLYSV
+1440 NLYTTYGSMPTNIYSV
-1449 EGHATGQPN
+1449 EGHAAGQPN

-1473 KIKTWGIPTTP
+1473 KIKAWGIPTTP
-1484 TMTGQE
+1484 TTTGQE
-1490 NSDSQSNSA
+1490 NSDSQSNSV

-1519 NTAKLLPFYD
+1519 NTSKLLPFYD

-1586 VLPLVFKGE
+1586 VLPLVYKGE

-1601 VEYRLGDQLLYTPE
+1601 VEYHLGEQLLYTPE

-1648 QTADKHAKLKDLY
+1648 QTTDKNAKLKDLY

-1668 VKDNLEVHIKG
+1668 VKDNLEFHIKG

-1757 TKDDDQFYVSQNG
+1757 TKDDDQFYVLQNG

-1926 MWYQMADSNLRDKF
+1926 MWYQMADSHLRDKF

-1961 QTDKRRWAGK
+1961 QTDKRRWASK

-1986 NEWHRKSTDSA
+1986 NEWHSKSTDSA

-2034 LDGHKRRP
+2034 LDGYKRRP

-2114 ATKGKEAYPYFF
+2114 AAKGKEAYPYFF

-2134 TEAHTNQIPGYQNTH
+2134 TEAPTNQSLIYQNAH
-2149 DRIRKLSDVELA
+2149 DRIRKLSDEELA
-2161 NLNIS
+2161 NLNIA

-2178 KTSLLPEQDYLRENL
+2178 KSSLLLEQDYLRENL

-2199 PLYYPIYAGLQNDQG
+2199 PLYYPIYAGLQNNSG

-2294 ITISFNGQTETIDNI
+2294 ITISFNGQTKTIDNI

>member
-266 PEEPTAPVVPSSPVT
+266 PEEPTDPVVPSSPVT
-281 DEPEAPVPPSTE
+281 DEPEAPVPPSTEDEVQPEEPTDPVAPSEPVTDEPKVPETPVSPTVEDEVQPEEPKAPVVPSNPVTDEPEAPVPPSTEAEVQPEEPTDPVAPSEPITEQPEAPVPPATEAEVLPAEPTAPVVPSNPVTEQPEEPETPVPPSTE

-355 STEDEVQPEEPTAP
+355 ATEDEVQPEEPTAP

-462 TVPVAPS
+462 T
-469 EPITEQ
+469 
-475 PEAPVTP
+475 
-482 VPPSTEVEVQ
+482 
-492 PEEPTVPVVPSEP
+492 
-505 VTEQPEEPEA
+505 
-515 PVPPST
+515 
-521 ESEVQPEEPIEPV
+521 
-534 VPSSPVTEQ
+534 
-543 PEEPETPVP
+543 
-552 PSTEGEVLPEEPT
+552 
-565 APVAPS
+565 
-571 EPVTEQPEA
+571 
-580 PVPPATEAEVL
+580 
-591 PEEPTEPVV
+591 
-600 PSSPVTE
+600 
-607 EPEIPVTPAPPSTEG
+607 
-622 EVLPEEPTDPVVPSA
+622 
-637 PVTEEPETPVTPAPP
+637 
-652 STEGEVLPEEPTDP
+652 DP

-707 TEESETPVTPA
+707 TEEPETPVTPA

-737 SSPVTEQP
+737 SSPAT

-750 PVPPSTEDEVQPAE
+750 PVPPSTEGEVL
-764 PTDPVVPSAPVTE
+764 
-777 EPKVPETPVSPT
+777 
-789 VEDEVQPAEPT
+789 
-800 DSVVPS
+800 
-806 APVTE
+806 
-811 EPKVPETP
+811 
-819 VSPTVKDEVQPEEPT
+819 PEEPT
-834 APVVPSSPVT
+834 APVVPISPAT
-844 EEPKVPETP
+844 
-853 VSPTVED
+853 
-860 EVQPEE
+860 
-866 PTAPVV
+866 
-872 PSSPVTEEPEVP
+872 
-884 VTPVPPSTEDEVQ
+884 
-897 PEEPTAP
+897 
-904 VVPSEPVTEQPE
+904 
-916 EPETPVPPSTE
+916 
-927 VEVQPEEPTAP
+927 
-938 VVPSSPVTEQ
+938 
-948 PEEPETPVPPS
+948 EEPETPVPPS
-959 TEDEVLPEEPTDP
+959 TEDEVLPEEPTAP
-972 VVPSAPVTEEPE
+972 VVPSSPSEPITEQPE

-990 PELVLSILK
+990 PELDLSILK
-999 DNVDDKSVEL
+999 ENVDDKSVEL

-1285 STINKVSV
+1285 STIDKVSV

-1331 ETYHI
+1331 ETYYM

-1361 ASGRGQKIGGITA
+1361 ASGRGQKIGGVTSDMILSMITNA
-1374 EMIMATQQPIMTNV
+1374 
-1388 YVTGK
+1388 YVTGN
-1393 IEASAPADTGGV
+1393 IQATAPADTGGV
-1405 VGLARMSFLNNIA
+1405 VGTARMSVLNNIA
-1418 TGTSVTNGG
+1418 TGVSVTNGG
-1427 IIASGQTQSATVW
+1427 IIASGQNAYATVG
-1440 SSISNLYSV
+1440 STISNLYSV

-1473 KIKTWGIPTTP
+1473 KIKAWGIPTTP
-1484 TMTGQE
+1484 TTTGQE
-1490 NSDSQSNSA
+1490 NSDSQANSV

-1519 NTAKLLPFYD
+1519 NTSKLLPFYD

-1586 VLPLVFKGE
+1586 VLPLVYKGE

-1601 VEYRLGDQLLYTPE
+1601 VEYHLGEQLLYTPE

-1629 TAFSQVDLYSQ
+1629 QEFSQVELYS
-1640 EMADILHI
+1640 EKMAEVLHI
-1648 QTADKHAKLKDLY
+1648 KTADKHAKLKDLY

-1719 YGIKYGDTNIKNI
+1719 YGIKYGDTNIKNV
-1732 VLHHADFYKRQ
+1732 VLHHADFYNRQ
-1743 LDTLGWLKSFTDKI
+1743 LDTLEWLKSFTDKI
-1757 TKDDDQFYVSQNG
+1757 TKDTDQYYVSQQG

-1778 LTLANNAAIH
+1778 LTLANNAEIH

-1896 TNPEQYYQAVK
+1896 TNPEQYYQEVK

-1986 NEWHRKSTDSA
+1986 NEWHSKSTDSA

-2025 IHNYDETIM
+2025 VHNYDETIM
-2034 LDGHKRRP
+2034 LDGYKRRP

-2134 TEAHTNQIPGYQNTH
+2134 TEAPTNQSPIYQNAH
-2149 DRIRKLSDVELA
+2149 DRIRKLRDDELA
-2161 NLNIS
+2161 NLNIA

-2178 KTSLLPEQDYLRENL
+2178 KSSLLPEQDYLRENL

-2278 KAMYKERWDKK
+2278 KAMYKERLDKK
-2289 DRLKA
+2289 NSMKA
-2294 ITISFNGQTETIDNI
+2294 ISFIYNGRTETIENYD
-2309 ETLSRLMA
+2309 TLKLLMQD
-2317 EAVDKDYQAAK
+2317 AVNKDYQAAQ
-2328 NKQAGFNRQGLK
+2328 NGQIGFNRQGLK

>member
-266 PEEPTAPVVPSSPVT
+266 PEEPTDPVVPSSPVT

-293 DEVQPEEPTAPVA
+293 DEVQPEEPTDPVAPSEPVTDEPKVPETPVSPTVEDEVQPEEPKAPVVPSNPVTDEPEAPVPPSTEAEVQPEEPTDPVA

-316 APVPPATEDEVLPEE
+316 APVPPATEAEVLPAE

-339 APVTEEPEVPV
+339 NPVTEQPEEPE

-412 VPVTPVPPSTEG
+412 VPVTPVPPSTED
-424 EVLPEEPTV
+424 EVQPEEPT
-433 PVAPSEPVTE
+433 A
-443 QPEAP
+443 
-448 VPPATEAEVLPEEP
+448 
-462 TVPVAPS
+462 PVAPS

-475 PEAPVTP
+475 PEAPV
-482 VPPSTEVEVQ
+482 
-492 PEEPTVPVVPSEP
+492 
-505 VTEQPEEPEA
+505 
-515 PVPPST
+515 
-521 ESEVQPEEPIEPV
+521 
-534 VPSSPVTEQ
+534 
-543 PEEPETPVP
+543 
-552 PSTEGEVLPEEPT
+552 
-565 APVAPS
+565 
-571 EPVTEQPEA
+571 
-580 PVPPATEAEVL
+580 PPATEA
-591 PEEPTEPVV
+591 
-600 PSSPVTE
+600 
-607 EPEIPVTPAPPSTEG
+607 
-622 EVLPEEPTDPVVPSA
+622 
-637 PVTEEPETPVTPAPP
+637 
-652 STEGEVLPEEPTDP
+652 EVLPEEPTDP

-707 TEESETPVTPA
+707 TEEPETPVTPA

-737 SSPVTEQP
+737 SSPAT

-750 PVPPSTEDEVQPAE
+750 PVPPSTEGEVL
-764 PTDPVVPSAPVTE
+764 
-777 EPKVPETPVSPT
+777 
-789 VEDEVQPAEPT
+789 
-800 DSVVPS
+800 
-806 APVTE
+806 
-811 EPKVPETP
+811 
-819 VSPTVKDEVQPEEPT
+819 PEEPT
-834 APVVPSSPVT
+834 APVVPISPAT
-844 EEPKVPETP
+844 
-853 VSPTVED
+853 
-860 EVQPEE
+860 
-866 PTAPVV
+866 
-872 PSSPVTEEPEVP
+872 
-884 VTPVPPSTEDEVQ
+884 
-897 PEEPTAP
+897 
-904 VVPSEPVTEQPE
+904 
-916 EPETPVPPSTE
+916 
-927 VEVQPEEPTAP
+927 
-938 VVPSSPVTEQ
+938 
-948 PEEPETPVPPS
+948 EEPETPVPPS
-959 TEDEVLPEEPTDP
+959 TEDEVLPEEPTAP
-972 VVPSAPVTEEPE
+972 VVPSSPSEPITEQPE

-990 PELVLSILK
+990 PELDLSILK
-999 DNVDDKSVEL
+999 ENVDDKSVEL

-1014 DSDSTFVKAMVSLY
+1014 DSDSTFVKVLVSLY

-1038 ILTQEELY
+1038 ILTKEELY

-1067 NLGSDDAEEELG
+1067 NLGSDDVEEELG

-1115 SNLPTSVENY
+1115 TSTPISSENY
-1125 LVKIATVNNKEI
+1125 LVKISTVNNKEI

-1149 GIKVSILHPKLV
+1149 GIKVSIIHPKLV
-1161 KFNQNNSSFDD
+1161 KFNQNNSSFDE

-1219 TDTYITKEFTGSL
+1219 TDTYVTKEFTGSL
-1232 KSLGE
+1232 KSLGDH
-1237 QKAYSILQLDRPL
+1237 KTYSILQLDKPL

-1285 STINKVSV
+1285 SIIDKVSV

-1331 ETYHI
+1331 ETYYM
-1336 GGVTGILNSSTI
+1336 GGVTGILNSSII

-1361 ASGRGQKIGGITA
+1361 ASGRGQKIGGVTA
-1374 EMIMATQQPIMTNV
+1374 EMALFSQQPMITNA
-1388 YVTGK
+1388 YVTGN
-1393 IEASAPADTGGV
+1393 IQATAPADTGGV
-1405 VGLARMSFLNNIA
+1405 IGTARMSVLNNIA
-1418 TGTSVTNGG
+1418 TGVSVTNGG
-1427 IIASGQTQSATVW
+1427 IIASAQ
-1440 SSISNLYSV
+1440 NLYTTYGSMPTNIYSV
-1449 EGHATGQPN
+1449 EDHAAGQPN
-1458 PTIQSTSL
+1458 PTIQPTSL
-1466 SQEAVLE
+1466 SQETVLE
-1473 KIKTWGIPTTP
+1473 KIKAWGIPTTP
-1484 TMTGQE
+1484 TTTGQE
-1490 NSDSQSNSA
+1490 NSDSQSNSV

-1510 QAKRRTAYE
+1510 RAKRRTAYE
-1519 NTAKLLPFYD
+1519 NTSKLLPFYD

-1601 VEYRLGDQLLYTPE
+1601 VEYRLGEQLLYTPE

-1648 QTADKHAKLKDLY
+1648 QTTDKNAKLKDLY

-1668 VKDNLEVHIKG
+1668 VKDKLEFHIKG

-1757 TKDDDQFYVSQNG
+1757 TKDTDQYYVSQQG

-1778 LTLANNAAIH
+1778 LTLANNAEIH

-1801 VRDFLEYNK
+1801 VRDFLEYNM

-1896 TNPEQYYQAVK
+1896 TNPEQYYQEVK

-1961 QTDKRRWAGK
+1961 QTDKRRWADK

-1986 NEWHRKSTDSA
+1986 NEWHRKSNDSA

-2012 LSDLGDSTMSHEL
+2012 LSDLGDSTLSHEL
-2025 IHNYDETIM
+2025 VHNYDETIM
-2034 LDGHKRRP
+2034 LDGYKRRP

-2114 ATKGKEAYPYFF
+2114 AAKGKEAYPYFF

-2134 TEAHTNQIPGYQNTH
+2134 TEAPTNQSLIYQNAH
-2149 DRIRKLSDVELA
+2149 DRIRKLSDEELA
-2161 NLNIS
+2161 NLNIA

-2199 PLYYPIYAGLQNDQG
+2199 PLYYPIYAGLQNNSG

-2278 KAMYKERWDKK
+2278 KAMYKERLDKK
-2289 DRLKA
+2289 NSMKA
-2294 ITISFNGQTETIDNI
+2294 ISFIYNGQTETIDNI

>member
-35 NLAIKAELTT
+35 NLAIKAELTA

-157 FDKQFT
+157 FDKQFS
-163 LSIGEA
+163 LAIGEA

-236 EEPTVPVAPSEPITE
+236 EEPTVPVAPSSPVTEQPEAPVPPSTEDEVLPEEPTAPVAPSEPITE
-251 QPEASVPPA
+251 QPEAPVPPSTESEVQPEEPTA
-260 TEDEVQ
+260 PVGPSEPVTDEPKVPETPVSPTVEDEVQ
-266 PEEPTAPVVPSSPVT
+266 PEEPTAPVVPSEPVTEQPEAPVTPVPPSTEAEVLPEEPTAPVGPSEPITEQPEAPVPPSTEDEVLPEEPTDPVVPSAPVTEEPEVPVTPVPPATEGEVLPEEPTEPVVPSSPVT

-316 APVPPATEDEVLPEE
+316 APVPP
-331 PTAPVVPS
+331 
-339 APVTEEPEVPV
+339 
-350 TPVPP
+350 
-355 STEDEVQPEEPTAP
+355 STEDEVQPEEPTEP
-369 VVPSEPITEQ
+369 VVPS
-379 PEAPVPPA
+379 
-387 TEDEVLPEEPTAP
+387 
-400 VVPSAPVTEEPE
+400 S
-412 VPVTPVPPSTEG
+412 
-424 EVLPEEPTV
+424 
-433 PVAPSEPVTE
+433 PVTE
-443 QPEAP
+443 QP
-448 VPPATEAEVLPEEP
+448 V
-462 TVPVAPS
+462 
-469 EPITEQ
+469 
-475 PEAPVTP
+475 APVTP

-492 PEEPTVPVVPSEP
+492 PEEPTAPVAPSAP

-565 APVAPS
+565 VPVAPS

-580 PVPPATEAEVL
+580 PVPPATEAEVQ

-607 EPEIPVTPAPPSTEG
+607 
-622 EVLPEEPTDPVVPSA
+622 
-637 PVTEEPETPVTPAPP
+637 
-652 STEGEVLPEEPTDP
+652 
-666 VVPSAPVTEE
+666 
-676 PETPVTPAPPS
+676 
-687 TEGEVLPEEPTD
+687 
-699 SVVPSAPV
+699 
-707 TEESETPVTPA
+707 
-718 PPSTEGEVLPEE
+718 
-730 PTDPVVP
+730 
-737 SSPVTEQP
+737 Q
-745 EEPET
+745 
-750 PVPPSTEDEVQPAE
+750 
-764 PTDPVVPSAPVTE
+764 
-777 EPKVPETPVSPT
+777 
-789 VEDEVQPAEPT
+789 
-800 DSVVPS
+800 
-806 APVTE
+806 
-811 EPKVPETP
+811 
-819 VSPTVKDEVQPEEPT
+819 
-834 APVVPSSPVT
+834 
-844 EEPKVPETP
+844 
-853 VSPTVED
+853 
-860 EVQPEE
+860 
-866 PTAPVV
+866 
-872 PSSPVTEEPEVP
+872 
-884 VTPVPPSTEDEVQ
+884 
-897 PEEPTAP
+897 
-904 VVPSEPVTEQPE
+904 
-916 EPETPVPPSTE
+916 
-927 VEVQPEEPTAP
+927 
-938 VVPSSPVTEQ
+938 
-948 PEEPETPVPPS
+948 
-959 TEDEVLPEEPTDP
+959 
-972 VVPSAPVTEEPE
+972 PE

-990 PELVLSILK
+990 PKLVLSILK
-999 DNVDDKSVEL
+999 ENVDDKSVEL

-1046 KVQFANLLLNTEY
+1046 KVRFANLLLNTEY

-1067 NLGSDDAEEELG
+1067 NLGSDDVEEELG

-1115 SNLPTSVENY
+1115 TSAPISSENY
-1125 LVKIATVNNKEI
+1125 LVKISTVNNKDI

-1149 GIKVSILHPKLV
+1149 GIKVSIIHPKLV
-1161 KFNQNNSSFDD
+1161 KFNQNNSSFDE

-1207 LAADMVVDKEVS
+1207 LAADMVVDKSVS

-1232 KSLGE
+1232 KSLGDH
-1237 QKAYSILQLDRPL
+1237 KTYSILQLDRPL
-1250 FSTLKNARVE
+1250 FNTLKNARVE

-1269 SNDQTEVA
+1269 SNEQTEVA

-1285 STINKVSV
+1285 STIDKVSI

-1331 ETYHI
+1331 EAYYM

-1348 DKVRVNVAIDAKT
+1348 DKVQANVTIDAKT
-1361 ASGRGQKIGGITA
+1361 ASGRGQKIGGVTA
-1374 EMIMATQQPIMTNV
+1374 EMIMLTQQPIMTNV

-1418 TGTSVTNGG
+1418 TGASVTNGG
-1427 IIASGQTQSATVW
+1427 IIASGQ
-1440 SSISNLYSV
+1440 NLYTTYGSV
-1449 EGHATGQPN
+1449 LTNIHTVENNAAGQPN

-1466 SQEAVLE
+1466 AQEAVLE
-1473 KIKTWGIPTTP
+1473 KIKAWGIPTAP
-1484 TMTGQE
+1484 TTTGQE
-1490 NSDSQSNSA
+1490 TTDSQSNSV
-1499 QTIDYNQVQNA
+1499 QTIDYNQVQHA
-1510 QAKRRTAYE
+1510 QAERRTAYE

-1529 RNTIVKY
+1529 RHTIVKY
-1536 GNLIDEASNL
+1536 GNLIDETSNL

-1554 LTLNED
+1554 LTLTED
-1560 GVATNIYD
+1560 DIVTNIYD
-1568 QHASLTKLLIHYE
+1568 QHASLNKLLIHFE

-1586 VLPLVFKGE
+1586 ILPLVFKGE

-1601 VEYRLGDQLLYTPE
+1601 VEYRLGEQLLYTPE
-1615 QLLSLETSLIDELV
+1615 QLLSLESSLIDDLV
-1629 TAFSQVDLYSQ
+1629 AEFSQVELYS
-1640 EMADILHI
+1640 EKMANILHI
-1648 QTADKHAKLKDLY
+1648 QTSDKQAKLKDLY

-1668 VKDNLEVHIKG
+1668 VKANLKGHIKG

-1719 YGIKYGDTNIKNI
+1719 YGITYGYTNIKNI
-1732 VLHHADFYKRQ
+1732 VLHHADFYNRQ
-1743 LDTLGWLKSFTDKI
+1743 LDTLEWLKSFTDKI
-1757 TKDDDQFYVSQNG
+1757 IKETDGYYVSQNG
-1770 YEDMYFDR
+1770 YENMYFDR

-1788 KERFGALSSQLGT
+1788 KERFGHLSGQLGT

-1810 KLFLGETD
+1810 KLFLGEAD

-1831 YEIPSNA
+1831 YEIPSHA
-1838 NSSIDTSL
+1838 NTSIDTSL

-1874 MSSMATVAFGG
+1874 LSSMATVAFGG

-1896 TNPEQYYQAVK
+1896 TNPDQYYQHVQS
-1907 TVQTSLIPKH
+1907 VQTGLIPKH
-1917 GKRLGDFLD
+1917 AKRLGDFLD
-1926 MWYQMADSNLRDKF
+1926 MWYQMADSHLRDKF

-1961 QTDKRRWAGK
+1961 QTDKRRWADK

-1997 FSDTV
+1997 FSDTE

-2082 SSRFKTK
+2082 SGRFKTK

-2094 YLKGIFDV
+2094 YLKGVFDV
-2102 TYLLDAVEIEAI
+2102 TYLLDAVEIQAI
-2114 ATKGKEAYPYFF
+2114 AAKGKEAYPYFF
-2126 NKIELVPA
+2126 NKIELVPVNEA
-2134 TEAHTNQIPGYQNTH
+2134 TVGQSLGYQNAH
-2149 DRIRKLSDVELA
+2149 DRIRKLSNEELA
-2161 NLNIS
+2161 NLNIA
-2166 TINDAIDHALVA
+2166 TINDAIDHSLVA

-2227 LLAAKGWE
+2227 LLVAKGWE
-2235 EGFIPYATDKLKAE
+2235 DGFIPYATDKLKAE

-2265 IFADQYA
+2265 LFANHYTDYA
-2272 DYTSFK
+2272 SFK

-2289 DRLKA
+2289 DRLRA
-2294 ITISFNGQTETIDNI
+2294 VTISFNGQTETIDNV

-2317 EAVDKDYQAAK
+2317 DAVDKDYQAAK
-2328 NKQAGFNRQGLK
+2328 NRQVGFNRQSLK
-2340 DAILKAYVKLT
+2340 DAILKAYVGLT
-2351 DSFSS
+2351 DSFTS
-2356 SIFGE
+2356 SIFTD

>member
-1 MFWKEKQN
+1 
-9 KFSIRKFNRGVASVI
+9 
-24 IGMTAALFFVP
+24 
-35 NLAIKAELTT
+35 
-45 LAHTNVAREQISYKY
+45 
-60 VLYSELTSD
+60 
-69 EKARIQATIPA
+69 
-80 RQVGDT
+80 
-86 HTYYMVYRPK
+86 
-96 TNLPQTGDIPT
+96 
-107 FTSSLVGLGLLII
+107 
-120 GLSLTKDRKKRI
+120 
-132 VRSLII
+132 
-138 LTATGSLS
+138 
-146 VAAISTGSLSG
+146 
-157 FDKQFT
+157 
-163 LSIGEA
+163 
-169 LPQAV
+169 
-174 ISIDQHEFV
+174 
-183 GYILEGHVN
+183 
-192 SEAIT
+192 
-197 VSEAIIDEQGSSS
+197 
-210 ELILPNILVEG
+210 
-221 ISKHSEAPIVDDIIP
+221 
-236 EEPTVPVAPSEPITE
+236 
-251 QPEASVPPA
+251 
-260 TEDEVQ
+260 EVQ
-266 PEEPTAPVVPSSPVT
+266 PEEPTEPVVPSSPVTEQPVAPVTPVPPSTESEVQPEEPIEPVVPSSPVT

-306 PSEPITEQPE
+306 PSEPVTEQPEAPVTPVPPSTEAEVLPEEPTDPVAPSEPVTDEPKVPETPVSPTVEDEVQPEEPKAPVVPSNPVTDEPEAPVPPATEDEVLTEESTDPVVPSEPITDEPEAPVPPSTEDEVQPEEPTEPVVPSSPATEQPE

-331 PTAPVVPS
+331 PTEPVVPS
-339 APVTEEPEVPV
+339 SPVTEQPVAPV

-355 STEDEVQPEEPTAP
+355 STEV
-369 VVPSEPITEQ
+369 
-379 PEAPVPPA
+379 
-387 TEDEVLPEEPTAP
+387 EVLPEEPTAP
-400 VVPSAPVTEEPE
+400 VAPSAPVTEQPEEPE
-412 VPVTPVPPSTEG
+412 APVPPSTESEVLPEEPIEPVVPSSPVTEQPEETETPVPPSTEG

-462 TVPVAPS
+462 T
-469 EPITEQ
+469 
-475 PEAPVTP
+475 
-482 VPPSTEVEVQ
+482 
-492 PEEPTVPVVPSEP
+492 
-505 VTEQPEEPEA
+505 
-515 PVPPST
+515 
-521 ESEVQPEEPIEPV
+521 EPV

-543 PEEPETPVP
+543 PEEP
-552 PSTEGEVLPEEPT
+552 
-565 APVAPS
+565 
-571 EPVTEQPEA
+571 
-580 PVPPATEAEVL
+580 
-591 PEEPTEPVV
+591 
-600 PSSPVTE
+600 
-607 EPEIPVTPAPPSTEG
+607 
-622 EVLPEEPTDPVVPSA
+622 
-637 PVTEEPETPVTPAPP
+637 
-652 STEGEVLPEEPTDP
+652 
-666 VVPSAPVTEE
+666 
-676 PETPVTPAPPS
+676 
-687 TEGEVLPEEPTD
+687 
-699 SVVPSAPV
+699 
-707 TEESETPVTPA
+707 
-718 PPSTEGEVLPEE
+718 
-730 PTDPVVP
+730 
-737 SSPVTEQP
+737 
-745 EEPET
+745 
-750 PVPPSTEDEVQPAE
+750 
-764 PTDPVVPSAPVTE
+764 
-777 EPKVPETPVSPT
+777 
-789 VEDEVQPAEPT
+789 
-800 DSVVPS
+800 
-806 APVTE
+806 
-811 EPKVPETP
+811 
-819 VSPTVKDEVQPEEPT
+819 
-834 APVVPSSPVT
+834 
-844 EEPKVPETP
+844 
-853 VSPTVED
+853 
-860 EVQPEE
+860 
-866 PTAPVV
+866 
-872 PSSPVTEEPEVP
+872 
-884 VTPVPPSTEDEVQ
+884 
-897 PEEPTAP
+897 
-904 VVPSEPVTEQPE
+904 
-916 EPETPVPPSTE
+916 
-927 VEVQPEEPTAP
+927 
-938 VVPSSPVTEQ
+938 
-948 PEEPETPVPPS
+948 
-959 TEDEVLPEEPTDP
+959 
-972 VVPSAPVTEEPE
+972 
-984 EPIKTK
+984 IKTK
-990 PELVLSILK
+990 PKLVLSILK
-999 DNVDDKSVEL
+999 ENVDDKSVEL

-1014 DSDSTFVKAMVSLY
+1014 DSDSTFVKVLVSLY

-1067 NLGSDDAEEELG
+1067 NLGSDDVEEELG

-1115 SNLPTSVENY
+1115 TSAPISSENY
-1125 LVKIATVNNKEI
+1125 LVKISTVNNKDI

-1149 GIKVSILHPKLV
+1149 GIKVSIIHPKLV
-1161 KFNQNNSSFDD
+1161 KFNQNNSSFDE

-1232 KSLGE
+1232 KGLGDH
-1237 QKAYSILQLDRPL
+1237 KTYSILQLDKPL

-1285 STINKVSV
+1285 STIDKVSV

-1304 GIVYNAT
+1304 GLVYEAT
-1311 NGTTISN
+1311 NGTSISN

-1331 ETYHI
+1331 ETYYM
-1336 GGVTGILNSSTI
+1336 GGVTGILNSSII

-1361 ASGRGQKIGGITA
+1361 ASGRGQGIGGIVA
-1374 EMIMATQQPIMTNV
+1374 NAQGAVIKNS
-1388 YVTGK
+1388 YVTGN
-1393 IEASAPADTGGV
+1393 IHATETADTGGV
-1405 VGLARMSFLNNIA
+1405 VGLARMSVLNNIV
-1418 TGTSVTNGG
+1418 TGASVTNGG
-1427 IIASGQTQSATVW
+1427 IIASGQNAYATVG
-1440 SSISNLYSV
+1440 STISNLYSV
-1449 EGHATGQPN
+1449 EGHAAGQPN

-1473 KIKTWGIPTTP
+1473 KIKAWGIPTTP
-1484 TMTGQE
+1484 TTTEQE
-1490 NSDSQSNSA
+1490 NSDSQSNSVH
-1499 QTIDYNQVQNA
+1499 TIDYNQVQNA

-1519 NTAKLLPFYD
+1519 NTSKLLPFYD

-1586 VLPLVFKGE
+1586 TLPLVFKGE

-1601 VEYRLGDQLLYTPE
+1601 VEYRLGEQLLYTPE
-1615 QLLSLETSLIDELV
+1615 QLLSLETSLIDALV

-1648 QTADKHAKLKDLY
+1648 QTTDKNAKLKDLY

-1668 VKDNLEVHIKG
+1668 VKANLEEHIKG
-1679 LLANRQ
+1679 LLANRL

-1757 TKDDDQFYVSQNG
+1757 TKDDDQFYVLQNG

-1778 LTLANNAAIH
+1778 LTLTNNAEIH

-1896 TNPEQYYQAVK
+1896 TNPEQYYQEVK

-1926 MWYQMADSNLRDKF
+1926 MWYQIADSHLRDKF

-1961 QTDKRRWAGK
+1961 QTDKRRWADK

-1986 NEWHRKSTDSA
+1986 NEWHRKSNDSA

-2025 IHNYDETIM
+2025 VHNYDETIM
-2034 LDGHKRRP
+2034 LDGYKRRP

-2114 ATKGKEAYPYFF
+2114 AAKGKEAYPYFF

-2134 TEAHTNQIPGYQNTH
+2134 TEAPTNQSLIYQNAH

-2199 PLYYPIYAGLQNDQG
+2199 PLYYPIYAGLQNNSG

-2265 IFADQYA
+2265 IFANQYA

>member
-35 NLAIKAELTT
+35 NLAIKAELTA

-236 EEPTVPVAPSEPITE
+236 EEPTVPVAPSEPVTE
-251 QPEASVPPA
+251 Q
-260 TEDEVQ
+260 
-266 PEEPTAPVVPSSPVT
+266 
-281 DEPEAPVPPSTE
+281 PEAPVPPATE
-293 DEVQPEEPTAPVA
+293 AEVLPEEPTAPVA

-316 APVPPATEDEVLPEE
+316 APVPPATEDEV
-331 PTAPVVPS
+331 
-339 APVTEEPEVPV
+339 
-350 TPVPP
+350 
-355 STEDEVQPEEPTAP
+355 QPEEPTEP
-369 VVPSEPITEQ
+369 VVPS
-379 PEAPVPPA
+379 
-387 TEDEVLPEEPTAP
+387 
-400 VVPSAPVTEEPE
+400 S
-412 VPVTPVPPSTEG
+412 
-424 EVLPEEPTV
+424 
-433 PVAPSEPVTE
+433 PVTE
-443 QPEAP
+443 QP
-448 VPPATEAEVLPEEP
+448 V
-462 TVPVAPS
+462 
-469 EPITEQ
+469 
-475 PEAPVTP
+475 APVTP

-492 PEEPTVPVVPSEP
+492 PEEPTAPVVPSNP

-521 ESEVQPEEPIEPV
+521 EDEVQPEEPTAPV
-534 VPSSPVTEQ
+534 APSNPVTEQ

-552 PSTEGEVLPEEPT
+552 PATEDEVQPEEPT
-565 APVAPS
+565 APVVPNN
-571 EPVTEQPEA
+571 PVTEEPEA

-600 PSSPVTE
+600 PSE
-607 EPEIPVTPAPPSTEG
+607 
-622 EVLPEEPTDPVVPSA
+622 
-637 PVTEEPETPVTPAPP
+637 
-652 STEGEVLPEEPTDP
+652 
-666 VVPSAPVTEE
+666 
-676 PETPVTPAPPS
+676 
-687 TEGEVLPEEPTD
+687 
-699 SVVPSAPV
+699 
-707 TEESETPVTPA
+707 
-718 PPSTEGEVLPEE
+718 
-730 PTDPVVP
+730 
-737 SSPVTEQP
+737 PVTEQP

-750 PVPPSTEDEVQPAE
+750 PVPPSTEDEVQPEE
-764 PTDPVVPSAPVTE
+764 PTEPVVPSEPVTE
-777 EPKVPETPVSPT
+777 QPEAPVPPAT
-789 VEDEVQPAEPT
+789 EDEVL
-800 DSVVPS
+800 
-806 APVTE
+806 
-811 EPKVPETP
+811 
-819 VSPTVKDEVQPEEPT
+819 PEEPT
-834 APVVPSSPVT
+834 EPVVPSSPVT
-844 EEPKVPETP
+844 E
-853 VSPTVED
+853 
-860 EVQPEE
+860 QPE
-866 PTAPVV
+866 A
-872 PSSPVTEEPEVP
+872 
-884 VTPVPPSTEDEVQ
+884 PVPPSTEDEVQ

-904 VVPSEPVTEQPE
+904 VVPNAPATE
-916 EPETPVPPSTE
+916 EPEAPVPP
-927 VEVQPEEPTAP
+927 A
-938 VVPSSPVTEQ
+938 
-948 PEEPETPVPPS
+948 
-959 TEDEVLPEEPTDP
+959 TEDEVQPAEPTAP

-999 DNVDDKSVEL
+999 ENVDDKSVEL

-1014 DSDSTFVKAMVSLY
+1014 DSDSTFVKVLVSLY
-1028 KGDELVTEKE
+1028 KGDDLVTEKE

-1067 NLGSDDAEEELG
+1067 NLGSDDVEEELR

-1115 SNLPTSVENY
+1115 TSTPISSENY
-1125 LVKIATVNNKEI
+1125 LVKISTVNNKDI

-1149 GIKVSILHPKLV
+1149 GIKVSIIHPKLV
-1161 KFNQNNSSFDD
+1161 KFNQNNSSFDE

-1232 KSLGE
+1232 KSLGDH
-1237 QKAYSILQLDRPL
+1237 KTYSILQLDRPL
-1250 FSTLKNARVE
+1250 FSTLKNAKVE

-1269 SNDQTEVA
+1269 SIDQTEVA

-1285 STINKVSV
+1285 STIDKVSV

-1304 GIVYNAT
+1304 GLVYEAT
-1311 NGTTISN
+1311 NGTSISN
-1318 SIVNVNLSNTASH
+1318 SIIDVSLGNTASY
-1331 ETYHI
+1331 ETYYM

-1348 DKVRVNVAIDAKT
+1348 DKVRATVAIDAKT
-1361 ASGRGQKIGGITA
+1361 ASGRGQKIGGVTA
-1374 EMIMATQQPIMTNV
+1374 EMALFSQQPMITNA
-1388 YVTGK
+1388 YVTGN
-1393 IEASAPADTGGV
+1393 IQATAPADTGGV
-1405 VGLARMSFLNNIA
+1405 VGTARMSVLNNIA
-1418 TGTSVTNGG
+1418 TGVSVTNGG
-1427 IIASGQTQSATVW
+1427 IIASAQ
-1440 SSISNLYSV
+1440 NLYTTYGSMPTNIYSV
-1449 EGHATGQPN
+1449 EGHAAGQPN

-1484 TMTGQE
+1484 TTTGQE
-1490 NSDSQSNSA
+1490 NSDSQSNSV

-1519 NTAKLLPFYD
+1519 NTSKLLPFYD

-1615 QLLSLETSLIDELV
+1615 QLLSLETNLIDELV
-1629 TAFSQVDLYSQ
+1629 TAFSQVNLYSQ

-1648 QTADKHAKLKDLY
+1648 KTADKHAKLKDLY

-1668 VKDNLEVHIKG
+1668 VKANLEEHIKG
-1679 LLANRQ
+1679 LLANRL

-1691 KAVRDVIKKEFLADK
+1691 RAVRDVIKKEFLADK

-1732 VLHHADFYKRQ
+1732 VLHHADFYNRQ
-1743 LDTLGWLKSFTDKI
+1743 LDTLEWLKSFTDKI
-1757 TKDDDQFYVSQNG
+1757 TKDTDQYYVSQQG

-1818 SRKWFKEATNAFV
+1818 SREWFKEATNAFV

-1926 MWYQMADSNLRDKF
+1926 MWYQMADSHLRDKF

-1961 QTDKRRWAGK
+1961 QTDKRRWADK

-1986 NEWHRKSTDSA
+1986 NEWHRKSNDSA

-2025 IHNYDETIM
+2025 VHNYDETIM
-2034 LDGHKRRP
+2034 LDGYKRRP

-2068 FMNEHSPNTPHNVS
+2068 FMNEHSPNTPHNIS

-2134 TEAHTNQIPGYQNTH
+2134 TEAPTNQSPIYQNAH
-2149 DRIRKLSDVELA
+2149 DRIRKLSDEELA
-2161 NLNIS
+2161 NLNIA

-2178 KTSLLPEQDYLRENL
+2178 KSSFLLEQDYLRENL

-2199 PLYYPIYAGLQNDQG
+2199 PLYYPIYAGLQNNSG

-2265 IFADQYA
+2265 IFANQYA

-2317 EAVDKDYQAAK
+2317 EAVDKDYQAAQ
-2328 NKQAGFNRQGLK
+2328 NGQIGFNRQGLK

>member
-35 NLAIKAELTT
+35 NLAIKAELTA

-163 LSIGEA
+163 LAIGEA

-183 GYILEGHVN
+183 GFILEGDVN
-192 SEAIT
+192 SETIT
-197 VSEAIIDEQGSSS
+197 VSEAIIGEQESSS
-210 ELILPNILVEG
+210 ELILPNTLVEG
-221 ISKHSEAPIVDDIIP
+221 ISKHSEAPVTPAPPSTEGEVLP
-236 EEPTVPVAPSEPITE
+236 EEPTAPVVPSAPVTEEPET
-251 QPEASVPPA
+251 PVTPAPPS

-266 PEEPTAPVVPSSPVT
+266 PEEPTDPVVPSSPVT

-293 DEVQPEEPTAPVA
+293 DEVLPEEPTAPVA
-306 PSEPITEQPE
+306 PSEPI
-316 APVPPATEDEVLPEE
+316 
-331 PTAPVVPS
+331 
-339 APVTEEPEVPV
+339 TEEPEVPV

-355 STEDEVQPEEPTAP
+355 STEDEVQPEEPT
-369 VVPSEPITEQ
+369 
-379 PEAPVPPA
+379 
-387 TEDEVLPEEPTAP
+387 D
-400 VVPSAPVTEEPE
+400 
-412 VPVTPVPPSTEG
+412 
-424 EVLPEEPTV
+424 
-433 PVAPSEPVTE
+433 
-443 QPEAP
+443 
-448 VPPATEAEVLPEEP
+448 
-462 TVPVAPS
+462 
-469 EPITEQ
+469 
-475 PEAPVTP
+475 
-482 VPPSTEVEVQ
+482 
-492 PEEPTVPVVPSEP
+492 
-505 VTEQPEEPEA
+505 
-515 PVPPST
+515 
-521 ESEVQPEEPIEPV
+521 PV

-552 PSTEGEVLPEEPT
+552 PSTE
-565 APVAPS
+565 
-571 EPVTEQPEA
+571 
-580 PVPPATEAEVL
+580 AEVQ
-591 PEEPTEPVV
+591 
-600 PSSPVTE
+600 
-607 EPEIPVTPAPPSTEG
+607 
-622 EVLPEEPTDPVVPSA
+622 PEEPTDPVVPSS
-637 PVTEEPETPVTPAPP
+637 PVTEQPEEPETPVPPA
-652 STEGEVLPEEPTDP
+652 TEVEVQPEEPTAP
-666 VVPSAPVTEE
+666 VVPSNPVTEQPEE
-676 PETPVTPAPPS
+676 PETPVPPA
-687 TEGEVLPEEPTD
+687 TE
-699 SVVPSAPV
+699 A
-707 TEESETPVTPA
+707 
-718 PPSTEGEVLPEE
+718 EVLPEE

-750 PVPPSTEDEVQPAE
+750 PVPPSTEDEVQPEEPTAPVVPSNPVTDEPETPVPPSTEDEVLPEEPTEPVVPSSPVTEQPEAPVTPVPPSTEVEVLPEEPTEPVVPSSPVTEQPVAPVTPVPPSTEVEVQPEEPTAPVVPSNPVTEQPEEPEAPVPPSTEDEVQPEE
-764 PTDPVVPSAPVTE
+764 PTDPVAPSEPVTD

-789 VEDEVQPAEPT
+789 VEDEVQPEEPKAP
-800 DSVVPS
+800 VVPS
-806 APVTE
+806 NPVTDEPEAPVPPSTE
-811 EPKVPETP
+811 A
-819 VSPTVKDEVQPEEPT
+819 EVQPEEPT
-834 APVVPSSPVT
+834 APVVPSNPVT
-844 EEPKVPETP
+844 EQPEEPETP
-853 VSPTVED
+853 VPPSTED

-904 VVPSEPVTEQPE
+904 VAPSSPVTEQPE
-916 EPETPVPPSTE
+916 APVTPVPPATE
-927 VEVQPEEPTAP
+927 DEVLPEEPTAP
-938 VVPSSPVTEQ
+938 VVPSSPVTD
-948 PEEPETPVPPS
+948 EPEAPVPPA
-959 TEDEVLPEEPTDP
+959 TEAEVLPEEPTAP
-972 VVPSAPVTEEPE
+972 VVPSSPVTDEPE

-999 DNVDDKSVEL
+999 ENVDDKTVEL

-1067 NLGSDDAEEELG
+1067 NLGSDDVEEELR

-1102 VDEFGEKTRVTAL
+1102 VDERGEKTRVTAL
-1115 SNLPTSVENY
+1115 TNAPISSENY
-1125 LVKIATVNNKEI
+1125 LVKISTVNNKDI

-1149 GIKVSILHPKLV
+1149 GIKVSIIHPKLV
-1161 KFNQNNSSFDD
+1161 KFNQNNSSFDE
-1172 HHTFTVDKLVL
+1172 HYTFTVDKLVL

-1232 KSLGE
+1232 KSLGDH
-1237 QKAYSILQLDRPL
+1237 KTYSILQLDKPL

-1285 STINKVSV
+1285 STIDKVSV

-1348 DKVRVNVAIDAKT
+1348 DKVRATVAIDAKT
-1361 ASGRGQKIGGITA
+1361 ASGRGQKIGGVTSDMILSMITNA
-1374 EMIMATQQPIMTNV
+1374 
-1388 YVTGK
+1388 YVTGN
-1393 IEASAPADTGGV
+1393 IQATAPADTGGI
-1405 VGLARMSFLNNIA
+1405 VGTARMSVLNNIA
-1418 TGTSVTNGG
+1418 TGVSVTNGG
-1427 IIASGQTQSATVW
+1427 IIASGQNAYATVG
-1440 SSISNLYSV
+1440 STISNLYSV
-1449 EGHATGQPN
+1449 EGHAAGQPN

-1473 KIKTWGIPTTP
+1473 KIKAWGIPTAP
-1484 TMTGQE
+1484 TKTEQA
-1490 NSDSQSNSA
+1490 NTNSQSNSV

-1519 NTAKLLPFYD
+1519 NTSKLLPFYD

-1586 VLPLVFKGE
+1586 VLPLVYKGE

-1601 VEYRLGDQLLYTPE
+1601 VEYRLGEQLLYTPE

-1629 TAFSQVDLYSQ
+1629 TAFSQANLYSQ

-1668 VKDNLEVHIKG
+1668 VKANLEVHIKG

-1691 KAVRDVIKKEFLADK
+1691 KAIRDVIKKEFLADK

-1743 LDTLGWLKSFTDKI
+1743 LDTLGWLRSFTDKL
-1757 TKDDDQFYVSQNG
+1757 TKHDDQFYVSQKG

-1926 MWYQMADSNLRDKF
+1926 MWYQMADSHLRDKF

-1997 FSDTV
+1997 FSDTI

-2025 IHNYDETIM
+2025 VHNYDETIM
-2034 LDGHKRRP
+2034 LDGYKRRP

-2068 FMNEHSPNTPHNVS
+2068 FMNEYSPNTPHNVS

-2134 TEAHTNQIPGYQNTH
+2134 AEATTNQIPGYQNTH

-2199 PLYYPIYAGLQNDQG
+2199 PLYYPIYAGLQNNSG

-2265 IFADQYA
+2265 IFANQYA

-2317 EAVDKDYQAAK
+2317 EAVDKDYQAVQ
-2328 NKQAGFNRQGLK
+2328 NGQIGFNRQGLK

>member
-35 NLAIKAELTT
+35 NLAIKAELTA

-157 FDKQFT
+157 FDKQFS
-163 LSIGEA
+163 LAIGEA

-197 VSEAIIDEQGSSS
+197 VSEAIIGEQGSSS

-236 EEPTVPVAPSEPITE
+236 EEPTAPVAPSSPVTE
-251 QPEASVPPA
+251 QPEEPETPVPPATEAEVLPAEPTAPVVPGSPVTEEPEVPVTPVPPA

-266 PEEPTAPVVPSSPVT
+266 PEEPTAPVV
-281 DEPEAPVPPSTE
+281 
-293 DEVQPEEPTAPVA
+293 

-339 APVTEEPEVPV
+339 NPVTEQPVAPVTPVPPATEDEVQPEEPTAPVVPSEPITEQPEAPV

-400 VVPSAPVTEEPE
+400 VAPSSPVTEQPEEPETPVSPSTESEVLPEEPTAPVVPSNPVTEQPEEPETPVPPSTEDEVLPEEPTAPVGPSAPVTEEPE
-412 VPVTPVPPSTEG
+412 VPVTPVPPSTE
-424 EVLPEEPTV
+424 
-433 PVAPSEPVTE
+433 
-443 QPEAP
+443 
-448 VPPATEAEVLPEEP
+448 
-462 TVPVAPS
+462 
-469 EPITEQ
+469 
-475 PEAPVTP
+475 
-482 VPPSTEVEVQ
+482 
-492 PEEPTVPVVPSEP
+492 
-505 VTEQPEEPEA
+505 
-515 PVPPST
+515 
-521 ESEVQPEEPIEPV
+521 
-534 VPSSPVTEQ
+534 
-543 PEEPETPVP
+543 
-552 PSTEGEVLPEEPT
+552 
-565 APVAPS
+565 
-571 EPVTEQPEA
+571 
-580 PVPPATEAEVL
+580 
-591 PEEPTEPVV
+591 
-600 PSSPVTE
+600 
-607 EPEIPVTPAPPSTEG
+607 
-622 EVLPEEPTDPVVPSA
+622 
-637 PVTEEPETPVTPAPP
+637 
-652 STEGEVLPEEPTDP
+652 
-666 VVPSAPVTEE
+666 
-676 PETPVTPAPPS
+676 
-687 TEGEVLPEEPTD
+687 
-699 SVVPSAPV
+699 
-707 TEESETPVTPA
+707 
-718 PPSTEGEVLPEE
+718 
-730 PTDPVVP
+730 
-737 SSPVTEQP
+737 
-745 EEPET
+745 
-750 PVPPSTEDEVQPAE
+750 
-764 PTDPVVPSAPVTE
+764 
-777 EPKVPETPVSPT
+777 
-789 VEDEVQPAEPT
+789 
-800 DSVVPS
+800 
-806 APVTE
+806 
-811 EPKVPETP
+811 
-819 VSPTVKDEVQPEEPT
+819 DEVQPEEST
-834 APVVPSSPVT
+834 EPVGPS
-844 EEPKVPETP
+844 
-853 VSPTVED
+853 
-860 EVQPEE
+860 
-866 PTAPVV
+866 A
-872 PSSPVTEEPEVP
+872 PVTEEPEVP

-904 VVPSEPVTEQPE
+904 VAPSSPVTD

-927 VEVQPEEPTAP
+927 SEVLPEEPTAP
-938 VVPSSPVTEQ
+938 VVPNN
-948 PEEPETPVPPS
+948 
-959 TEDEVLPEEPTDP
+959 
-972 VVPSAPVTEEPE
+972 PVTEEPE

-999 DNVDDKSVEL
+999 ENVDDKTVEL

-1067 NLGSDDAEEELG
+1067 NLGSDDVEEELG

-1115 SNLPTSVENY
+1115 TSTPISSENY
-1125 LVKIATVNNKEI
+1125 LVKISTVNNKDI

-1149 GIKVSILHPKLV
+1149 GIKVSIIHPKLV
-1161 KFNQNNSSFDD
+1161 KFNQNNSSFDE
-1172 HHTFTVDKLVL
+1172 HYTFTVDKLVL

-1260 NISLKDVAI
+1260 NISLKDVSI
-1269 SNDQTEVA
+1269 KNDQTAVA
-1277 ALAKKSDK
+1277 ALARKADK
-1285 STINKVSV
+1285 ATIDKVSV

-1304 GIVYNAT
+1304 GLVYEAT

-1348 DKVRVNVAIDAKT
+1348 DKVRATVAIDAKT
-1361 ASGRGQKIGGITA
+1361 ASGRGQGIGGIVA
-1374 EMIMATQQPIMTNV
+1374 NAQGAVIKNS
-1388 YVTGK
+1388 YVTGN
-1393 IEASAPADTGGV
+1393 IQATAPADTGGV
-1405 VGLARMSFLNNIA
+1405 VGTARMSVLNNIV
-1418 TGTSVTNGG
+1418 TGASVTNGG
-1427 IIASGQTQSATVW
+1427 IIASGQNAYATVG
-1440 SSISNLYSV
+1440 STISNLYSV

-1648 QTADKHAKLKDLY
+1648 QTTDKNAKLKDLY

-1668 VKDNLEVHIKG
+1668 VKANLEEHIKG
-1679 LLANRQ
+1679 LLANRL

-1719 YGIKYGDTNIKNI
+1719 YGIKYGDTNIKNV
-1732 VLHHADFYKRQ
+1732 VLHHADFYNRQ
-1743 LDTLGWLKSFTDKI
+1743 LDTLEWLKSFTDKI
-1757 TKDDDQFYVSQNG
+1757 TKDTDQYYVSQQG

-1778 LTLANNAAIH
+1778 LTLANNAEIH

-1810 KLFLGETD
+1810 KLFLEETD

-1896 TNPEQYYQAVK
+1896 TNSEQYYQEVK

-2025 IHNYDETIM
+2025 VHNYDETIM
-2034 LDGHKRRP
+2034 LDGYKRRP

-2114 ATKGKEAYPYFF
+2114 AAKGKEAYPYFF

-2199 PLYYPIYAGLQNDQG
+2199 PLYYPIYAGLQNNSG

-2265 IFADQYA
+2265 IFANQYA

-2278 KAMYKERWDKK
+2278 KAMYKERLDKK
-2289 DRLKA
+2289 NSMKA
-2294 ITISFNGQTETIDNI
+2294 ISFIYNGRTETIENYD
-2309 ETLSRLMA
+2309 TLKLLMQD
-2317 EAVDKDYQAAK
+2317 AVNKDYQAAQ
-2328 NKQAGFNRQGLK
+2328 NGQIGFNRQGLK

>member
-24 IGMTAALFFVP
+24 IGMTVALFFVP
-35 NLAIKAELTT
+35 NLAIKAELTA

-197 VSEAIIDEQGSSS
+197 VSEAIIGEQGSSS

-221 ISKHSEAPIVDDIIP
+221 ISKHSETPIVDDII
-236 EEPTVPVAPSEPITE
+236 
-251 QPEASVPPA
+251 
-260 TEDEVQ
+260 
-266 PEEPTAPVVPSSPVT
+266 
-281 DEPEAPVPPSTE
+281 
-293 DEVQPEEPTAPVA
+293 
-306 PSEPITEQPE
+306 
-316 APVPPATEDEVLPEE
+316 
-331 PTAPVVPS
+331 
-339 APVTEEPEVPV
+339 
-350 TPVPP
+350 
-355 STEDEVQPEEPTAP
+355 PEEPTAP

-379 PEAPVPPA
+379 PE
-387 TEDEVLPEEPTAP
+387 
-400 VVPSAPVTEEPE
+400 
-412 VPVTPVPPSTEG
+412 VPV
-424 EVLPEEPTV
+424 
-433 PVAPSEPVTE
+433 
-443 QPEAP
+443 
-448 VPPATEAEVLPEEP
+448 
-462 TVPVAPS
+462 
-469 EPITEQ
+469 
-475 PEAPVTP
+475 
-482 VPPSTEVEVQ
+482 
-492 PEEPTVPVVPSEP
+492 
-505 VTEQPEEPEA
+505 
-515 PVPPST
+515 
-521 ESEVQPEEPIEPV
+521 
-534 VPSSPVTEQ
+534 
-543 PEEPETPVP
+543 
-552 PSTEGEVLPEEPT
+552 
-565 APVAPS
+565 
-571 EPVTEQPEA
+571 
-580 PVPPATEAEVL
+580 
-591 PEEPTEPVV
+591 
-600 PSSPVTE
+600 
-607 EPEIPVTPAPPSTEG
+607 
-622 EVLPEEPTDPVVPSA
+622 
-637 PVTEEPETPVTPAPP
+637 
-652 STEGEVLPEEPTDP
+652 
-666 VVPSAPVTEE
+666 
-676 PETPVTPAPPS
+676 
-687 TEGEVLPEEPTD
+687 
-699 SVVPSAPV
+699 
-707 TEESETPVTPA
+707 
-718 PPSTEGEVLPEE
+718 
-730 PTDPVVP
+730 
-737 SSPVTEQP
+737 
-745 EEPET
+745 
-750 PVPPSTEDEVQPAE
+750 
-764 PTDPVVPSAPVTE
+764 
-777 EPKVPETPVSPT
+777 
-789 VEDEVQPAEPT
+789 
-800 DSVVPS
+800 
-806 APVTE
+806 
-811 EPKVPETP
+811 
-819 VSPTVKDEVQPEEPT
+819 
-834 APVVPSSPVT
+834 
-844 EEPKVPETP
+844 
-853 VSPTVED
+853 
-860 EVQPEE
+860 
-866 PTAPVV
+866 
-872 PSSPVTEEPEVP
+872 
-884 VTPVPPSTEDEVQ
+884 
-897 PEEPTAP
+897 
-904 VVPSEPVTEQPE
+904 
-916 EPETPVPPSTE
+916 TPVPPSTE

-959 TEDEVLPEEPTDP
+959 TEDEVQPEEPTAPVAPSAPVTEEPKVPETPVSPTVEDEVQPEEPTAPVVPSEPITEEPEVPVTPVPPSTEDEVQPEEPTDP
-972 VVPSAPVTEEPE
+972 VVPSSPVMEQPVAPVTPVPPSTEDEVQPEEPTAPVVPSNPVTDEPE

-990 PELVLSILK
+990 PKLVLSILK
-999 DNVDDKSVEL
+999 ENVDDKTVEL

-1014 DSDSTFVKAMVSLY
+1014 DSDSTFVKVLVSLY

-1067 NLGSDDAEEELG
+1067 NLGSNDVEEELR

-1115 SNLPTSVENY
+1115 TSAPISSENY
-1125 LVKIATVNNKEI
+1125 LVKISTVNNKDI

-1149 GIKVSILHPKLV
+1149 GIKVSIIHPKLV
-1161 KFNQNNSSFDD
+1161 KFNQNNSSFDE

-1232 KSLGE
+1232 KSLGDH
-1237 QKAYSILQLDRPL
+1237 KTYSILQLDKPL

-1260 NISLKDVAI
+1260 NISLKNVAI
-1269 SNDQTEVA
+1269 SIDQTEVA

-1285 STINKVSV
+1285 STIDKVSV

-1304 GIVYNAT
+1304 GLVYEAT

-1348 DKVRVNVAIDAKT
+1348 DKVRATVAIDAKT
-1361 ASGRGQKIGGITA
+1361 ASGRGQKIGGVTA
-1374 EMIMATQQPIMTNV
+1374 EMIVSTQQPIMTNV

-1418 TGTSVTNGG
+1418 TGVSVTNGG
-1427 IIASGQTQSATVW
+1427 IIASAQNAYATVL
-1440 SSISNLYSV
+1440 STISNLYSV
-1449 EGHATGQPN
+1449 EGHAAGQPN

-1586 VLPLVFKGE
+1586 IIPLVYKGE

-1601 VEYRLGDQLLYTPE
+1601 VEYRLGEQLLYTPE

-1629 TAFSQVDLYSQ
+1629 TAFYQVDLYSQ

-1648 QTADKHAKLKDLY
+1648 QTTDKNAKLKDLY

-1732 VLHHADFYKRQ
+1732 VLHHADFYNRQ

-1896 TNPEQYYQAVK
+1896 TNPEQYYQEVK

-1961 QTDKRRWAGK
+1961 QTDKRRWADK

-1986 NEWHRKSTDSA
+1986 NEWHRKSNDSA

-2025 IHNYDETIM
+2025 VHNYDETIM
-2034 LDGHKRRP
+2034 LDGYKRRP

-2068 FMNEHSPNTPHNVS
+2068 FMNEYSPNTPHNVS

-2199 PLYYPIYAGLQNDQG
+2199 PLYYPIYAGLQNNSG

-2265 IFADQYA
+2265 IFANQYA

-2278 KAMYKERWDKK
+2278 KAMYKERLDKK
-2289 DRLKA
+2289 NSMKA
-2294 ITISFNGQTETIDNI
+2294 ISFIYNGRTETIENYD
-2309 ETLSRLMA
+2309 TLKRLMQD
-2317 EAVDKDYQAAK
+2317 AVNKDYQAAQ
-2328 NKQAGFNRQGLK
+2328 NGQIEFNRQGLK

>member
-24 IGMTAALFFVP
+24 IGMTVALFFVP
-35 NLAIKAELTT
+35 NLAIKAELTA

-197 VSEAIIDEQGSSS
+197 VSEAIIGEQGSSS

-221 ISKHSEAPIVDDIIP
+221 ISKHSETPIVDDII
-236 EEPTVPVAPSEPITE
+236 
-251 QPEASVPPA
+251 
-260 TEDEVQ
+260 
-266 PEEPTAPVVPSSPVT
+266 
-281 DEPEAPVPPSTE
+281 
-293 DEVQPEEPTAPVA
+293 
-306 PSEPITEQPE
+306 
-316 APVPPATEDEVLPEE
+316 
-331 PTAPVVPS
+331 
-339 APVTEEPEVPV
+339 
-350 TPVPP
+350 
-355 STEDEVQPEEPTAP
+355 PEEPTAP

-379 PEAPVPPA
+379 PEV
-387 TEDEVLPEEPTAP
+387 
-400 VVPSAPVTEEPE
+400 
-412 VPVTPVPPSTEG
+412 
-424 EVLPEEPTV
+424 
-433 PVAPSEPVTE
+433 
-443 QPEAP
+443 
-448 VPPATEAEVLPEEP
+448 
-462 TVPVAPS
+462 
-469 EPITEQ
+469 
-475 PEAPVTP
+475 PVTP
-482 VPPSTEVEVQ
+482 VPPSTEVEV
-492 PEEPTVPVVPSEP
+492 
-505 VTEQPEEPEA
+505 
-515 PVPPST
+515 
-521 ESEVQPEEPIEPV
+521 
-534 VPSSPVTEQ
+534 
-543 PEEPETPVP
+543 
-552 PSTEGEVLPEEPT
+552 L
-565 APVAPS
+565 
-571 EPVTEQPEA
+571 
-580 PVPPATEAEVL
+580 
-591 PEEPTEPVV
+591 
-600 PSSPVTE
+600 
-607 EPEIPVTPAPPSTEG
+607 
-622 EVLPEEPTDPVVPSA
+622 
-637 PVTEEPETPVTPAPP
+637 
-652 STEGEVLPEEPTDP
+652 
-666 VVPSAPVTEE
+666 
-676 PETPVTPAPPS
+676 
-687 TEGEVLPEEPTD
+687 
-699 SVVPSAPV
+699 
-707 TEESETPVTPA
+707 
-718 PPSTEGEVLPEE
+718 
-730 PTDPVVP
+730 
-737 SSPVTEQP
+737 
-745 EEPET
+745 
-750 PVPPSTEDEVQPAE
+750 
-764 PTDPVVPSAPVTE
+764 
-777 EPKVPETPVSPT
+777 
-789 VEDEVQPAEPT
+789 
-800 DSVVPS
+800 
-806 APVTE
+806 
-811 EPKVPETP
+811 
-819 VSPTVKDEVQPEEPT
+819 
-834 APVVPSSPVT
+834 
-844 EEPKVPETP
+844 
-853 VSPTVED
+853 
-860 EVQPEE
+860 
-866 PTAPVV
+866 
-872 PSSPVTEEPEVP
+872 
-884 VTPVPPSTEDEVQ
+884 
-897 PEEPTAP
+897 
-904 VVPSEPVTEQPE
+904 
-916 EPETPVPPSTE
+916 
-927 VEVQPEEPTAP
+927 PEEPTAP

-959 TEDEVLPEEPTDP
+959 TEDEVQPEEPTAHVAPSAPVTEEPKVPETPVSPTVEDEVQPEEPTDPVVPSSPVTEQPEQPEAPVPPSTEVEVQPEEPTDP
-972 VVPSAPVTEEPE
+972 VVPSAPVTEQPEEPETPVSPSTEAEVQPEEPTAPVAPSEPITEQPEAPVPPATEYEVQPEEPTAPVVPSEPVTEQPEAPETPVPPATEAEVQPEEPTAPVVPSNPVTEEPEVPETPVSPTVEDEVQPEEPTAPVAPSEPITEEPEVPVTPVPPSTEDEVQPEEPTDPVVPSSPVMEQPVAPVTPVPPSTEDEVQPEEPTAPVVPSNPVTDEPE

-990 PELVLSILK
+990 PKLVLSILK
-999 DNVDDKSVEL
+999 ENVDDKTVEL

-1014 DSDSTFVKAMVSLY
+1014 DSDSTFVKVLVSLY

-1067 NLGSDDAEEELG
+1067 NLGSNDVEEELR

-1115 SNLPTSVENY
+1115 TSAPISSENY
-1125 LVKIATVNNKEI
+1125 LVKISTVNNKDI

-1149 GIKVSILHPKLV
+1149 GIKVSIIHPKLV
-1161 KFNQNNSSFDD
+1161 KFNQNNSSFDE

-1232 KSLGE
+1232 KSLGDH
-1237 QKAYSILQLDRPL
+1237 KTYSILQLDKPL

-1260 NISLKDVAI
+1260 NISLKNVAI
-1269 SNDQTEVA
+1269 SIDQTEVA

-1285 STINKVSV
+1285 STIDKVSV

-1304 GIVYNAT
+1304 GLVYEAT

-1348 DKVRVNVAIDAKT
+1348 DKVRATVAIDAKT
-1361 ASGRGQKIGGITA
+1361 ASGRGQKIGGVTA
-1374 EMIMATQQPIMTNV
+1374 EMIVSTQQPIMTNV

-1418 TGTSVTNGG
+1418 TGVSVTNGG
-1427 IIASGQTQSATVW
+1427 IIASAQNAYATVL
-1440 SSISNLYSV
+1440 STISNLYSV
-1449 EGHATGQPN
+1449 EGHAAGQPN

-1586 VLPLVFKGE
+1586 IIPLVYKGE

-1601 VEYRLGDQLLYTPE
+1601 VEYRLGEQLLYTPE

-1629 TAFSQVDLYSQ
+1629 TAFYQVDLYSQ

-1648 QTADKHAKLKDLY
+1648 QTTDKNAKLKDLY

-1732 VLHHADFYKRQ
+1732 VLHHADFYNRQ

-1896 TNPEQYYQAVK
+1896 TNPEQYYQEVK

-1961 QTDKRRWAGK
+1961 QTDERRWADK

-1986 NEWHRKSTDSA
+1986 NEWHRKSNDSA

-2025 IHNYDETIM
+2025 VHNYDETIM
-2034 LDGHKRRP
+2034 LDGYKRRP

-2068 FMNEHSPNTPHNVS
+2068 FMNEYSPNTPHNVS

-2199 PLYYPIYAGLQNDQG
+2199 PLYYPIYAGLQNNSG

-2265 IFADQYA
+2265 IFANQYA

-2278 KAMYKERWDKK
+2278 KAMYKERLDKK
-2289 DRLKA
+2289 NSMKA
-2294 ITISFNGQTETIDNI
+2294 ISFIYNGRTETIENYD
-2309 ETLSRLMA
+2309 TLKRLMQD
-2317 EAVDKDYQAAK
+2317 AVNKDYQAAQ
-2328 NKQAGFNRQGLK
+2328 NGQIEFNRQGLK

>member
-35 NLAIKAELTT
+35 NLAIKAELTA

-197 VSEAIIDEQGSSS
+197 VSEAIIGEQGSSS

-236 EEPTVPVAPSEPITE
+236 EEPTA
-251 QPEASVPPA
+251 
-260 TEDEVQ
+260 
-266 PEEPTAPVVPSSPVT
+266 
-281 DEPEAPVPPSTE
+281 
-293 DEVQPEEPTAPVA
+293 
-306 PSEPITEQPE
+306 
-316 APVPPATEDEVLPEE
+316 
-331 PTAPVVPS
+331 
-339 APVTEEPEVPV
+339 
-350 TPVPP
+350 
-355 STEDEVQPEEPTAP
+355 
-369 VVPSEPITEQ
+369 
-379 PEAPVPPA
+379 
-387 TEDEVLPEEPTAP
+387 
-400 VVPSAPVTEEPE
+400 
-412 VPVTPVPPSTEG
+412 
-424 EVLPEEPTV
+424 
-433 PVAPSEPVTE
+433 
-443 QPEAP
+443 
-448 VPPATEAEVLPEEP
+448 
-462 TVPVAPS
+462 
-469 EPITEQ
+469 
-475 PEAPVTP
+475 
-482 VPPSTEVEVQ
+482 
-492 PEEPTVPVVPSEP
+492 
-505 VTEQPEEPEA
+505 
-515 PVPPST
+515 
-521 ESEVQPEEPIEPV
+521 
-534 VPSSPVTEQ
+534 
-543 PEEPETPVP
+543 
-552 PSTEGEVLPEEPT
+552 
-565 APVAPS
+565 
-571 EPVTEQPEA
+571 
-580 PVPPATEAEVL
+580 
-591 PEEPTEPVV
+591 
-600 PSSPVTE
+600 
-607 EPEIPVTPAPPSTEG
+607 
-622 EVLPEEPTDPVVPSA
+622 
-637 PVTEEPETPVTPAPP
+637 
-652 STEGEVLPEEPTDP
+652 
-666 VVPSAPVTEE
+666 
-676 PETPVTPAPPS
+676 
-687 TEGEVLPEEPTD
+687 
-699 SVVPSAPV
+699 
-707 TEESETPVTPA
+707 
-718 PPSTEGEVLPEE
+718 
-730 PTDPVVP
+730 PVVP

-750 PVPPSTEDEVQPAE
+750 PVPPSTEDEVQPEE
-764 PTDPVVPSAPVTE
+764 PTEPVVPSAPVTE
-777 EPKVPETPVSPT
+777 EL
-789 VEDEVQPAEPT
+789 
-800 DSVVPS
+800 
-806 APVTE
+806 
-811 EPKVPETP
+811 
-819 VSPTVKDEVQPEEPT
+819 
-834 APVVPSSPVT
+834 
-844 EEPKVPETP
+844 
-853 VSPTVED
+853 
-860 EVQPEE
+860 
-866 PTAPVV
+866 
-872 PSSPVTEEPEVP
+872 EVP

-904 VVPSEPVTEQPE
+904 VAPSNPVTEQPE
-916 EPETPVPPSTE
+916 ELETPVPPATEDEVLPEEPTDPVVPSSPVTDEPEAPVPPATEDEVQPEEPTEPVVPSSPVTEQPVAPVTPVPPSTE
-927 VEVQPEEPTAP
+927 VEVQPEEPTDP

-948 PEEPETPVPPS
+948 PVAPVPPSTEDEVLPEEPTAPVVPSNPVTEQPVAPVTPVPPS

-972 VVPSAPVTEEPE
+972 VVPSAPVTEQPEEPETPVPPATEDEVLPEEPTAPVVPSEPITEQPEVPVTPVPPSTEVEVQPEEPTAPVAPSSPVTEQPVAPVPPSTEDEVQPEEPTDPVGPSAPVTEEPEEPETPVPPATEDEVQPAEPTEPVAPSSPVTEEPEVPVTPVPPSTESEVQPAEPTAPVVPSSPVTEEPE

-999 DNVDDKSVEL
+999 ENVDDKTVEL

-1046 KVQFANLLLNTEY
+1046 KVRFANLLLNTEY

-1067 NLGSDDAEEELG
+1067 NLGSDDVEEELG

-1115 SNLPTSVENY
+1115 TSTPISSENY
-1125 LVKIATVNNKEI
+1125 LVKISTVNNKDI

-1149 GIKVSILHPKLV
+1149 GIKVSIIHPKLV
-1161 KFNQNNSSFDD
+1161 KFNQNNSSFDE
-1172 HHTFTVDKLVL
+1172 HYTFTVDKLVL

-1219 TDTYITKEFTGSL
+1219 TDTYVTKEFTGSL
-1232 KSLGE
+1232 KSLGG

-1260 NISLKDVAI
+1260 NISLKDVSI
-1269 SNDQTEVA
+1269 KNDQTAVA
-1277 ALAKKSDK
+1277 ALARKADK
-1285 STINKVSV
+1285 ATIDKVSV

-1304 GIVYNAT
+1304 GLVYEAT
-1311 NGTTISN
+1311 NGTSISN
-1318 SIVNVNLSNTASH
+1318 SIIDVSLGNTANY
-1331 ETYHI
+1331 ETYYM

-1361 ASGRGQKIGGITA
+1361 ASGRGQGIGGIVA
-1374 EMIMATQQPIMTNV
+1374 NAQGAVIKNS
-1388 YVTGK
+1388 YVTGN
-1393 IEASAPADTGGV
+1393 IHATETADTGGV

-1418 TGTSVTNGG
+1418 TGASVTNGG
-1427 IIASGQTQSATVW
+1427 IIASGQNAYATVL
-1440 SSISNLYSV
+1440 STISNLYSV
-1449 EGHATGQPN
+1449 EGHAAGQPN

-1519 NTAKLLPFYD
+1519 NTSKLLPFYD

-1601 VEYRLGDQLLYTPE
+1601 VEYRLGEQLLYTPE

-1648 QTADKHAKLKDLY
+1648 QTTDKNAKLKDLY

-1668 VKDNLEVHIKG
+1668 VKDKLEFHIKG

-1757 TKDDDQFYVSQNG
+1757 TKDTDQYYVSQQG

-1778 LTLANNAAIH
+1778 LTLANNAEIH

-1926 MWYQMADSNLRDKF
+1926 MWYQMADSHLRDKF

-1986 NEWHRKSTDSA
+1986 NEWHSKSTDSA
-1997 FSDTV
+1997 FSDTI

-2025 IHNYDETIM
+2025 VHNYDETIM
-2034 LDGHKRRP
+2034 LDGYKRRP

-2199 PLYYPIYAGLQNDQG
+2199 PLYYPIYAGLQNNSG

-2317 EAVDKDYQAAK
+2317 EAVDKDYQATK

>member
-9 KFSIRKFNRGVASVI
+9 KFSIRKFNGGVASVI

-35 NLAIKAELTT
+35 NLAIKAELTA

-157 FDKQFT
+157 FDKQFS
-163 LSIGEA
+163 LAIGEA

-197 VSEAIIDEQGSSS
+197 VSEAIIGEQGSSS

-236 EEPTVPVAPSEPITE
+236 EEPTAPVA
-251 QPEASVPPA
+251 
-260 TEDEVQ
+260 
-266 PEEPTAPVVPSSPVT
+266 PSSPVT
-281 DEPEAPVPPSTE
+281 E
-293 DEVQPEEPTAPVA
+293 QPEEPET
-306 PSEPITEQPE
+306 
-316 APVPPATEDEVLPEE
+316 PVPPA
-331 PTAPVVPS
+331 
-339 APVTEEPEVPV
+339 
-350 TPVPP
+350 
-355 STEDEVQPEEPTAP
+355 TEDEVQPEEPTAP

-400 VVPSAPVTEEPE
+400 VVPSNPVTEQPVAPVTPVPPATEDEVQPEEPKAPVVPSNPVTDEPEAPVPPSTEAEVQPEEPTAPVAPSEPITEQPEAPVPPATEDEVLPEEPTAPVVPSSPVTDEPEAPVPPSTEDEVLPEEPTDPVGPSAPVTEEPE
-412 VPVTPVPPSTEG
+412 EPETPVPPSTES
-424 EVLPEEPTV
+424 EVLPEEPTAPVV
-433 PVAPSEPVTE
+433 PSAPVMEEPKVPETPVSPTVEDEVRPEEPTEPVVPSEPITE

-462 TVPVAPS
+462 TAPVAPS

-482 VPPSTEVEVQ
+482 VPP
-492 PEEPTVPVVPSEP
+492 
-505 VTEQPEEPEA
+505 
-515 PVPPST
+515 
-521 ESEVQPEEPIEPV
+521 
-534 VPSSPVTEQ
+534 
-543 PEEPETPVP
+543 
-552 PSTEGEVLPEEPT
+552 
-565 APVAPS
+565 
-571 EPVTEQPEA
+571 
-580 PVPPATEAEVL
+580 ATEAEVL
-591 PEEPTEPVV
+591 
-600 PSSPVTE
+600 
-607 EPEIPVTPAPPSTEG
+607 
-622 EVLPEEPTDPVVPSA
+622 
-637 PVTEEPETPVTPAPP
+637 
-652 STEGEVLPEEPTDP
+652 
-666 VVPSAPVTEE
+666 
-676 PETPVTPAPPS
+676 
-687 TEGEVLPEEPTD
+687 
-699 SVVPSAPV
+699 
-707 TEESETPVTPA
+707 
-718 PPSTEGEVLPEE
+718 
-730 PTDPVVP
+730 
-737 SSPVTEQP
+737 
-745 EEPET
+745 
-750 PVPPSTEDEVQPAE
+750 
-764 PTDPVVPSAPVTE
+764 
-777 EPKVPETPVSPT
+777 
-789 VEDEVQPAEPT
+789 
-800 DSVVPS
+800 
-806 APVTE
+806 
-811 EPKVPETP
+811 
-819 VSPTVKDEVQPEEPT
+819 PEEPT

-844 EEPKVPETP
+844 
-853 VSPTVED
+853 D
-860 EVQPEE
+860 
-866 PTAPVV
+866 
-872 PSSPVTEEPEVP
+872 
-884 VTPVPPSTEDEVQ
+884 
-897 PEEPTAP
+897 
-904 VVPSEPVTEQPE
+904 
-916 EPETPVPPSTE
+916 
-927 VEVQPEEPTAP
+927 
-938 VVPSSPVTEQ
+938 
-948 PEEPETPVPPS
+948 
-959 TEDEVLPEEPTDP
+959 
-972 VVPSAPVTEEPE
+972 EPE

-999 DNVDDKSVEL
+999 ENVDDKTVEL

-1067 NLGSDDAEEELG
+1067 NLGSDDVEEELG

-1115 SNLPTSVENY
+1115 TSTPISSENY
-1125 LVKIATVNNKEI
+1125 LVKIATVNNKDI

-1149 GIKVSILHPKLV
+1149 GIKVSIIHPKLV
-1161 KFNQNNSSFDD
+1161 KFNQNNSSFDE

-1198 NNNPSGTYY
+1198 NTNPSGTYY
-1207 LAADMVVDKEVS
+1207 LAADMVVDKMVS

-1232 KSLGE
+1232 KSLGDH
-1237 QKAYSILQLDRPL
+1237 KTYSILQLDKPL

-1260 NISLKDVAI
+1260 NISLKDVSI
-1269 SNDQTEVA
+1269 KNDQTAVA

-1285 STINKVSV
+1285 STIDKVSV

-1304 GIVYNAT
+1304 GLVYEAT
-1311 NGTTISN
+1311 NGTSISN
-1318 SIVNVNLSNTASH
+1318 SIIDVRLNNTASH
-1331 ETYHI
+1331 EIYYM

-1361 ASGRGQKIGGITA
+1361 ASGRGQKIGGVTA
-1374 EMIMATQQPIMTNV
+1374 EMALFSQQPMITNA
-1388 YVTGK
+1388 YVTGN
-1393 IEASAPADTGGV
+1393 IQATAPADTGGV
-1405 VGLARMSFLNNIA
+1405 VGTARMSVLNNIA
-1418 TGTSVTNGG
+1418 TGVSVTNGG
-1427 IIASGQTQSATVW
+1427 IIASAQ
-1440 SSISNLYSV
+1440 NLYTTYGSMPTNIYSV
-1449 EGHATGQPN
+1449 EDHAAGQPN
-1458 PTIQSTSL
+1458 PTIQPTSL

-1473 KIKTWGIPTTP
+1473 KIKAWGIPTTP
-1484 TMTGQE
+1484 TTTEQE
-1490 NSDSQSNSA
+1490 NSDSQSNSVH
-1499 QTIDYNQVQNA
+1499 TIDYNLVQNA
-1510 QAKRRTAYE
+1510 QAERRTAYE

-1601 VEYRLGDQLLYTPE
+1601 VEYRLGEQLLYTPE
-1615 QLLSLETSLIDELV
+1615 QLLSLETSLIDDLV
-1629 TAFSQVDLYSQ
+1629 QEFSQVELYS
-1640 EMADILHI
+1640 EKMAEVLHI
-1648 QTADKHAKLKDLY
+1648 QTADKQAKLKDLY

-1679 LLANRQ
+1679 LLANRL

-1712 LAYLNRL
+1712 LSYLNRL

-1757 TKDDDQFYVSQNG
+1757 TKDDDQFYVLQNG

-1926 MWYQMADSNLRDKF
+1926 MWYQMADSHLRDKF

-1961 QTDKRRWAGK
+1961 QTDKRRWADK

-1997 FSDTV
+1997 FSDTI

-2025 IHNYDETIM
+2025 VHNYDETIM
-2034 LDGHKRRP
+2034 LDGYKRRP

-2235 EGFIPYATDKLKAE
+2235 DGFIPYATDKLKAE

-2265 IFADQYA
+2265 LFANQYA

-2294 ITISFNGQTETIDNI
+2294 ITISFNGQTKTIDNI

-2317 EAVDKDYQAAK
+2317 EAVDKDYQAAQ
-2328 NKQAGFNRQGLK
+2328 NGQIGFNRQGLK
-2340 DAILKAYVKLT
+2340 DSVLKAYVKLT

>member
-35 NLAIKAELTT
+35 NLAIKAELTA

-157 FDKQFT
+157 FDKQFS
-163 LSIGEA
+163 LAIGEA

-197 VSEAIIDEQGSSS
+197 VSEAIIGEQGSSS

-236 EEPTVPVAPSEPITE
+236 EEPTAPVAPSEPITE
-251 QPEASVPPA
+251 QPVAPVPPA
-260 TEDEVQ
+260 TEDEVLT
-266 PEEPTAPVVPSSPVT
+266 EESTDPVVPSEPIT

-293 DEVQPEEPTAPVA
+293 DEVLTEESTDPVA

-316 APVPPATEDEVLPEE
+316 APVPPSTESEVLPEE
-331 PTAPVVPS
+331 PTEPVGPS
-339 APVTEEPEVPV
+339 APVTEEPEEPE

-355 STEDEVQPEEPTAP
+355 STESEVQPEEPTEPVAPSEPITEQPVAPVPPATEDEVQPEEPTDPVAPSAP
-369 VVPSEPITEQ
+369 VTEE
-379 PEAPVPPA
+379 PEAPVTSVPPA

-400 VVPSAPVTEEPE
+400 VAPSSPATEEPETPVTPAPPSTEGEVLLEEPTDPVIPSAPVTEESETPVTPAPPSTEGEVLPEEPTDPVIPSAPVTEESETPVTPAPPSTEGEVLPEEPTDPVVPSAPVTEQPEEPE
-412 VPVTPVPPSTEG
+412 APVPPSTEVEVQPEEPIEPVVPSSPVTEQPEEPETPVPPSTEG

-462 TVPVAPS
+462 T
-469 EPITEQ
+469 
-475 PEAPVTP
+475 
-482 VPPSTEVEVQ
+482 
-492 PEEPTVPVVPSEP
+492 
-505 VTEQPEEPEA
+505 
-515 PVPPST
+515 
-521 ESEVQPEEPIEPV
+521 EPV

-543 PEEPETPVP
+543 PEEP
-552 PSTEGEVLPEEPT
+552 
-565 APVAPS
+565 
-571 EPVTEQPEA
+571 
-580 PVPPATEAEVL
+580 
-591 PEEPTEPVV
+591 
-600 PSSPVTE
+600 
-607 EPEIPVTPAPPSTEG
+607 
-622 EVLPEEPTDPVVPSA
+622 
-637 PVTEEPETPVTPAPP
+637 
-652 STEGEVLPEEPTDP
+652 
-666 VVPSAPVTEE
+666 
-676 PETPVTPAPPS
+676 
-687 TEGEVLPEEPTD
+687 
-699 SVVPSAPV
+699 
-707 TEESETPVTPA
+707 
-718 PPSTEGEVLPEE
+718 
-730 PTDPVVP
+730 
-737 SSPVTEQP
+737 
-745 EEPET
+745 
-750 PVPPSTEDEVQPAE
+750 
-764 PTDPVVPSAPVTE
+764 
-777 EPKVPETPVSPT
+777 
-789 VEDEVQPAEPT
+789 
-800 DSVVPS
+800 
-806 APVTE
+806 
-811 EPKVPETP
+811 
-819 VSPTVKDEVQPEEPT
+819 
-834 APVVPSSPVT
+834 
-844 EEPKVPETP
+844 
-853 VSPTVED
+853 
-860 EVQPEE
+860 
-866 PTAPVV
+866 
-872 PSSPVTEEPEVP
+872 
-884 VTPVPPSTEDEVQ
+884 
-897 PEEPTAP
+897 
-904 VVPSEPVTEQPE
+904 
-916 EPETPVPPSTE
+916 
-927 VEVQPEEPTAP
+927 
-938 VVPSSPVTEQ
+938 
-948 PEEPETPVPPS
+948 
-959 TEDEVLPEEPTDP
+959 
-972 VVPSAPVTEEPE
+972 
-984 EPIKTK
+984 IKTK
-990 PELVLSILK
+990 PKLVLSILK
-999 DNVDDKSVEL
+999 ENVDDKSVEL

-1067 NLGSDDAEEELG
+1067 NLGSDDVEEELG
-1079 TEKFELENKLLEL
+1079 TEKFELKNKLLEL

-1115 SNLPTSVENY
+1115 TSTPISSENY
-1125 LVKIATVNNKEI
+1125 LVKISTVNNKEI

-1149 GIKVSILHPKLV
+1149 GIKVSIIHPKLV
-1161 KFNQNNSSFDD
+1161 KFNQNNSSFDE
-1172 HHTFTVDKLVL
+1172 HYTFTVDKLVL

-1219 TDTYITKEFTGSL
+1219 TDTYVTKEFTGSL
-1232 KSLGE
+1232 KSLGG

-1260 NISLKDVAI
+1260 NISLKDVSI
-1269 SNDQTEVA
+1269 KNDQTAVA

-1285 STINKVSV
+1285 STIDKVSV

-1304 GIVYNAT
+1304 GLVYEAT

-1331 ETYHI
+1331 EIYYM

-1405 VGLARMSFLNNIA
+1405 VGLARMSVLNNIA
-1418 TGTSVTNGG
+1418 TGVSVTNGG
-1427 IIASGQTQSATVW
+1427 IIASGQNAYATVG
-1440 SSISNLYSV
+1440 STISNLYSV
-1449 EGHATGQPN
+1449 EGHAAGQPN

-1473 KIKTWGIPTTP
+1473 KIKAWGIPTTP
-1484 TMTGQE
+1484 TTTEQE
-1490 NSDSQSNSA
+1490 NSDSQSNSVH
-1499 QTIDYNQVQNA
+1499 TIDYNQVQNA

-1519 NTAKLLPFYD
+1519 NTSKLLPFYD

-1586 VLPLVFKGE
+1586 TLPLVFKGE

-1601 VEYRLGDQLLYTPE
+1601 VEYRLGEQLLYTPE

-1629 TAFSQVDLYSQ
+1629 IAFSQVDLYSQ

-1648 QTADKHAKLKDLY
+1648 QTTDKNAKLKDLY

-1668 VKDNLEVHIKG
+1668 VKANLEEHIKG
-1679 LLANRQ
+1679 LLANRL

-1757 TKDDDQFYVSQNG
+1757 TKDDDQFYVLQNG

-1778 LTLANNAAIH
+1778 LTLANNAEIH

-1810 KLFLGETD
+1810 KLFLEETD

-1961 QTDKRRWAGK
+1961 QTDKRRWADK
-1971 YDQEYRYVQELAGAL
+1971 YDQEYRYVQELAGPL
-1986 NEWHRKSTDSA
+1986 NEWHRQSRDSA

-2025 IHNYDETIM
+2025 VHNYDETIM
-2034 LDGHKRRP
+2034 LDGYKRRP

-2126 NKIELVPA
+2126 NKMELVPA
-2134 TEAHTNQIPGYQNTH
+2134 TEAHTNQSLIYQNAH
-2149 DRIRKLSDVELA
+2149 DRIRKLRDDELA
-2161 NLNIS
+2161 NLNIA

-2178 KTSLLPEQDYLRENL
+2178 KSSLLPEQDYLRENL

-2199 PLYYPIYAGLQNDQG
+2199 PLYYPIYAGLQNNSG

-2317 EAVDKDYQAAK
+2317 EAVDKDYQAAQ
-2328 NKQAGFNRQGLK
+2328 NGQIGFNRQQLK
-2340 DAILKAYVKLT
+2340 DSVLKAYVKLT

>member
-24 IGMTAALFFVP
+24 IGMTAVLFFVP
-35 NLAIKAELTT
+35 NLAIKAELTA

-69 EKARIQATIPA
+69 ERARIQATIPA

-236 EEPTVPVAPSEPITE
+236 EEPTVPVAPSEPVTE
-251 QPEASVPPA
+251 QPEAPVPPA
-260 TEDEVQ
+260 TEAEVL
-266 PEEPTAPVVPSSPVT
+266 PEEPTEPVVPSSPVT

-316 APVPPATEDEVLPEE
+316 APVPPATEDEV
-331 PTAPVVPS
+331 
-339 APVTEEPEVPV
+339 
-350 TPVPP
+350 
-355 STEDEVQPEEPTAP
+355 QPEEPTEP
-369 VVPSEPITEQ
+369 VVPS
-379 PEAPVPPA
+379 
-387 TEDEVLPEEPTAP
+387 
-400 VVPSAPVTEEPE
+400 S
-412 VPVTPVPPSTEG
+412 
-424 EVLPEEPTV
+424 
-433 PVAPSEPVTE
+433 PVTE
-443 QPEAP
+443 QP
-448 VPPATEAEVLPEEP
+448 V
-462 TVPVAPS
+462 
-469 EPITEQ
+469 
-475 PEAPVTP
+475 APVTP

-492 PEEPTVPVVPSEP
+492 PEEPTAPVVPSNP

-521 ESEVQPEEPIEPV
+521 EDEVQPEEP
-534 VPSSPVTEQ
+534 TD
-543 PEEPETPVP
+543 
-552 PSTEGEVLPEEPT
+552 
-565 APVAPS
+565 PVAPS
-571 EPVTEQPEA
+571 EPVT
-580 PVPPATEAEVL
+580 
-591 PEEPTEPVV
+591 
-600 PSSPVTE
+600 
-607 EPEIPVTPAPPSTEG
+607 
-622 EVLPEEPTDPVVPSA
+622 D
-637 PVTEEPETPVTPAPP
+637 
-652 STEGEVLPEEPTDP
+652 
-666 VVPSAPVTEE
+666 
-676 PETPVTPAPPS
+676 
-687 TEGEVLPEEPTD
+687 
-699 SVVPSAPV
+699 
-707 TEESETPVTPA
+707 
-718 PPSTEGEVLPEE
+718 
-730 PTDPVVP
+730 
-737 SSPVTEQP
+737 
-745 EEPET
+745 
-750 PVPPSTEDEVQPAE
+750 
-764 PTDPVVPSAPVTE
+764 
-777 EPKVPETPVSPT
+777 
-789 VEDEVQPAEPT
+789 
-800 DSVVPS
+800 
-806 APVTE
+806 
-811 EPKVPETP
+811 
-819 VSPTVKDEVQPEEPT
+819 
-834 APVVPSSPVT
+834 
-844 EEPKVPETP
+844 EPKVPETP

-872 PSSPVTEEPEVP
+872 PSNPVTDEPEAPVPPATEDEVLPEEPTAP
-884 VTPVPPSTEDEVQ
+884 VAPSEPITEQPEAPVPPSTEDEVL
-897 PEEPTAP
+897 PEEPTDP
-904 VVPSEPVTEQPE
+904 VGPSAPVTEEPE

-927 VEVQPEEPTAP
+927 SEVQPEEPTEP
-938 VVPSSPVTEQ
+938 VAPSSPVTEQ

-959 TEDEVLPEEPTDP
+959 TESEVLPEEPTAP
-972 VVPSAPVTEEPE
+972 VVPSSPVTEEPE

-999 DNVDDKSVEL
+999 ENVDDKTVEL

-1067 NLGSDDAEEELG
+1067 NLGSDDVEEELR

-1092 REYKSIELYQ
+1092 RDYKSIELYQ
-1102 VDEFGEKTRVTAL
+1102 VDENGEKTRVTAL
-1115 SNLPTSVENY
+1115 SNLPTSTENY

-1149 GIKVSILHPKLV
+1149 GIKVSIIHPKLV
-1161 KFNQNNSSFDD
+1161 KFNQNSHSFDE

-1198 NNNPSGTYY
+1198 NTNPSGTYY
-1207 LAADMVVDKEVS
+1207 LAADMVVDKSVS

-1232 KSLGE
+1232 KSLGDH
-1237 QKAYSILQLDRPL
+1237 KTYSILQLDRPL
-1250 FSTLKNARVE
+1250 FNTLKNARVE

-1269 SNDQTEVA
+1269 SNEQTEVA

-1285 STINKVSV
+1285 SIIDKVSI

-1331 ETYHI
+1331 EAYYM

-1348 DKVRVNVAIDAKT
+1348 DKVQANVTIDAKT
-1361 ASGRGQKIGGITA
+1361 ASGRGQKIGGVTA
-1374 EMIMATQQPIMTNV
+1374 EMIMLTQQPIMTNV
-1388 YVTGK
+1388 YVTGR
-1393 IEASAPADTGGV
+1393 IEASTPADTGGV

-1418 TGTSVTNGG
+1418 TGASVTNGG
-1427 IIASGQTQSATVW
+1427 IIASGQ
-1440 SSISNLYSV
+1440 NLYTTYGSV
-1449 EGHATGQPN
+1449 LTNIHTVENNAAGQPN

-1466 SQEAVLE
+1466 AQEAVLE
-1473 KIKTWGIPTTP
+1473 KIKAWGIPTAP
-1484 TMTGQE
+1484 TTTGQE
-1490 NSDSQSNSA
+1490 TTDSQSNSV
-1499 QTIDYNQVQNA
+1499 QTIDYNQAQNA
-1510 QAKRRTAYE
+1510 QAERRTAYE

-1529 RNTIVKY
+1529 RHTIVKY
-1536 GNLIDEASNL
+1536 GNLIDETSNL
-1546 YSKPIQSV
+1546 YSKPIRSV
-1554 LTLNED
+1554 LTLTED
-1560 GVATNIYD
+1560 GIVTNLYD
-1568 QHASLTKLLIHYE
+1568 QHASLNKLLIHFE

-1586 VLPLVFKGE
+1586 ILPLVFKGE

-1601 VEYRLGDQLLYTPE
+1601 VEYRLGNQLLYTPE
-1615 QLLSLETSLIDELV
+1615 QLLSLESSLIDDLV
-1629 TAFSQVDLYSQ
+1629 AAFSQVELYS
-1640 EMADILHI
+1640 EKMADILHI
-1648 QTADKHAKLKDLY
+1648 QTSDKQAKLKDLY

-1668 VKDNLEVHIKG
+1668 VKANLEDHIKG

-1719 YGIKYGDTNIKNI
+1719 YGITYGDTNIKNI
-1732 VLHHADFYKRQ
+1732 VLHHADFYNRQ
-1743 LDTLGWLKSFTDKI
+1743 LDTLDWLKSFTDKI
-1757 TKDDDQFYVSQNG
+1757 IKDTDEYYVSQNG
-1770 YEDMYFDR
+1770 YENMYFDR

-1788 KERFGALSSQLGT
+1788 KERFGRLSGQLGT

-1810 KLFLGETD
+1810 KLFLGEAD

-1831 YEIPSNA
+1831 YEIPSHA
-1838 NSSIDTSL
+1838 NTSIDTSL

-1874 MSSMATVAFGG
+1874 LSSMATVAFGG

-1896 TNPEQYYQAVK
+1896 TNPVQYYQHVQS
-1907 TVQTSLIPKH
+1907 VQTGLIPKH
-1917 GKRLGDFLD
+1917 AKRLGDFLD
-1926 MWYQMADSNLRDKF
+1926 MWYQMADSHLRDKF

-1954 DSNAFED
+1954 DSNAFEEPN
-1961 QTDKRRWAGK
+1961 DKRRWAGK

-1997 FSDTV
+1997 FSDTE

-2094 YLKGIFDV
+2094 YLKGLFDV
-2102 TYLLDAVEIEAI
+2102 TYLLDAVEIQAI
-2114 ATKGKEAYPYFF
+2114 AAKGKEAYPYFF

-2134 TEAHTNQIPGYQNTH
+2134 NEATVGQSLGYQNAH
-2149 DRIRKLSDVELA
+2149 DRIRKLSNEELA
-2161 NLNIS
+2161 NLNIA
-2166 TINDAIDHALVA
+2166 TINDAIDHSLVA

-2235 EGFIPYATDKLKAE
+2235 DGFIPYATDKLKAE

-2265 IFADQYA
+2265 LFANHYTDYA
-2272 DYTSFK
+2272 SFK

-2289 DRLKA
+2289 DRLRA
-2294 ITISFNGQTETIDNI
+2294 VTISFNGQTETIDNV

-2317 EAVDKDYQAAK
+2317 DAVDKDYQAAK

-2340 DAILKAYVKLT
+2340 DAILKAYVGLT
-2351 DSFSS
+2351 DSFTS
-2356 SIFGE
+2356 SIFTE